1 MESNTHLEKVT
12 DVKNEEFYTHRTFW
26 TIIEDIRKQS
36 YTERDKGNRFER
48 LIRNYLKTSK
58 KYNILLKEVWLWNE
72 FPYRK
77 EFGGSDTGIDLVA
90 LTNDG
95 QYWAIQCKCYAD
107 DTVINKAAVDT
118 FLSTS
123 SRQFVD
129 DDMEKQ
135 GFSSRLWFATNNKW
149 GKNAKETF
157 ENQNP
162 PAYIINPWEVAEDQT
177 VDWNQLDIGMH
188 GVAAINKRDI
198 SPKPHQERA
207 LENAAKYYKD
217 HDRGK
222 FIMACGTGKTYT
234 SLCLVE
240 QETNHKGLILVL
252 VPSIALINQTLN
264 EWQSCAKHD
273 IYPICVCS
281 DSTASRLK
289 DNDDVDNP
297 VDLAMPA
304 STNYRSV
311 AQQLV
316 NAKKQMEGKEGL
328 IVVYSTY
335 QSIDVIGKAQR
346 FLRGEKI
353 EEDKEQALFNE
364 AIPKDYDFTFDFI
377 ICDEAHRTTGT
388 IIGGK
393 DESSFTKVH
402 NNNNV
407 AGKRRLYMTAT
418 PRLYADNAKK
428 KAEEN
433 SVVLCSMDNPDLYG
447 EEIYRIGFGEAVE
460 KDLLSD
466 YKVLILTVRA
476 NTNLPVD
483 LLQAVQDPN
492 QEINADEAVK
502 LVGVIN
508 ALSKRVVP
516 DPDIVKS
523 VDPALM
529 HRAVAFCSKI
539 KVSKTIAKSFTEFG
553 KSIQENY
560 QEDAQEDTVIA
571 TARHIDGGMNANER
585 NELVNWL
592 RNAPTDGNEC
602 RILTNVR
609 CLSEGVDVPSLD
621 AVIFLSKRN
630 SQVDVVQSVGRVMR
644 KAPGK
649 KYGYIII
656 PVVIPD
662 EGDPNEI
669 LDKNDDY
676 AVIWTVLNAL
686 RAHDDRFNAFVNKLE
701 LNDNTPTGGGT
712 AVVGGGDGT
721 YPGGEL
727 PPELPINPTQIL
739 LFDDEV
745 RKAIYAKMVL
755 KVGTK
760 RYWEQWAD
768 DIAKI
773 AQKHISRIQRSIA
786 ENDDY
791 KTGFDMYMDGLH
803 KNINPNITEEAAIE
817 MLAQHFIAKPVFDA
831 LFENYS
837 FVESNPVSKSMKNLL
852 DLMQD
857 DAYDKEQKEVMERFY
872 KSVKERCEGIDNAAG
887 KQKVIVELYDKF
899 FKKALA
905 KTVEKLGIVYTPIE
919 VVDFINQSVADVLRK
934 EFKRSIS
941 DENIHIIDPFT
952 GTGTFI
958 TRLIQSGLID
968 KKDLERKYLKELH
981 ANEIVLLAYYIASI
995 NIENAFHDAV
1005 MQGKGEYTPFEGICL
1020 TDTFQMY
1027 EDRDNDVEKLK
1038 FADVFPK
1045 NSERVIAQ
1053 SKVPMRVIIGNP
1065 PYSIGQK
1072 TQNDDAQNESYPKLE
1087 LKIADTYAAKSMAA
1101 NKKGLYDS
1109 YIKAFRY
1116 ASDILDDMGG
1126 VIGFVT
1132 NAGWLDGN
1140 AMDGLRKCFEEEFS
1154 SIYIYNLK
1162 GNQRTS
1168 GETSRREGGKIFG
1181 SGSRAPI
1188 AITILV
1194 KNPKAKN
1201 EKAIIYYREVED
1213 YLTREEK
1220 LNAITKQKSI
1230 MSKGF
1235 VQKTLQSNIHGDWLT
1250 QRSDVY
1256 SKFINLEPQTKFDEK
1271 SKSFFNVYS
1280 LGVNT
1285 NRDAWTYNY
1294 NQTRCTNN
1302 IHRMIG
1308 IYNEQVKSI
1317 TDEKALEKDAMLI
1330 SWSSSLVA
1338 KWKSKVKINT
1348 EIRKLVA
1355 TYRPFNKINMVWRD
1369 ELIHRKGQ
1377 FKEFFPDVEEENYII
1392 CVSGLGGTKNNTV
1405 TISNSITDLNCL
1417 DAGTQCFP
1425 LYWYKENK
1433 SDTNTMPDLF
1443 EATKEGKPIEYTRH
1457 HGITDYILQE
1467 AKEKY
1472 KTNAIIKEDIFYYV
1486 YGLLHSEDYR
1496 NQFAADLKKMLPR
1509 LPLVD
1514 NAADFKTFMEAGRK
1528 LADLHLNYEKRS
1540 APVDV
1545 VVEGDTSDCTVSK
1558 MKFKS
1563 KQDKSVIIYN
1573 DNITIKNI
1581 PLEAYEYIVNG
1592 RSAIE
1597 WIMERYQ
1604 IKVDKASLIENN
1616 PNDWATEHNDPKYIL
1631 ELLLSIIT
1639 VSLETRKIVNS
1650 LPKIKFE

>member
-1 MESNTHLEKVT
+1 MA
-12 DVKNEEFYTHRTFW
+12 TFW
-26 TIIEDIRKQS
+26 SIIQDIRKKA
-36 YTERDKGNRFER
+36 YTEHDKGTRFER
-48 LIRNYLKTSK
+48 LICNYLKTSK
-58 KYNILLKEVWLWNE
+58 KYQILLKEVWLWNE

-90 LTNDG
+90 LTKDG
-95 QYWAIQCKCYAD
+95 HYWAIQCKCYAD
-107 DTVINKAAVDT
+107 DTVINKAAVDS

-129 DDMEKQ
+129 DNFEQ
-135 GFSSRLWFATNNKW
+135 QSFSSRLWFATNNKW
-149 GKNAKETF
+149 GKNAKEAF

-162 PAYIINPWEVAEDQT
+162 PAYIINSWDVADDET
-177 VDWNQLDIGMH
+177 VDWDELDAGLF
-188 GVAAINKRDI
+188 GSTAVKKRKI
-198 SPKPHQERA
+198 SPKKHQETA
-207 LENAAKYYKD
+207 LANAAKYYKT

-222 FIMACGTGKTYT
+222 LIMACGTGKTYT

-240 QETNHKGLILVL
+240 QETQNKGLILVL

-289 DNDDVDNP
+289 DNDNADNP

-304 STNYRSV
+304 STNYYSV

-346 FLRGEKI
+346 FLRGEKVEDDSQQMLFDDFI
-353 EEDKEQALFNE
+353 PEEH
-364 AIPKDYDFTFDFI
+364 DFTFDYI
-377 ICDEAHRTTGT
+377 VCDEAHRTTGV
-388 IIGGK
+388 IINGK
-393 DESSFTKVH
+393 DESAFTKVH
-402 NNNNV
+402 NNSNV
-407 AGKRRLYMTAT
+407 AGKHRLYMTAT

-433 SVVLCSMDNPDLYG
+433 SVVLCSMDDKNIYG

-466 YKVLILTVRA
+466 YKVLILTVRE
-476 NTNLPVD
+476 NTQLPAD
-483 LLQAVQDPN
+483 LLQAVQDKN
-492 QEINADEAVK
+492 QEINADDAVK

-539 KVSKTIAKSFTEFG
+539 SVSKVISNSFTNFG
-553 KSIQENY
+553 KSIQENF

-571 TARHIDGGMNANER
+571 TAKHIDGSMNANER
-585 NELVNWL
+585 NELVSWL

-656 PVVIPD
+656 PVIIPD
-662 EGDPNEI
+662 EGDPNTI
-669 LDKNDDY
+669 LDNNDNY

-701 LNDNTPTGGGT
+701 LNEKPPTGGGT
-712 AVVGGGDGT
+712 AIVGGGDGT
-721 YPGGEL
+721 YPGGENTSGV
-727 PPELPINPTQIL
+727 PVNPTQL
-739 LFDDEV
+739 PLFDDEV

-773 AQKHISRIQRSIA
+773 AQKHINRIQAAIK
-786 ENDDY
+786 ENEDY
-791 KTGFDMYMDGLH
+791 KTGFDMYMEGLH
-803 KNINPNITEEAAIE
+803 KNINPNITEQAAIE

-857 DAYDKEQKEVMERFY
+857 DAFDKEQQDVMERFY

-905 KTVEKLGIVYTPIE
+905 KTVEKLGIVYTPVE

-934 EFKRSIS
+934 EFNRSIS
-941 DENIHIIDPFT
+941 DENIHVIDPFT

-958 TRLIQSGLID
+958 TRLLQSGLIKPQD
-968 KKDLERKYLKELH
+968 IERKYKHELH

-995 NIENAFHDAV
+995 NIENAFHDVAK
-1005 MQGKGEYTPFEGICL
+1005 QENGTYTPFDGICL

-1027 EDRDNDVEKLK
+1027 EDKDNDVERLK
-1038 FADVFPK
+1038 FADVFPQ
-1045 NSERVIAQ
+1045 NSQRVIAQ

-1065 PYSIGQK
+1065 PYSVGQK
-1072 TQNDDAQNESYPKLE
+1072 TANDNAQNESYPRLE
-1087 LKIADTYAAKSMAA
+1087 KRIAETYAAEAKVN
-1101 NKKGLYDS
+1101 NKNALYDS

-1116 ASDILDDMGG
+1116 AGDILDDMGG

-1140 AMDGLRKCFEEEFS
+1140 AMDGLRKCFEKEFS
-1154 SIYIYNLK
+1154 SIYVYNLR
-1162 GNQRTS
+1162 GNARTS
-1168 GETSRREGGKIFG
+1168 GELRRKEKDNVFG
-1181 SGSRAPI
+1181 QGTRTPV
-1188 AITILV
+1188 AILILV
-1194 KNPKAKN
+1194 KNPKAKQ
-1201 EKAIIYYREVED
+1201 EKATIYYREVDD
-1213 YLTREEK
+1213 YLTREQK
-1220 LNAITKQKSI
+1220 LDAIIKQKSVTA
-1230 MSKGF
+1230 KGF
-1235 VQKTLQSNIHGDWLT
+1235 VQKVLQPNEAGDWLNL
-1250 QRSDVY
+1250 RSDVFSKYIIIGDKDNKISENNFFTRWY
-1256 SKFINLEPQTKFDEK
+1256 SR
-1271 SKSFFNVYS
+1271 
-1280 LGVNT
+1280 GVAT
-1285 NRDAWTYNY
+1285 ARDAWCWNYSKLMLRAKLTKTMNYYN
-1294 NQTRCTNN
+1294 
-1302 IHRMIG
+1302 
-1308 IYNEQVKSI
+1308 NEMKKSLGKNYDFI
-1317 TDEKALEKDAMLI
+1317 NDPRDI
-1330 SWSSSLVA
+1330 SWSDVMKSDFKKGVA
-1338 KWKSKVKINT
+1338 YSIEENGF
-1348 EIRKLVA
+1348 RMGL
-1355 TYRPFNKINMVWRD
+1355 YRPFSKSNLYFARGMNERQYQLTKSFPLNTYENK
-1369 ELIHRKGQ
+1369 L
-1377 FKEFFPDVEEENYII
+1377 I
-1392 CVSGLGGTKNNTV
+1392 CVPGIGNTKDYSV
-1405 TISNSITDLNCL
+1405 IITDCIPDLGLNGAC
-1417 DAGTQCFP
+1417 QCFP
-1425 LYWYKENK
+1425 LYWYEEKKEEVMADIFAMADEPK
-1433 SDTNTMPDLF
+1433 
-1443 EATKEGKPIEYTRH
+1443 AKQYIRH
-1457 HGITDYILQE
+1457 DGVTDYILHE
-1467 AKEKY
+1467 ARDKY
-1472 KTNAIIKEDIFYYV
+1472 RTNAITKEDIFYYV
-1486 YGLLHSEDYR
+1486 YGFLHSEEYR
-1496 NQFAADLKKMLPR
+1496 KQFAADLKKMLPR
-1509 LPLVD
+1509 LPLVE
-1514 NAADFKTFMEAGRK
+1514 NAVDFKAFSEAGRK
-1528 LADLHLNYEKRS
+1528 LADLHLNYEKR
-1540 APVDV
+1540 PKPEQVI
-1545 VVEGDTSDCTVSK
+1545 VERKADDYIVEK

-1573 DNITIKNI
+1573 NHITIKNI
-1581 PLEAYEYIVNG
+1581 PLEAYDYVVNG

-1604 IKVDKASLIENN
+1604 VKIDKASQIKND
-1616 PNDWATEHNDPKYIL
+1616 PNDWAKEHNDPTYIL
-1631 ELLLSIIT
+1631 DLLLSVIT
-1639 VSLETRKIVNS
+1639 VSLETMKIVKG
-1650 LPKIKFE
+1650 LPKVEFDK

>member
-1 MESNTHLEKVT
+1 MA
-12 DVKNEEFYTHRTFW
+12 TFW
-26 TIIEDIRKQS
+26 TIIQDIRKNS
-36 YTERDKGNRFER
+36 YTERDKGTRFER

-58 KYNILLKEVWLWNE
+58 KYEILLEEVWLWNE
-72 FPYRK
+72 FPYRRA
-77 EFGGSDTGIDLVA
+77 FGGSDTGIDLVA
-90 LTNDG
+90 LTKDG
-95 QYWAIQCKCYAD
+95 QYWAIQCKCYAEN
-107 DTVINKAAVDT
+107 TVIDKAAVDS

-123 SRQFVD
+123 SRQFTD
-129 DDMEKQ
+129 DNMEKQ

-149 GKNAKETF
+149 GKNAKEAF

-162 PAYIINPWEVAEDQT
+162 PAYIINPWEVAEDET
-177 VDWNQLDIGMH
+177 VDWDELDAGLY
-188 GVAAINKRDI
+188 GAKAVKKRKI
-198 SPKPHQERA
+198 ASKPHQQEA
-207 LENAAKYYKD
+207 LKKAAEYYKK

-222 FIMACGTGKTYT
+222 LIMACGTGKTYT

-240 QETNHKGLILVL
+240 QETDSRGLVLVL

-289 DNDDVDNP
+289 DNDDVNNP

-311 AQQLV
+311 AEQLL
-316 NAKKQMEGKEGL
+316 NAKKQMEGKQGL

-346 FLRGEKI
+346 YLRGEF
-353 EEDKEQALFNE
+353 EDTQVELLKDFTPNE
-364 AIPKDYDFTFDFI
+364 YDFTFDYI

-388 IIGGK
+388 IIGGH
-393 DESSFTKVH
+393 DESAFTKVH
-402 NNNNV
+402 SNNNV
-407 AGKRRLYMTAT
+407 AGKHRLYMTAT
-418 PRLYADNAKK
+418 PRLYGDNAKK

-433 SVVLCSMDNPDLYG
+433 SVVLCSMDNPDIYG
-447 EEIYRIGFGEAVE
+447 EEIYRIGFGEAVK

-466 YKVLILTVRA
+466 YKVLILTVRES
-476 NTNLPVD
+476 TQLPAD
-483 LLQAVQDPN
+483 LLQAVQDKN
-492 QEINADEAVK
+492 QEINADDAVK

-539 KVSKTIAKSFTEFG
+539 KTSKVVANSFTDFG
-553 KSIQENY
+553 KSIQENF
-560 QEDAQEDTVIA
+560 QEDAQEETVIA
-571 TARHIDGGMNANER
+571 TAKHIDGSMNANER
-585 NELVNWL
+585 NELINWL

-644 KAPGK
+644 KAEGK

-656 PVVIPD
+656 PVIIPD
-662 EGDPNEI
+662 EGDPNTI
-669 LDKNDDY
+669 LDNNDNY

-701 LNDNTPTGGGT
+701 LNENPPTGGGT
-712 AVVGGGDGT
+712 AIIGGGDGT
-721 YPGGEL
+721 YGDDGTQVDGGVPFDPMQL
-727 PPELPINPTQIL
+727 I

-773 AQKHISRIQRSIA
+773 AQKHINRIQAAIK
-786 ENDDY
+786 ENEDY
-791 KTGFDMYMDGLH
+791 KTGFEMYIEGLH
-803 KNINPNITEEAAIE
+803 KNINPNITEQAAIE

-852 DLMQD
+852 DMMQD
-857 DAYDKEQKEVMERFY
+857 DAFDKEQQEVMERFY

-905 KTVEKLGIVYTPIE
+905 KTVEKLGIVYTPVE
-919 VVDFINQSVADVLRK
+919 VVDFINKSVADVLKK
-934 EFKRSIS
+934 EFNRSIS
-941 DENIHIIDPFT
+941 DENIHVIDPFT

-958 TRLIQSGLID
+958 TRLLQSGLIKPQD
-968 KKDLERKYLKELH
+968 MERKYKQELH

-995 NIENAFHDAV
+995 NIENAFHDVAK
-1005 MQGKGEYTPFEGICL
+1005 QEAGSYTPFDGICL
-1020 TDTFQMY
+1020 TDTFQLY
-1027 EDRDNDVEKLK
+1027 EDKDDDVERLK
-1038 FADVFPK
+1038 FAEVFPN

-1065 PYSIGQK
+1065 PYSIGQNSA
-1072 TQNDDAQNESYPKLE
+1072 NDDAQNEHYPKLE
-1087 LKIADTYAAKSMAA
+1087 NRITETYGKESNATLQ
-1101 NKKGLYDS
+1101 KGLYDS

-1116 ASDILDDMGG
+1116 ASDRLDDMGG
-1126 VIGFVT
+1126 IIGFVT

-1140 AMDGLRKCFEEEFS
+1140 AMDGLRKCFEKEFS
-1154 SIYIYNLK
+1154 SIYVYNLK

-1194 KNPKAKN
+1194 KNPKAEQ
-1201 EKAIIYYREVED
+1201 EKATIYYREVDD

-1220 LNAITKQKSI
+1220 LAALVKQKSVLGK
-1230 MSKGF
+1230 SF
-1235 VQKTLQSNIHGDWLT
+1235 TQKILQPNEEADWLN
-1250 QRSDVY
+1250 QRSDIFSDYTALYEKNSNLNRKIFNKCVPGIVTSRDSWVY
-1256 SKFINLEPQTKFDEK
+1256 NFSKEQCKTNINNMLF
-1271 SKSFFNVYS
+1271 
-1280 LGVNT
+1280 
-1285 NRDAWTYNY
+1285 NY
-1294 NQTRCTNN
+1294 NL
-1302 IHRMIG
+1302 ML
-1308 IYNEQVKSI
+1308 
-1317 TDEKALEKDAMLI
+1317 TDSSNLLLLDNKQNI
-1330 SWSSSLVA
+1330 SWS
-1338 KWKSKVKINT
+1338 VKLKERLKKKIKLLYNCTDIINGN
-1348 EIRKLVA
+1348 
-1355 TYRPFNKINMVWRD
+1355 YRPFCKCYCYYNKD
-1369 ELIHRKGQ
+1369 LIERPSRFSSLICKENRLIQVSGTGNN
-1377 FKEFFPDVEEENYII
+1377 KEFSVLITNMLPDFQCQFN
-1392 CVSGLGGTKNNTV
+1392 
-1405 TISNSITDLNCL
+1405 
-1417 DAGTQCFP
+1417 TQCLS
-1425 LYWYKENK
+1425 LYWYEENIQQNVFATTDKEQQ
-1433 SDTNTMPDLF
+1433 
-1443 EATKEGKPIEYTRH
+1443 KEYIRH
-1457 HGITDYILQE
+1457 DGITDYILQE
-1467 AKEKY
+1467 AREKY
-1472 KTNAIIKEDIFYYV
+1472 RTNAITKEDIFYYV
-1486 YGLLHSEDYR
+1486 YGFLHSEDYR
-1496 NQFAADLKKMLPR
+1496 KQFAADLKKMLPR
-1509 LPLVD
+1509 LPLVE
-1514 NAADFKTFMEAGRK
+1514 NAVDFKAFSEAGRK
-1528 LADLHLNYEKRS
+1528 LSDLHLNYEKR
-1540 APVDV
+1540 PKPEQVI
-1545 VVEGDTSDCTVSK
+1545 VERNADDYIVEK

-1563 KQDKSVIIYN
+1563 KQDKSVIVYN
-1573 DNITIKNI
+1573 KHITIKNI
-1581 PLEAYEYIVNG
+1581 PLEAYEYVVNG
-1592 RSAIE
+1592 KSAIE
-1597 WIMERYQ
+1597 WIIDRYQ
-1604 IKVDKASLIENN
+1604 VRIDKASQIKND
-1616 PNDWATEHNDPKYIL
+1616 PNDWAIEHNDPTYIL
-1631 ELLLSIIT
+1631 DLLLSIIT
-1639 VSLETRKIVNS
+1639 VSIETMKIVKE
-1650 LPKIKFE
+1650 LPKLKFE

>member
-1 MESNTHLEKVT
+1 MSS
-12 DVKNEEFYTHRTFW
+12 FW
-26 TIIEDIRKQS
+26 SIIQDIRKQA
-36 YTERDKGNRFER
+36 YTEHDKGTRFER
-48 LIRNYLKTSK
+48 LICNYLKTSK
-58 KYNILLKEVWLWNE
+58 KYEILLKEVWLWNE

-90 LTNDG
+90 LTKDG
-95 QYWAIQCKCYAD
+95 HYWAIQCKCYAD
-107 DTVINKAAVDT
+107 DTVINKAAVDS

-129 DDMEKQ
+129 DNFEQ
-135 GFSSRLWFATNNKW
+135 QSFSSRLWFATNNKW
-149 GKNAKETF
+149 GKNAKEAF

-162 PAYIINPWEVAEDQT
+162 PAYIINSWDVADDET
-177 VDWNQLDIGMH
+177 IDWDELDAGLF
-188 GVAAINKRDI
+188 GATAVKKRKI
-198 SPKPHQERA
+198 SPKKHQETA
-207 LENAAKYYKD
+207 LANAAKYYKT
-217 HDRGK
+217 HNRGK
-222 FIMACGTGKTYT
+222 LIMACGTGKTYT

-240 QETNHKGLILVL
+240 QETQNKGLILVL

-289 DNDDVDNP
+289 DNDNADNP

-304 STNYRSV
+304 STNYYSV

-346 FLRGEKI
+346 FLRGEKV
-353 EEDKEQALFNE
+353 EDDTQQMLFDDF
-364 AIPKDYDFTFDFI
+364 IPGEHDFTFDYI
-377 ICDEAHRTTGT
+377 VCDEAHRTTGV

-393 DESSFTKVH
+393 DESAFTKVH
-402 NNNNV
+402 NNSNV
-407 AGKRRLYMTAT
+407 AGKHRLYMTAT

-428 KAEEN
+428 RAEEN
-433 SVVLCSMDNPDLYG
+433 SVVLCSMDDKNIYG

-466 YKVLILTVRA
+466 YKVLILTVRE
-476 NTNLPVD
+476 NTQLPAD
-483 LLQAVQDPN
+483 LLQAVQDKN
-492 QEINADEAVK
+492 QEINADDAVK

-539 KVSKTIAKSFTEFG
+539 SVSKVISNSFTNFG
-553 KSIQENY
+553 KSIQENF

-571 TARHIDGGMNANER
+571 TAKHIDGSMNANER

-592 RNAPTDGNEC
+592 RNAPTDSNEC

-656 PVVIPD
+656 PVIIPD
-662 EGDPNEI
+662 EGDPNTI
-669 LDKNDDY
+669 LDNNDNY

-701 LNDNTPTGGGT
+701 LNEKPPTGGGT
-712 AVVGGGDGT
+712 AIVGGGDGT
-721 YPGGEL
+721 YPSGENPTGGTV
-727 PPELPINPTQIL
+727 NPTQLL
-739 LFDDEV
+739 LFNDEV

-773 AQKHISRIQRSIA
+773 AQKHINRIQAAIK
-786 ENDDY
+786 ENEDY
-791 KTGFDMYMDGLH
+791 KTGFEMYMEGLH
-803 KNINPNITEEAAIE
+803 KNINPNITEQAAIE

-857 DAYDKEQKEVMERFY
+857 DAFDKEQQDVMERFY
-872 KSVKERCEGIDNAAG
+872 KSVKERCEGIDNVAG

-905 KTVEKLGIVYTPIE
+905 KTVEKLGIVYTPVE
-919 VVDFINQSVADVLRK
+919 VVDFINRSVADVLKK
-934 EFKRSIS
+934 EFNRSIS
-941 DENIHIIDPFT
+941 DENIHVIDPFT

-958 TRLIQSGLID
+958 TRLLQSGLIKPQD
-968 KKDLERKYLKELH
+968 IERKYKHELH

-995 NIENAFHDAV
+995 NIENAFHDVAK
-1005 MQGKGEYTPFEGICL
+1005 QENGSYTPFDGICL

-1027 EDRDNDVEKLK
+1027 EDKDNDVERLK
-1038 FADVFPK
+1038 FADVFPQ
-1045 NSERVIAQ
+1045 NSQRVIAQ

-1065 PYSIGQK
+1065 PYSVGQ
-1072 TQNDDAQNESYPKLE
+1072 TSANDNAQNEHYEKLE
-1087 LKIADTYAAKSMAA
+1087 KRIAETYALNSTASLQ
-1101 NKKGLYDS
+1101 KGLYDS
-1109 YIKAFRY
+1109 YVKAFRY

-1140 AMDGLRKCFEEEFS
+1140 AMDGLRKCFEKEFS
-1154 SIYIYNLK
+1154 SIYVYNLR
-1162 GNQRTS
+1162 GNARTS
-1168 GETSRREGGKIFG
+1168 GELRKKEKDNVFG
-1181 SGSRAPI
+1181 QGTRTPV
-1188 AITILV
+1188 AILILV
-1194 KNPKAKN
+1194 KNPKAKQ
-1201 EKAIIYYREVED
+1201 EKATIYYREVDD
-1213 YLTREEK
+1213 YLTREQK
-1220 LNAITKQKSI
+1220 LETIVKQKSV
-1230 MSKGF
+1230 MAKGF
-1235 VQKTLQSNIHGDWLT
+1235 VQKVLQPNDVGDWLN
-1250 QRSDVY
+1250 QRSTSFADY
-1256 SKFINLEPQTKFDEK
+1256 INTEPKDNFNNK
-1271 SKSFFNVYS
+1271 NHSFFN
-1280 LGVNT
+1280 LIAIGVST
-1285 NRDAWTYNY
+1285 NRDAWVCNYSFENLKNNMGFLCKSYNKERVNY
-1294 NQTRCTNN
+1294 VNGKQLT
-1302 IHRMIG
+1302 
-1308 IYNEQVKSI
+1308 EDK
-1317 TDEKALEKDAMLI
+1317 KLI
-1330 SWSSSLVA
+1330 SWTVNLKKDAVNNKEHRIDIDNIDKYS
-1338 KWKSKVKINT
+1338 
-1348 EIRKLVA
+1348 
-1355 TYRPFNKINMVWRD
+1355 YRPFVKQLIYYDRAFVERPGKWNKLYPVLGKNNLV
-1369 ELIHRKGQ
+1369 
-1377 FKEFFPDVEEENYII
+1377 I
-1392 CVSGLGGTKNNTV
+1392 CVSGVGSSKDFSVL
-1405 TISNSITDLNCL
+1405 ISDKLVSL
-1417 DAGTQCFP
+1417 DYNEKTQCFP
-1425 LYWYKENK
+1425 LYWYEEKTEEVMANIFATVDEPKE
-1433 SDTNTMPDLF
+1433 
-1443 EATKEGKPIEYTRH
+1443 KEYIRH
-1457 HGITDYILQE
+1457 DGVTDYILHE
-1467 AKEKY
+1467 AREKY
-1472 KTNAIIKEDIFYYV
+1472 RTNAITKEDIFYYV
-1486 YGLLHSEDYR
+1486 YGFLHSEEYR
-1496 NQFAADLKKMLPR
+1496 KQFAADLKKMLPR
-1509 LPLVD
+1509 LPLVE
-1514 NAADFKTFMEAGRK
+1514 NAVDFKAFSEAGRK
-1528 LADLHLNYEKRS
+1528 LADLHLNYEKR
-1540 APVDV
+1540 PKPEQVI
-1545 VVEGDTSDCTVSK
+1545 VERKADDYIVEK

-1573 DNITIKNI
+1573 NHITIKNI
-1581 PLEAYEYIVNG
+1581 PLEAYDYVVNG

-1604 IKVDKASLIENN
+1604 VKIDKASQIKND
-1616 PNDWATEHNDPKYIL
+1616 PNDWAKEHNDPTYIL
-1631 ELLLSIIT
+1631 DLLLSVIT
-1639 VSLETRKIVNS
+1639 VSLETMKIVKG
-1650 LPKIKFE
+1650 LPKVEFDK

>member
-1 MESNTHLEKVT
+1 MA
-12 DVKNEEFYTHRTFW
+12 TFW
-26 TIIEDIRKQS
+26 SIIQDIRKKA
-36 YTERDKGNRFER
+36 YTEHDKGTRFER
-48 LIRNYLKTSK
+48 LICNYLKTSK
-58 KYNILLKEVWLWNE
+58 KYEILLKEVWLWNE

-90 LTNDG
+90 LTKDG
-95 QYWAIQCKCYAD
+95 HYWAIQCKCYAD
-107 DTVINKAAVDT
+107 DTVINKAAVDS

-129 DDMEKQ
+129 DNFEQ
-135 GFSSRLWFATNNKW
+135 QSFSSRLWFATNNKW
-149 GKNAKETF
+149 GKNAKEAF

-162 PAYIINPWEVAEDQT
+162 PAYIINSWDVADDET
-177 VDWNQLDIGMH
+177 VDWDELDAGLF
-188 GVAAINKRDI
+188 GATAVKKRKI
-198 SPKPHQERA
+198 SPKKHQETA
-207 LENAAKYYKD
+207 LANAAKYYKT

-222 FIMACGTGKTYT
+222 LIMACGTGKTYT

-240 QETNHKGLILVL
+240 QETQNKGLILVL

-289 DNDDVDNP
+289 DNDNADNP

-304 STNYRSV
+304 STNYYSV

-346 FLRGEKI
+346 FLRGEKV
-353 EEDKEQALFNE
+353 EEDKQEKLFDDF
-364 AIPKDYDFTFDFI
+364 IPEEHDFTFDYI
-377 ICDEAHRTTGT
+377 ICDEAHRTTGV
-388 IIGGK
+388 IINGK

-402 NNNNV
+402 DNSNV
-407 AGKRRLYMTAT
+407 AGKHRLYMTAT

-428 KAEEN
+428 RAEEN
-433 SVVLCSMDNPDLYG
+433 SVVLCSMDNTDIYG

-466 YKVLILTVRA
+466 YKVLILTVRES
-476 NTNLPVD
+476 TQLPAD
-483 LLQAVQDPN
+483 LLQAVQDKN
-492 QEINADEAVK
+492 QEINADDAVK

-539 KVSKTIAKSFTEFG
+539 SVSKVIANSFTNFG
-553 KSIQENY
+553 KSIQENF

-571 TARHIDGGMNANER
+571 TAKHIDGSMNANER

-592 RNAPTDGNEC
+592 RNAPTDSNEC

-656 PVVIPD
+656 PVIIPD
-662 EGDPNEI
+662 EGDPNMI
-669 LDKNDDY
+669 LDNNDNY

-701 LNDNTPTGGGT
+701 LNEKPPTGGGT

-721 YPGGEL
+721 YPGGENT
-727 PPELPINPTQIL
+727 PGVPVNPTQLL
-739 LFDDEV
+739 LFDDEL

-773 AQKHISRIQRSIA
+773 AQKHINRIQAAIK
-786 ENDDY
+786 ENEDY
-791 KTGFDMYMDGLH
+791 KTGFEMYMEGLH
-803 KNINPNITEEAAIE
+803 KNINPNITEQAAIE

-857 DAYDKEQKEVMERFY
+857 DAFDKEQQDVMERFY

-905 KTVEKLGIVYTPIE
+905 KTVEKLGIVYTPVE

-934 EFKRSIS
+934 EFNRSIS
-941 DENIHIIDPFT
+941 DENIHVIDPFT

-958 TRLIQSGLID
+958 TRLLQSGLIKPQD
-968 KKDLERKYLKELH
+968 IERKYKHELH

-995 NIENAFHDAV
+995 NIENAFHDVAK
-1005 MQGKGEYTPFEGICL
+1005 QENGSYTPFDGICL

-1027 EDRDNDVEKLK
+1027 EDKDNDVERLK
-1038 FADVFPK
+1038 FADVFPQ
-1045 NSERVIAQ
+1045 NSQRVIAQ

-1065 PYSIGQK
+1065 PYSIGQ
-1072 TQNDDAQNESYPKLE
+1072 TSANDNAQNEHYEKLE
-1087 LKIADTYAAKSMAA
+1087 KRIAETYALNSTASLQ
-1101 NKKGLYDS
+1101 KGLYDS
-1109 YIKAFRY
+1109 YVKAFRY

-1140 AMDGLRKCFEEEFS
+1140 AMDGLRKCFEKEFS
-1154 SIYIYNLK
+1154 SIYVYNLK

-1194 KNPKAKN
+1194 KNPKAKQ
-1201 EKAIIYYREVED
+1201 EKATIYYREVDD
-1213 YLTREEK
+1213 YLTREQK
-1220 LNAITKQKSI
+1220 LETIVKQKSV
-1230 MSKGF
+1230 MAKGF
-1235 VQKTLQSNIHGDWLT
+1235 VQKVLQPNDVGDWLN
-1250 QRSDVY
+1250 QRSTSFADY
-1256 SKFINLEPQTKFDEK
+1256 INTEPKDNFNNK
-1271 SKSFFNVYS
+1271 NHSFFN
-1280 LGVNT
+1280 LIAIGVST
-1285 NRDAWTYNY
+1285 NRDAWVCNYSFENLKNNMGFLCKSYNKERVNY
-1294 NQTRCTNN
+1294 
-1302 IHRMIG
+1302 
-1308 IYNEQVKSI
+1308 VKSKQL
-1317 TDEKALEKDAMLI
+1317 TEDKKLI
-1330 SWSSSLVA
+1330 SWTVNLKKDAVNNKEHRIDIDNIDRYS
-1338 KWKSKVKINT
+1338 
-1348 EIRKLVA
+1348 
-1355 TYRPFNKINMVWRD
+1355 YRPFVKQLIYYDRAFVERPGKWNKLYPVLGKNNLV
-1369 ELIHRKGQ
+1369 
-1377 FKEFFPDVEEENYII
+1377 I
-1392 CVSGLGGTKNNTV
+1392 CVSGVGSSKDFSVLVSDKLV
-1405 TISNSITDLNCL
+1405 SL
-1417 DAGTQCFP
+1417 DYNEKTQCFP
-1425 LYWYKENK
+1425 LYWYEEKTEEVMANIFATVDEPKE
-1433 SDTNTMPDLF
+1433 
-1443 EATKEGKPIEYTRH
+1443 KEYIRH
-1457 HGITDYILQE
+1457 DGVTDYILQE
-1467 AKEKY
+1467 AREKY
-1472 KTNAIIKEDIFYYV
+1472 RTNAITKEDIFYYV
-1486 YGLLHSEDYR
+1486 YGFLHSEEYR
-1496 NQFAADLKKMLPR
+1496 KQFSADLKKMLPR
-1509 LPLVD
+1509 LPLVE
-1514 NAADFKTFMEAGRK
+1514 NAVDFKAFSEAGRR
-1528 LADLHLNYEKRS
+1528 LADLHLNYEKR
-1540 APVDV
+1540 PKPEQVI
-1545 VVEGDTSDCTVSK
+1545 VERKADDYIVEK

-1573 DNITIKNI
+1573 NHITIKNI
-1581 PLEAYEYIVNG
+1581 PLEAYDYVVNG

-1604 IKVDKASLIENN
+1604 VKIDKASQIKND
-1616 PNDWATEHNDPKYIL
+1616 PNDWAKEHNDPTYIL
-1631 ELLLSIIT
+1631 DLLLSVIT
-1639 VSLETRKIVNS
+1639 VSLETMKIVKG
-1650 LPKIKFE
+1650 LPKVEFDK

>member
-1 MESNTHLEKVT
+1 MA
-12 DVKNEEFYTHRTFW
+12 TFW
-26 TIIEDIRKQS
+26 SIIQDIRKKA
-36 YTERDKGNRFER
+36 YTEHDKGTRFER
-48 LIRNYLKTSK
+48 LICNYLKTSK
-58 KYNILLKEVWLWNE
+58 KYEILLKEVWLWNE

-90 LTNDG
+90 LTKDG
-95 QYWAIQCKCYAD
+95 HYWAIQCKCYAD
-107 DTVINKAAVDT
+107 DTVINKAAVDS

-129 DDMEKQ
+129 DNFEQ
-135 GFSSRLWFATNNKW
+135 QSFSSRLWFATNNKW
-149 GKNAKETF
+149 GKNAKEAF

-162 PAYIINPWEVAEDQT
+162 PAYIINSWDVADDET
-177 VDWNQLDIGMH
+177 VDWDELDAGLF
-188 GVAAINKRDI
+188 GSTAVKKRKI
-198 SPKPHQERA
+198 SPKKHQETA
-207 LENAAKYYKD
+207 LANAAKYYKT

-222 FIMACGTGKTYT
+222 LIMACGTGKTYT

-240 QETNHKGLILVL
+240 QETQNKGLILVL

-289 DNDDVDNP
+289 DNDNADNP

-304 STNYRSV
+304 STNYYSV

-346 FLRGEKI
+346 FLRGEKV
-353 EEDKEQALFNE
+353 EEDKQEKLFD
-364 AIPKDYDFTFDFI
+364 AFIPEEHDFTFDYI
-377 ICDEAHRTTGT
+377 ICDEAHRTTGV
-388 IIGGK
+388 IINGK

-402 NNNNV
+402 DNSNV
-407 AGKRRLYMTAT
+407 AGKHRLYMTAT

-428 KAEEN
+428 RAEEN
-433 SVVLCSMDNPDLYG
+433 SVVLCSMDNTDIFG

-466 YKVLILTVRA
+466 YKVLILTVRES
-476 NTNLPVD
+476 TQLPAD
-483 LLQAVQDPN
+483 LLQAVQDKN
-492 QEINADEAVK
+492 QEINADDAVK

-539 KVSKTIAKSFTEFG
+539 SVSKVISNSFTNFG
-553 KSIQENY
+553 KSIQENF

-571 TARHIDGGMNANER
+571 TAKHIDGSMNANER

-592 RNAPTDGNEC
+592 RNAPTDSNEC

-644 KAPGK
+644 KAEGK

-656 PVVIPD
+656 PVIIPD
-662 EGDPNEI
+662 EGDPNTI
-669 LDKNDDY
+669 LDNNDNY

-701 LNDNTPTGGGT
+701 LNEKPPTGGGT

-721 YPGGEL
+721 YPGGENT
-727 PPELPINPTQIL
+727 PGVPVNPTQLL

-773 AQKHISRIQRSIA
+773 AQKHINRIQAAIK
-786 ENDDY
+786 ENEDY
-791 KTGFDMYMDGLH
+791 KTGFGMYMEGLH
-803 KNINPNITEEAAIE
+803 KNINPNITEQAAIE

-857 DAYDKEQKEVMERFY
+857 DAFDKEQQDVMERFY

-905 KTVEKLGIVYTPIE
+905 KTVEKLGIVYTPVE
-919 VVDFINQSVADVLRK
+919 VVDFINQSVADVLKK
-934 EFKRSIS
+934 EFNRSIS

-958 TRLIQSGLID
+958 TRLLQSGLIKPQD
-968 KKDLERKYLKELH
+968 MERKYKHELH

-995 NIENAFHDAV
+995 NIENAFHDVAK
-1005 MQGKGEYTPFEGICL
+1005 QENGSYTPFDGICL

-1027 EDRDNDVEKLK
+1027 EDKDNDVERLK
-1038 FADVFPK
+1038 FADVFEQ
-1045 NSERVIAQ
+1045 NSQRVIAQ

-1065 PYSIGQK
+1065 PYSVGQK
-1072 TQNDDAQNESYPKLE
+1072 TANDNAQNESYPRLE
-1087 LKIADTYAAKSMAA
+1087 KRIAETYAAEAKVN
-1101 NKKGLYDS
+1101 NKNALYDS

-1116 ASDILDDMGG
+1116 AGDILDDMGG

-1140 AMDGLRKCFEEEFS
+1140 AMDGLRKCFEKEFS
-1154 SIYIYNLK
+1154 SIYVYNLR
-1162 GNQRTS
+1162 GNARTS
-1168 GETSRREGGKIFG
+1168 GELRRKEKDNVFG
-1181 SGSRAPI
+1181 QGTRTPV
-1188 AITILV
+1188 AILILV
-1194 KNPKAKN
+1194 KNPKAKQ
-1201 EKAIIYYREVED
+1201 EKATIYYREVDD
-1213 YLTREEK
+1213 YLTREQK
-1220 LNAITKQKSI
+1220 LDAIIKQKSVTA
-1230 MSKGF
+1230 KGF
-1235 VQKTLQSNIHGDWLT
+1235 VQKVLQPNEAGDWLNL
-1250 QRSDVY
+1250 RSDVFSSY
-1256 SKFINLEPQTKFDEK
+1256 IILGDKNDKHNKAT
-1271 SKSFFNVYS
+1271 FFESIYTSGLKTQRDAWCYNYS
-1280 LGVNT
+1280 LGVLKNNIFLST
-1285 NRDAWTYNY
+1285 QFYNY
-1294 NQTRCTNN
+1294 QKEQLKLRKQTE
-1302 IHRMIG
+1302 
-1308 IYNEQVKSI
+1308 IYYDSK
-1317 TDEKALEKDAMLI
+1317 KI
-1330 SWSSSLVA
+1330 SWSTNVISSVLR
-1338 KWKSKVKINT
+1338 SKNIDENENYYIKCM
-1348 EIRKLVA
+1348 
-1355 TYRPFNKINMVWRD
+1355 YRPFSKTNVAYSRFWNERVYQMPKLFPLSLRQSKNL
-1369 ELIHRKGQ
+1369 LICIKGIGDKD
-1377 FKEFFPDVEEENYII
+1377 FSCLITD
-1392 CVSGLGGTKNNTV
+1392 CVS
-1405 TISNSITDLNCL
+1405 DLQLLFN
-1417 DAGTQCFP
+1417 DQCFP
-1425 LYWYKENK
+1425 LYWYEEKE
-1433 SDTNTMPDLF
+1433 
-1443 EATKEGKPIEYTRH
+1443 EAVMADIFAMADEPKAKQYIRH
-1457 HGITDYILQE
+1457 DGVTDYILHE
-1467 AKEKY
+1467 AREKY
-1472 KTNAIIKEDIFYYV
+1472 RTNAITKEDIFYYV
-1486 YGLLHSEDYR
+1486 YGFLHSEEYR
-1496 NQFAADLKKMLPR
+1496 KQFAADLKKMLPR
-1509 LPLVD
+1509 LPLVE
-1514 NAADFKTFMEAGRK
+1514 NAVDFKAFSEAGRK
-1528 LADLHLNYEKRS
+1528 LADLHLNYEKR
-1540 APVDV
+1540 PKPEQVI
-1545 VVEGDTSDCTVSK
+1545 VERKADDYIVEK

-1573 DNITIKNI
+1573 NHITIKNI
-1581 PLEAYEYIVNG
+1581 PLEAYDYVVNG

-1604 IKVDKASLIENN
+1604 VKIDKASQIKND
-1616 PNDWATEHNDPKYIL
+1616 PNDWAKEHNDPTYIL
-1631 ELLLSIIT
+1631 DLLLSVIT
-1639 VSLETRKIVNS
+1639 VSLETMKIVKG
-1650 LPKIKFE
+1650 LPKVEFDK

>member
-1 MESNTHLEKVT
+1 MA
-12 DVKNEEFYTHRTFW
+12 TFW
-26 TIIEDIRKQS
+26 SIIQDIRKKA
-36 YTERDKGNRFER
+36 YTEHDKGTRFER
-48 LIRNYLKTSK
+48 LICNYLKTSK
-58 KYNILLKEVWLWNE
+58 KYEILLKEVWLWNE

-90 LTNDG
+90 LTKDG
-95 QYWAIQCKCYAD
+95 HYWAIQCKCYAD
-107 DTVINKAAVDT
+107 DTVINKAAVDS

-129 DDMEKQ
+129 DNFEQ
-135 GFSSRLWFATNNKW
+135 QSFSSRLWFATNNKW
-149 GKNAKETF
+149 GKNAKEAF

-162 PAYIINPWEVAEDQT
+162 PAYIINSWDVADDET
-177 VDWNQLDIGMH
+177 VDWDELDAGLF
-188 GVAAINKRDI
+188 GSTAVKRRKI
-198 SPKPHQERA
+198 SPKKHQETA
-207 LENAAKYYKD
+207 LANAAKYYKT

-222 FIMACGTGKTYT
+222 LIMACGTGKTYT

-240 QETNHKGLILVL
+240 QETQNKGLILVL

-289 DNDDVDNP
+289 DNDNADNP

-304 STNYRSV
+304 STNYYSV

-346 FLRGEKI
+346 FLRGEKV
-353 EEDKEQALFNE
+353 EEDKQEKLFD
-364 AIPKDYDFTFDFI
+364 AFIPEEHDFTFDYI
-377 ICDEAHRTTGT
+377 ICDEAHRTTGV
-388 IIGGK
+388 IINGK

-402 NNNNV
+402 DNSNV
-407 AGKRRLYMTAT
+407 AGKHRLYMTAT

-428 KAEEN
+428 RAEEN
-433 SVVLCSMDNPDLYG
+433 SVVLCSMDNTDIYG

-466 YKVLILTVRA
+466 YKVLILTVRES
-476 NTNLPVD
+476 TQLPAD
-483 LLQAVQDPN
+483 LLQAVQDKN
-492 QEINADEAVK
+492 QEINADDAVK

-539 KVSKTIAKSFTEFG
+539 SVSKVISNSFTNFG
-553 KSIQENY
+553 KSIQENF

-571 TARHIDGGMNANER
+571 TAKHIDGSMNANER

-592 RNAPTDGNEC
+592 RNAPTDSNEC

-656 PVVIPD
+656 PVIIPD
-662 EGDPNEI
+662 EGDPNTI
-669 LDKNDDY
+669 LDNNDNY

-701 LNDNTPTGGGT
+701 LNEKPPTGGGT

-721 YPGGEL
+721 YPGGENT
-727 PPELPINPTQIL
+727 PGVPVNPTQLL

-773 AQKHISRIQRSIA
+773 AQKHINRIQAAIK
-786 ENDDY
+786 ENEDY
-791 KTGFDMYMDGLH
+791 KTGFEMYMEGLH
-803 KNINPNITEEAAIE
+803 KNINPNITEQAAIE

-857 DAYDKEQKEVMERFY
+857 DAFDKEQQDVMERFY

-905 KTVEKLGIVYTPIE
+905 KTVEKLGIVYTPVE
-919 VVDFINQSVADVLRK
+919 VVDFINQSVAAVLRK
-934 EFKRSIS
+934 EFNRSIS
-941 DENIHIIDPFT
+941 DENIHVIDPFT

-958 TRLIQSGLID
+958 TRLLQSGLIKPQD
-968 KKDLERKYLKELH
+968 IERKYKHELH

-995 NIENAFHDAV
+995 NIENAFHDVAK
-1005 MQGKGEYTPFEGICL
+1005 QENGSYTPFDGICL

-1027 EDRDNDVEKLK
+1027 EDKDNDVERLK
-1038 FADVFPK
+1038 FADVFPQ
-1045 NSERVIAQ
+1045 NSQRVIAQ

-1065 PYSIGQK
+1065 PYSIGQ
-1072 TQNDDAQNESYPKLE
+1072 TSANDNAQNEHYEKLE
-1087 LKIADTYAAKSMAA
+1087 KRIAETYALNSTASLQ
-1101 NKKGLYDS
+1101 KGLYDS
-1109 YIKAFRY
+1109 YVKAFRY

-1140 AMDGLRKCFEEEFS
+1140 AMDGLRKCFEKEFS
-1154 SIYIYNLK
+1154 SIYVYNLK

-1194 KNPKAKN
+1194 KNPKAKQ
-1201 EKAIIYYREVED
+1201 EKATIYYREVDD
-1213 YLTREEK
+1213 YLTREQK
-1220 LNAITKQKSI
+1220 LETIVKQKSV
-1230 MSKGF
+1230 MAKGF
-1235 VQKTLQSNIHGDWLT
+1235 VQKVLQPNDVGDWLN
-1250 QRSDVY
+1250 QRSTSFADY
-1256 SKFINLEPQTKFDEK
+1256 INTEPKDNFNNK
-1271 SKSFFNVYS
+1271 NNSFFN
-1280 LGVNT
+1280 LIAIGVST
-1285 NRDAWTYNY
+1285 NRDAWVCNYSFENLKNNMGFLCKSYNKERVNY
-1294 NQTRCTNN
+1294 VNGKQLT
-1302 IHRMIG
+1302 
-1308 IYNEQVKSI
+1308 EDK
-1317 TDEKALEKDAMLI
+1317 KLI
-1330 SWSSSLVA
+1330 SWTVNLKKDAVNNKEHRIDIDNIDKYS
-1338 KWKSKVKINT
+1338 
-1348 EIRKLVA
+1348 
-1355 TYRPFNKINMVWRD
+1355 YRPFVKQLIYYDRAFVERPGKWNKLYPVLGKNNLV
-1369 ELIHRKGQ
+1369 
-1377 FKEFFPDVEEENYII
+1377 I
-1392 CVSGLGGTKNNTV
+1392 CVSGVGSSKDFSVL
-1405 TISNSITDLNCL
+1405 ISDKLVSL
-1417 DAGTQCFP
+1417 DYNEKTQCFP
-1425 LYWYKENK
+1425 LYWYEEKQSSTEQNIFAMSTEPQEKEY
-1433 SDTNTMPDLF
+1433 
-1443 EATKEGKPIEYTRH
+1443 IRH
-1457 HGITDYILQE
+1457 DGVTDYILHE
-1467 AKEKY
+1467 ARDKY
-1472 KTNAIIKEDIFYYV
+1472 RTNAITKEDIFYYV
-1486 YGLLHSEDYR
+1486 YGFLHSEEYR
-1496 NQFAADLKKMLPR
+1496 KQFAADLKKMLPR
-1509 LPLVD
+1509 LPLVE
-1514 NAADFKTFMEAGRK
+1514 NAVDFKAFSEAGRK
-1528 LADLHLNYEKRS
+1528 LADLHLNYEKR
-1540 APVDV
+1540 PKPEQVI
-1545 VVEGDTSDCTVSK
+1545 VERKADDYIVEK

-1573 DNITIKNI
+1573 NHITIKNI
-1581 PLEAYEYIVNG
+1581 PLEAYDYVVNG

-1604 IKVDKASLIENN
+1604 VKIDKASQIKND
-1616 PNDWATEHNDPKYIL
+1616 PNDWAKEHNDPTYIL
-1631 ELLLSIIT
+1631 DLLLSVIT
-1639 VSLETRKIVNS
+1639 VSLETMKIVKG
-1650 LPKIKFE
+1650 LPKVEFDK

>member
-1 MESNTHLEKVT
+1 MA
-12 DVKNEEFYTHRTFW
+12 TFW
-26 TIIEDIRKQS
+26 TIIEDIRKNA
-36 YTERDKGNRFER
+36 YTERDKGTRFER

-58 KYNILLKEVWLWNE
+58 KYEILLKEVWLWSE
-72 FPYRK
+72 FPYRR
-77 EFGGSDTGIDLVA
+77 EFGGTDTGIDLVA

-95 QYWAIQCKCYAD
+95 QYWAIQCKCYAENTTID
-107 DTVINKAAVDT
+107 KAAVDS

-123 SRQFVD
+123 SRRFKD
-129 DDMEKQ
+129 DNMEIQ
-135 GFSSRLWFATNNKW
+135 SFSSRIWFATNNKW
-149 GKNAKETF
+149 GKNAKEAF

-162 PAYIINPWEVAEDQT
+162 PAYIVNPWEVADDQT
-177 VDWNQLDIGMH
+177 VDWEQLDAGMH
-188 GVAAINKRDI
+188 GATAFKKRDM
-198 SPKPHQERA
+198 SPKQHQKEA
-207 LENAAKYYKD
+207 LAKAAEYYKT

-222 FIMACGTGKTYT
+222 LIMACGTGKTYT

-240 QETNHKGLILVL
+240 QETQNKGLILVL

-264 EWQSCAKHD
+264 EWQSCAQND

-289 DNDDVDNP
+289 DNDNADNP

-346 FLRGEKI
+346 FLRGE
-353 EEDKEQALFNE
+353 EVDDDKQQMLFDDFKPE
-364 AIPKDYDFTFDFI
+364 DYDFTFDYI
-377 ICDEAHRTTGT
+377 VCDEAHRTTGAKAL
-388 IIGGK
+388 G
-393 DESSFTKVH
+393 EEASSFTKVH
-402 NNNNV
+402 DNDNV
-407 AGKRRLYMTAT
+407 ASKHRLYMTAT
-418 PRLYADNAKK
+418 PRLYSESAKK

-433 SVVLCSMDNPDLYG
+433 NATVWSMDNRDIYG
-447 EEIYRIGFGEAVE
+447 DEIYRIGFGEAVE

-466 YKVLILTVRA
+466 YKVLILTVRES
-476 NTNLPVD
+476 TQLPAD
-483 LLQAVQDPN
+483 LLQAVQDKN
-492 QEINADEAVK
+492 QEINADDAVK

-539 KVSKTIAKSFTEFG
+539 KTSKVIASSFTEFG
-553 KSIQENY
+553 KSIQENF
-560 QEDAQEDTVIA
+560 QEEAQDETVIA
-571 TARHIDGGMNANER
+571 TAKHIDGSMNANER
-585 NELVNWL
+585 NELVSWL

-656 PVVIPD
+656 PVIIPD
-662 EGDPNEI
+662 EGDPNTI
-669 LDKNDDY
+669 LDNNDNY

-701 LNDNTPTGGGT
+701 LNDNPPNGGGT

-721 YPGGEL
+721 YPGSGV
-727 PPELPINPTQIL
+727 PINPTQLL
-739 LFDDEV
+739 LFDDGI

-773 AQKHISRIQRSIA
+773 AQKHIARIQRAIV
-786 ENDDY
+786 ENEDY
-791 KTGFDMYMDGLH
+791 KTGFDMYMEGLH
-803 KNINPNITEEAAIE
+803 KNINPNIDEQSAIE

-857 DAYDKEQKEVMERFY
+857 DAYDKEQQEVMERFY

-905 KTVEKLGIVYTPIE
+905 KTVEKLGIVYTPVE
-919 VVDFINQSVADVLRK
+919 VVDFINQSVADVLKK

-958 TRLIQSGLID
+958 TRLIQSGLIE
-968 KKDLERKYLKELH
+968 KKDLERKYKSELH

-995 NIENAFHDAV
+995 NIENAFHDATK
-1005 MQGKGEYTPFEGICL
+1005 QENGQYTPFEGICL

-1027 EDRDNDVEKLK
+1027 EDRDNDVTRLK
-1038 FADVFPK
+1038 YADVFPQ

-1072 TQNDDAQNESYPKLE
+1072 SANDNAQNEFYPNLE
-1087 LKIADTYAAKSMAA
+1087 KRIAKTYGSNSKASLQR
-1101 NKKGLYDS
+1101 GLYDS

-1132 NAGWLDGN
+1132 NAGWLDSHS
-1140 AMDGLRKCFEEEFS
+1140 MDGLRKCFEKEFS
-1154 SIYIYNLK
+1154 SVYVYNLR

-1194 KNPKAKN
+1194 KNPKAKTD
-1201 EKAIIYYREVED
+1201 KANIYYRELED
-1213 YLTREEK
+1213 YLTREQK
-1220 LNAITKQKSI
+1220 LAGIVKQKSVLA
-1230 MSKGF
+1230 KGF
-1235 VQKTLQSNIHGDWLT
+1235 VQKVLQPNDKGDWLN
-1250 QRSDVY
+1250 QRSDVFEKFLPIVPKEKFNDKSESFFSTIIAGVVSGRDGWMYNYSRYNLENNIKNMVCFYNDNLEKNITDQDALNVSSKISWTRSLKKKY
-1256 SKFINLEPQTKFDEK
+1256 SKGEKLNFNTSNSRNAVYRPYQYTPFFYYKELLESPGQ
-1271 SKSFFNVYS
+1271 
-1280 LGVNT
+1280 
-1285 NRDAWTYNY
+1285 W
-1294 NQTRCTNN
+1294 
-1302 IHRMIG
+1302 
-1308 IYNEQVKSI
+1308 
-1317 TDEKALEKDAMLI
+1317 
-1330 SWSSSLVA
+1330 
-1338 KWKSKVKINT
+1338 SKV
-1348 EIRKLVA
+1348 
-1355 TYRPFNKINMVWRD
+1355 
-1369 ELIHRKGQ
+1369 
-1377 FKEFFPDVEEENYII
+1377 FPETNSTNLLI
-1392 CVSGLGGTKNNTV
+1392 CVSGLGGNKDKSSIIVNT
-1405 TISNSITDLNCL
+1405 IIDFNSFE
-1417 DAGTQCFP
+1417 AGTQCFP
-1425 LYWYKENK
+1425 LYW
-1433 SDTNTMPDLF
+1433 F
-1443 EATKEGKPIEYTRH
+1443 EEKKDDDQQQNMFAMLSEEKTPQYIRH
-1457 HGITDYILQE
+1457 DGITDYILKE
-1467 AKEKY
+1467 ACAKY
-1472 KTNAIIKEDIFYYV
+1472 KTNAITKEDIFYYV
-1486 YGLLHSEDYR
+1486 YGLLHSQEYR
-1496 NQFAADLKKMLPR
+1496 TQFAADLKKMLPR

-1514 NAADFKTFMEAGRK
+1514 TAADFKAFMEAGRK
-1528 LADLHLNYEKRS
+1528 LADLHLNYEKR
-1540 APVDV
+1540 PKPQEV
-1545 VVEGDTSDCTVSK
+1545 VVECKSNDCTVEK

-1563 KQDKSVIIYN
+1563 KDDKSVIIYN
-1573 DNITIKNI
+1573 NHITIRNI
-1581 PLEAYEYIVNG
+1581 PLEAYEYVVNG

-1604 IKVDKASLIENN
+1604 VKVDKASQIKND
-1616 PNDWATEHNDPKYIL
+1616 PNDWAKEHNDPTYIL
-1631 ELLLSIIT
+1631 DLLLSIIT
-1639 VSLETRKIVNS
+1639 VSLETMKIVKG
-1650 LPKIKFE
+1650 LPHIKFE

>member
-1 MESNTHLEKVT
+1 MA
-12 DVKNEEFYTHRTFW
+12 TFW
-26 TIIEDIRKQS
+26 TIIEDIRKNA
-36 YTERDKGNRFER
+36 YTERDKGTRFER

-58 KYNILLKEVWLWNE
+58 KYEILLKEVWLWSE
-72 FPYRK
+72 FPYRR
-77 EFGGSDTGIDLVA
+77 EFGGTDTGIDLVA

-95 QYWAIQCKCYAD
+95 QYWAIQCKCYAENTTID
-107 DTVINKAAVDT
+107 KAAVDS

-123 SRQFVD
+123 SRRFKD
-129 DDMEKQ
+129 DNMEIQ
-135 GFSSRLWFATNNKW
+135 SFSSRIWFATNNKW
-149 GKNAKETF
+149 GKNAKEAF

-162 PAYIINPWEVAEDQT
+162 PAYIVNPWEVADDQT
-177 VDWNQLDIGMH
+177 VDWEQLDAGMH
-188 GVAAINKRDI
+188 GATAFKKRDM
-198 SPKPHQERA
+198 SPKQHQKEA
-207 LENAAKYYKD
+207 LAKAAEYYKT

-222 FIMACGTGKTYT
+222 LIMACGTGKTYT

-240 QETNHKGLILVL
+240 QETQNKGLILVL

-264 EWQSCAKHD
+264 EWQSCAQHD

-289 DNDDVDNP
+289 DNDNADNP

-316 NAKKQMEGKEGL
+316 NAKKQMEGKDGL

-346 FLRGEKI
+346 FLRGEKVDD
-353 EEDKEQALFNE
+353 DKQQMLFDDFKPE
-364 AIPKDYDFTFDFI
+364 DYDFTFDYI
-377 ICDEAHRTTGT
+377 VCDEAHRTTGAKAL
-388 IIGGK
+388 G
-393 DESSFTKVH
+393 EEASSFTKVH
-402 NNNNV
+402 DNDKV
-407 AGKRRLYMTAT
+407 AGKHRLYMTAT
-418 PRLYADNAKK
+418 PRLYSESAKK

-433 SVVLCSMDNPDLYG
+433 NATVWSMDNRDIYG
-447 EEIYRIGFGEAVE
+447 DEIYRIGFGEAVE

-466 YKVLILTVRA
+466 YKVLILTVRES
-476 NTNLPVD
+476 TQLPAD
-483 LLQAVQDPN
+483 LLQAVQDKN

-539 KVSKTIAKSFTEFG
+539 KASKVIANSFTEFG
-553 KSIQENY
+553 KSIQENF
-560 QEDAQEDTVIA
+560 QEDAQDETVIA
-571 TARHIDGGMNANER
+571 TAKHIDGSMNANER
-585 NELVNWL
+585 NELVSWL

-656 PVVIPD
+656 PVIIPD
-662 EGDPNEI
+662 EGDPNTI
-669 LDKNDDY
+669 LDNNDEY

-701 LNDNTPTGGGT
+701 LNDNPPNGGGT

-721 YPGGEL
+721 YPGGDN
-727 PPELPINPTQIL
+727 PPEVPINPTQLL
-739 LFDDEV
+739 LFDDGI

-773 AQKHISRIQRSIA
+773 AQKHIARIQKAIA
-786 ENDDY
+786 ENEDY
-791 KTGFDMYMDGLH
+791 KTGFDMYMEGLH
-803 KNINPNITEEAAIE
+803 KNINPNIDEQSAIE

-857 DAYDKEQKEVMERFY
+857 DAYDKEQQEVMERFY

-905 KTVEKLGIVYTPIE
+905 KTVEKLGIVYTPVE
-919 VVDFINQSVADVLRK
+919 VVDFINQSVADVLKK

-958 TRLIQSGLID
+958 TRLIQSGLIE
-968 KKDLERKYLKELH
+968 KKDLERKYKSELH

-995 NIENAFHDAV
+995 NIENAFHDAAK
-1005 MQGKGEYTPFEGICL
+1005 QENGQYTPFEGICL

-1027 EDRDNDVEKLK
+1027 EDRDNDVTRLK
-1038 FADVFPK
+1038 YADVFPQ

-1072 TQNDDAQNESYPKLE
+1072 SANDDAQNEFYPNLE
-1087 LKIADTYAAKSMAA
+1087 SRIAKTYGSNSKAALQR
-1101 NKKGLYDS
+1101 GLYDS

-1116 ASDILDDMGG
+1116 AGDILDDMGG

-1132 NAGWLDGN
+1132 NAGWLDSK
-1140 AMDGLRKCFEEEFS
+1140 AMDGLRKCFEKEFS
-1154 SIYIYNLK
+1154 SIYVYNLR
-1162 GNQRTS
+1162 GNARTS
-1168 GETSRREGGKIFG
+1168 GELRRKEKDNVFG
-1181 SGSRAPI
+1181 QGSRAPI

-1194 KNPKAKN
+1194 KNPKSKQ
-1201 EKAIIYYREVED
+1201 EKANIYYREIGD
-1213 YLTREEK
+1213 YLTKEQK
-1220 LNAITKQKSI
+1220 LSEIIKQKSV
-1230 MSKGF
+1230 MSKNF
-1235 VQKTLQSNIHGDWLT
+1235 VQKVLQPNTEGDWLN
-1250 QRSDVY
+1250 QRSDVFGKFLPIAPQDKFNDKSESFFSTIIAGVVSGRDGWMYNYSRYNLANNINNMVKFYNDSLEKNITDQDTLNISSKISWTRSLKKKY
-1256 SKFINLEPQTKFDEK
+1256 SKGEKLNFNIANSRKAIYRPYQYTPFFYYKELLESPGQ
-1271 SKSFFNVYS
+1271 
-1280 LGVNT
+1280 
-1285 NRDAWTYNY
+1285 W
-1294 NQTRCTNN
+1294 
-1302 IHRMIG
+1302 
-1308 IYNEQVKSI
+1308 
-1317 TDEKALEKDAMLI
+1317 
-1330 SWSSSLVA
+1330 
-1338 KWKSKVKINT
+1338 SKV
-1348 EIRKLVA
+1348 
-1355 TYRPFNKINMVWRD
+1355 
-1369 ELIHRKGQ
+1369 
-1377 FKEFFPDVEEENYII
+1377 FPEANSTNLLI
-1392 CVSGLGGTKNNTV
+1392 CVSGLGGNKDKSSIIANT
-1405 TISNSITDLNCL
+1405 IIDFNSFE
-1417 DAGTQCFP
+1417 AGTQCFP
-1425 LYWYKENK
+1425 LYW
-1433 SDTNTMPDLF
+1433 F
-1443 EATKEGKPIEYTRH
+1443 EEKKDDDKQQDMFAMLAEEKPVEYIRH
-1457 HGITDYILQE
+1457 DGITDYILKE
-1467 AKEKY
+1467 ACTKY
-1472 KTNAIIKEDIFYYV
+1472 KTNAITKEDIFYYV
-1486 YGLLHSEDYR
+1486 YGLLHSQEYR
-1496 NQFAADLKKMLPR
+1496 TQFAADLKKMLPR

-1514 NAADFKTFMEAGRK
+1514 TAADFKAFMEAGRK
-1528 LADLHLNYEKRS
+1528 LADLHLNYEKR
-1540 APVDV
+1540 PKPQEV
-1545 VVEGDTSDCTVSK
+1545 VIECNSNDCTVEK

-1563 KQDKSVIIYN
+1563 KDDKSVIIYN
-1573 DNITIKNI
+1573 NHITIRNI
-1581 PLEAYEYIVNG
+1581 PQEAYEYVVNG
-1592 RSAIE
+1592 KSAIE

-1604 IKVDKASLIENN
+1604 VKVDKASQIKND
-1616 PNDWATEHNDPKYIL
+1616 PNDWAKEHNDPTYIL
-1631 ELLLSIIT
+1631 DLLLSIIT
-1639 VSLETRKIVNS
+1639 VSLETMKIVKG
-1650 LPKIKFE
+1650 LPHIKFE

>member
-1 MESNTHLEKVT
+1 MA
-12 DVKNEEFYTHRTFW
+12 TFW
-26 TIIEDIRKQS
+26 SIIQDIRKKA
-36 YTERDKGNRFER
+36 YTEHDKGTRFER
-48 LIRNYLKTSK
+48 LICNYLKTSK
-58 KYNILLKEVWLWNE
+58 KYQILLKEVWLWNE

-90 LTNDG
+90 LTKDG
-95 QYWAIQCKCYAD
+95 HYWAIQCKCYAD
-107 DTVINKAAVDT
+107 DTVINKAAVDS

-129 DDMEKQ
+129 DNFEQ
-135 GFSSRLWFATNNKW
+135 QSFSSRLWFATNNKW
-149 GKNAKETF
+149 GKNAKEAF

-162 PAYIINPWEVAEDQT
+162 PAYIINSWDVADDET
-177 VDWNQLDIGMH
+177 VDWDELDAGLF
-188 GVAAINKRDI
+188 GSTAVKKRKI
-198 SPKPHQERA
+198 SPKKHQETA
-207 LENAAKYYKD
+207 LANAAKYYKT

-222 FIMACGTGKTYT
+222 LIMACGTGKTYT

-240 QETNHKGLILVL
+240 QETQNKGLILVL

-289 DNDDVDNP
+289 DNDNADNP

-304 STNYRSV
+304 STNYYSV

-346 FLRGEKI
+346 FLRGEKVEDDSQQMLFDDFI
-353 EEDKEQALFNE
+353 PEEH
-364 AIPKDYDFTFDFI
+364 DFTFDYI
-377 ICDEAHRTTGT
+377 VCDEAHRTTGV
-388 IIGGK
+388 IINGK
-393 DESSFTKVH
+393 DESAFTKVH
-402 NNNNV
+402 NNSNV
-407 AGKRRLYMTAT
+407 AGKHRLYMTAT

-433 SVVLCSMDNPDLYG
+433 SVVLCSMDDKNIYG

-466 YKVLILTVRA
+466 YKVLILTVRE
-476 NTNLPVD
+476 NTQLPAD
-483 LLQAVQDPN
+483 LLQAVQDKN
-492 QEINADEAVK
+492 QEINADDAVK

-539 KVSKTIAKSFTEFG
+539 SVSKVISNSFTNFG
-553 KSIQENY
+553 KSIQENF

-571 TARHIDGGMNANER
+571 TAKHIDGSMNANER
-585 NELVNWL
+585 NELVSWL

-656 PVVIPD
+656 PVIIPD
-662 EGDPNEI
+662 EGDPNTI
-669 LDKNDDY
+669 LDNNDNY

-701 LNDNTPTGGGT
+701 LNEKPPTGGGT
-712 AVVGGGDGT
+712 AIVGGGDGT
-721 YPGGEL
+721 YPGGENTSGV
-727 PPELPINPTQIL
+727 PVNPTQL
-739 LFDDEV
+739 PLFDDEV

-773 AQKHISRIQRSIA
+773 AQKHINRIQAAIK
-786 ENDDY
+786 ENEDY
-791 KTGFDMYMDGLH
+791 KTGFDMYMEGLH
-803 KNINPNITEEAAIE
+803 KNINPNITEQAAIE

-857 DAYDKEQKEVMERFY
+857 DAFDKEQQDVMERFY

-905 KTVEKLGIVYTPIE
+905 KTVEKLGIVYTPVE

-934 EFKRSIS
+934 EFNRSIS
-941 DENIHIIDPFT
+941 DENIHVIDPFT

-958 TRLIQSGLID
+958 TRLLQSGLIKPQD
-968 KKDLERKYLKELH
+968 IERKYKHELH

-995 NIENAFHDAV
+995 NIENAFHDVAK
-1005 MQGKGEYTPFEGICL
+1005 QENGSYTPFDGICL

-1027 EDRDNDVEKLK
+1027 EDKDNDVERLK
-1038 FADVFPK
+1038 FADVFPQ
-1045 NSERVIAQ
+1045 NSQRVIAQ

-1065 PYSIGQK
+1065 PYSRTQK
-1072 TQNDDAQNESYPKLE
+1072 STNNNNKNENYPKLE
-1087 LKIADTYAAKSMAA
+1087 ERIALTYGKNVTVKNTIAI
-1101 NKKGLYDS
+1101 YDS
-1109 YIKAFRY
+1109 YVKAFRY

-1126 VIGFVT
+1126 VIGFIT
-1132 NAGWLDGN
+1132 NAGWIDGN
-1140 AMDGLRKCFEEEFS
+1140 AMNILRKCFEKDFS
-1154 SIYIYNLK
+1154 SIYIYNLR
-1162 GNQRTS
+1162 GNALSS
-1168 GETSRREGGKIFG
+1168 GELRRKEKDNVFG
-1181 SGSRAPI
+1181 QGTKTPV

-1194 KNPKAKN
+1194 KNPKAVNKN
-1201 EKAIIYYREVED
+1201 AIIYYREVDD
-1213 YLTREEK
+1213 YLTREQK
-1220 LNAITKQKSI
+1220 LEAIVKQKSV
-1230 MSKGF
+1230 MAKGF
-1235 VQKTLQSNIHGDWLT
+1235 VQKILQPNEAGDWLT
-1250 QRSDVY
+1250 QRSAVFAE
-1256 SKFINLEPQTKFDEK
+1256 FIPLITAKKFDDE
-1271 SKSFFNVYS
+1271 SKAFFLFSS
-1280 LGVNT
+1280 LGVQSGRDPWACNFSKSILSSNT
-1285 NRDAWTYNY
+1285 ERFVNNYNY
-1294 NQTRCTNN
+1294 
-1302 IHRMIG
+1302 MIDSG
-1308 IYNEQVKSI
+1308 IIQNDKKI
-1317 TDEKALEKDAMLI
+1317 IM
-1330 SWSSSLVA
+1330 WNSSLQSMY
-1338 KWKSKVKINT
+1338 KRHEKIILDKEGNR
-1348 EIRKLVA
+1348 EHI
-1355 TYRPFNKINMVWRD
+1355 YRPFNKTN
-1369 ELIHRKGQ
+1369 LYYTKQTIHRRGQ
-1377 FKEFFPDVEEENYII
+1377 MDLLFPMKCSIENLIIELSAIGGNKPFSVYI
-1392 CVSGLGGTKNNTV
+1392 TKD
-1405 TISNSITDLNCL
+1405 STDFQCMFN
-1417 DAGTQCFP
+1417 GQCFP
-1425 LYWYKENK
+1425 LYWYEEKE
-1433 SDTNTMPDLF
+1433 
-1443 EATKEGKPIEYTRH
+1443 EAVMADIFAMTDEPKAKQYIRH
-1457 HGITDYILQE
+1457 DGVTDYILHE
-1467 AKEKY
+1467 AREKY
-1472 KTNAIIKEDIFYYV
+1472 RTNAITKEDIFYYV
-1486 YGLLHSEDYR
+1486 YGFLHSEEYR
-1496 NQFAADLKKMLPR
+1496 KQFAADLKKMLPR
-1509 LPLVD
+1509 LPLVE
-1514 NAADFKTFMEAGRK
+1514 NAVDFKAFSEAGRK
-1528 LADLHLNYEKRS
+1528 LADLHLNYEKR
-1540 APVDV
+1540 PKPEQVI
-1545 VVEGDTSDCTVSK
+1545 VERKADDYIVEK

-1573 DNITIKNI
+1573 NHITIKNI
-1581 PLEAYEYIVNG
+1581 PLEAYDYVVNG

-1604 IKVDKASLIENN
+1604 VKIDKASQIKND
-1616 PNDWATEHNDPKYIL
+1616 PNDWAKEHNDSTYIL
-1631 ELLLSIIT
+1631 DLLLSIIT
-1639 VSLETRKIVNS
+1639 VSLETMKIVKG
-1650 LPKIKFE
+1650 LPKVEFDK

>member
-1 MESNTHLEKVT
+1 MA
-12 DVKNEEFYTHRTFW
+12 TFW
-26 TIIEDIRKQS
+26 SIIQDIRKKA
-36 YTERDKGNRFER
+36 YTEHDKGTRFER
-48 LIRNYLKTSK
+48 LICNYLKTSK
-58 KYNILLKEVWLWNE
+58 KYEILLKEVWLWNE

-90 LTNDG
+90 LTKDG
-95 QYWAIQCKCYAD
+95 HYWAIQCKCYAD
-107 DTVINKAAVDT
+107 DTVINKAAVDS

-129 DDMEKQ
+129 DNFEQ
-135 GFSSRLWFATNNKW
+135 QSFSSRLWFATNNKW
-149 GKNAKETF
+149 GKNAKEAF

-162 PAYIINPWEVAEDQT
+162 PAYIINSWDVADDET
-177 VDWNQLDIGMH
+177 VDWDELDAGLF
-188 GVAAINKRDI
+188 GSTAVKRRKI
-198 SPKPHQERA
+198 SPKKHQETA
-207 LENAAKYYKD
+207 LANAAKYYKT

-222 FIMACGTGKTYT
+222 LIMACGTGKTYT

-240 QETNHKGLILVL
+240 QETQNKGLILVL

-289 DNDDVDNP
+289 DNDNADNP

-304 STNYRSV
+304 STNYYSV

-335 QSIDVIGKAQR
+335 QSIEVIGKAQR
-346 FLRGEKI
+346 FLRGEKVEDDKQQMLFDDFI
-353 EEDKEQALFNE
+353 PEEH
-364 AIPKDYDFTFDFI
+364 DFTFDYI
-377 ICDEAHRTTGT
+377 VCDEAHRTTGA
-388 IIGGK
+388 IINGK
-393 DESSFTKVH
+393 DESAFTKVH
-402 NNNNV
+402 NNSNV
-407 AGKRRLYMTAT
+407 AGKHRLYMTAT

-433 SVVLCSMDNPDLYG
+433 SVVLCSMDDKNLYG

-466 YKVLILTVRA
+466 YKVLILTVRE
-476 NTNLPVD
+476 NTQLPAD
-483 LLQAVQDPN
+483 LLQAVQDKN
-492 QEINADEAVK
+492 QEINADDAVK

-539 KVSKTIAKSFTEFG
+539 SVSKVIANSFTNFG
-553 KSIQENY
+553 KSIQENF
-560 QEDAQEDTVIA
+560 QENAQEDTVIA
-571 TARHIDGGMNANER
+571 TAKHIDGSMNANER
-585 NELVNWL
+585 NELVSWL
-592 RNAPTDGNEC
+592 RNAPTDSNEC

-644 KAPGK
+644 KAEGK

-656 PVVIPD
+656 PVIIPD
-662 EGDPNEI
+662 EGDPNTI
-669 LDKNDDY
+669 LDNNDNY

-701 LNDNTPTGGGT
+701 LNEKPPIGGGT

-721 YPGGEL
+721 YPGGEN
-727 PPELPINPTQIL
+727 PSGVPVNPTQLL

-768 DIAKI
+768 DIANI
-773 AQKHISRIQRSIA
+773 AQKHINRIQAAIK
-786 ENDDY
+786 ENEDY
-791 KTGFDMYMDGLH
+791 KTGFGMYMEGLH
-803 KNINPNITEEAAIE
+803 KNINPNITEQAAIE

-857 DAYDKEQKEVMERFY
+857 DAFDKEQQDVMERFY

-905 KTVEKLGIVYTPIE
+905 KTVEKLGIVYTPVE
-919 VVDFINQSVADVLRK
+919 VVDFINQSVADVLKK
-934 EFKRSIS
+934 EFNRSIS
-941 DENIHIIDPFT
+941 DENIHVIDPFT

-958 TRLIQSGLID
+958 TRLLQSGLIKPQD
-968 KKDLERKYLKELH
+968 IERKYKHELH

-995 NIENAFHDAV
+995 NIENAFHDVAK
-1005 MQGKGEYTPFEGICL
+1005 QENGSYTPFDGICL

-1027 EDRDNDVEKLK
+1027 EDKDNDVERLK
-1038 FADVFPK
+1038 FADVFPQ
-1045 NSERVIAQ
+1045 NSQRVIAQ

-1065 PYSIGQK
+1065 PYSIGQ
-1072 TQNDDAQNESYPKLE
+1072 TSANDNAQNEIYEKLE
-1087 LKIADTYAAKSMAA
+1087 KRIADTYGNESNAILQ
-1101 NKKGLYDS
+1101 KGLHDS
-1109 YIKAFRY
+1109 YVKAFRY

-1140 AMDGLRKCFEEEFS
+1140 AMDGLRKCFEKEFS
-1154 SIYIYNLK
+1154 SIYVYNLK

-1194 KNPKAKN
+1194 KNPKAKQ
-1201 EKAIIYYREVED
+1201 EKATIYYREVDD
-1213 YLTREEK
+1213 YLTREQK
-1220 LNAITKQKSI
+1220 LDAVIKQKSV
-1230 MSKGF
+1230 MTKGF
-1235 VQKTLQSNIHGDWLT
+1235 VQKILQPNNVGDWLN
-1250 QRSDVY
+1250 QRSDVFNNFY
-1256 SKFINLEPQTKFDEK
+1256 QIFPNEKFDENAL
-1271 SKSFFNVYS
+1271 SFFSTVAI
-1280 LGVNT
+1280 GVAS
-1285 NRDAWTYNY
+1285 NRDAWVTNFSAIQLAKNINETISFYNK
-1294 NQTRCTNN
+1294 N
-1302 IHRMIG
+1302 
-1308 IYNEQVKSI
+1308 
-1317 TDEKALEKDAMLI
+1317 LI
-1330 SWSSSLVA
+1330 SNITNESELNVSSKISWTRSLR
-1338 KWKSKVKINT
+1338 KRYSKNIPLDYNNQY
-1348 EIRKLVA
+1348 IMPFS
-1355 TYRPFNKINMVWRD
+1355 YRPYNKINIYYDKPLIESPGVWGK
-1369 ELIHRKGQ
+1369 LFPALRK
-1377 FKEFFPDVEEENYII
+1377 DNLVI
-1392 CVSGLGGTKNNTV
+1392 CVSGVGSSKNFSV
-1405 TISNSITDLNCL
+1405 LLSDKLVSL
-1417 DAGTQCFP
+1417 DYNEKTQCFP
-1425 LYWYKENK
+1425 LYWYEEKEEDVMADIFAMADEPK
-1433 SDTNTMPDLF
+1433 
-1443 EATKEGKPIEYTRH
+1443 AKQYIRH
-1457 HGITDYILQE
+1457 DGITDYILHE
-1467 AKEKY
+1467 AREKY
-1472 KTNAIIKEDIFYYV
+1472 RTNAITKEDIFYYV
-1486 YGLLHSEDYR
+1486 YGFLHSEEYR
-1496 NQFAADLKKMLPR
+1496 KQFAADLKKMLPR
-1509 LPLVD
+1509 LPLVE
-1514 NAADFKTFMEAGRK
+1514 NAVDFKAFSEAGRK
-1528 LADLHLNYEKRS
+1528 LADLHLNYEKR
-1540 APVDV
+1540 PKPEQVI
-1545 VVEGDTSDCTVSK
+1545 VERKADDYIVEK

-1573 DNITIKNI
+1573 NHITIKNI
-1581 PLEAYEYIVNG
+1581 PLEAYDYVVNG

-1604 IKVDKASLIENN
+1604 VKIDKASQIKND
-1616 PNDWATEHNDPKYIL
+1616 PNDWAKEHNDPTYIL
-1631 ELLLSIIT
+1631 DLLLSVIT
-1639 VSLETRKIVNS
+1639 VSLETMKIVKG
-1650 LPKIKFE
+1650 LPKVEFDK

>member
-1 MESNTHLEKVT
+1 MSS
-12 DVKNEEFYTHRTFW
+12 FW
-26 TIIEDIRKQS
+26 SIIQDIRKQA
-36 YTERDKGNRFER
+36 YTEHDKGTRFER
-48 LIRNYLKTSK
+48 LICNYLKTSK
-58 KYNILLKEVWLWNE
+58 KYQILLKEVWLWNE

-90 LTNDG
+90 LTKDG
-95 QYWAIQCKCYAD
+95 HYWAIQCKCYAD
-107 DTVINKAAVDT
+107 DTVINKAAVDS

-129 DDMEKQ
+129 DNFEQ
-135 GFSSRLWFATNNKW
+135 QSFSSRLWFATNNKW
-149 GKNAKETF
+149 GKNAKEAF

-162 PAYIINPWEVAEDQT
+162 PAYIINSWDVADDET
-177 VDWNQLDIGMH
+177 VDWDELDAGLF
-188 GVAAINKRDI
+188 GSTAVKKRKI
-198 SPKPHQERA
+198 SPKKHQETA
-207 LENAAKYYKD
+207 LANAAKYYKT

-222 FIMACGTGKTYT
+222 LIMACGTGKTYT

-240 QETNHKGLILVL
+240 QETQNKGLILVL

-289 DNDDVDNP
+289 DNDNADNP

-304 STNYRSV
+304 STNYYSV

-346 FLRGEKI
+346 FLRGEKVEDDKQQMLFDDFI
-353 EEDKEQALFNE
+353 PEEH
-364 AIPKDYDFTFDFI
+364 DFTFDYI
-377 ICDEAHRTTGT
+377 VCDEAHRTTGV
-388 IIGGK
+388 IINGK
-393 DESSFTKVH
+393 DESAFTKVH
-402 NNNNV
+402 NNSNV
-407 AGKRRLYMTAT
+407 AGKHRLYMTAT

-428 KAEEN
+428 RAEEN
-433 SVVLCSMDNPDLYG
+433 SVVLCSMDDKNLYG

-466 YKVLILTVRA
+466 YKVLILTVRE
-476 NTNLPVD
+476 NTQLPAD
-483 LLQAVQDPN
+483 LLQAVQDKN
-492 QEINADEAVK
+492 QEINADDAVK

-539 KVSKTIAKSFTEFG
+539 SVSKVIANSFTNFG
-553 KSIQENY
+553 KSIQENF

-571 TARHIDGGMNANER
+571 TAKHIDGSMNANER
-585 NELVNWL
+585 NELVSWL
-592 RNAPTDGNEC
+592 RNAPTDSNEC

-656 PVVIPD
+656 PVIIPD
-662 EGDPNEI
+662 EGDPNTI
-669 LDKNDDY
+669 LDNNDNY

-701 LNDNTPTGGGT
+701 LNEKPPTGGGT

-721 YPGGEL
+721 YPGGENT
-727 PPELPINPTQIL
+727 PGVPVNPTQLL

-773 AQKHISRIQRSIA
+773 AQKHINRIQAAIK
-786 ENDDY
+786 ENEDY
-791 KTGFDMYMDGLH
+791 KTGFEMYMEGLH
-803 KNINPNITEEAAIE
+803 KNINPNITEQAAIE

-857 DAYDKEQKEVMERFY
+857 DAFDKEQQDVMERFY

-905 KTVEKLGIVYTPIE
+905 KTVEKLGIVYTPVE
-919 VVDFINQSVADVLRK
+919 VVDFINQSVAAVLRK
-934 EFKRSIS
+934 EFNRSIS
-941 DENIHIIDPFT
+941 DENIHVIDPFT

-958 TRLIQSGLID
+958 TRLLQSGLIKPQD
-968 KKDLERKYLKELH
+968 IERKYKHELH

-995 NIENAFHDAV
+995 NIENAFHDVAK
-1005 MQGKGEYTPFEGICL
+1005 QENGSYTPFDGICL

-1027 EDRDNDVEKLK
+1027 EDKDNDVERLK
-1038 FADVFPK
+1038 FADVFPQ
-1045 NSERVIAQ
+1045 NSQRVIAQ

-1065 PYSIGQK
+1065 PYSIGQ
-1072 TQNDDAQNESYPKLE
+1072 TSANDNAQNEHYEKLE
-1087 LKIADTYAAKSMAA
+1087 KRIAETYALNSTASLQ
-1101 NKKGLYDS
+1101 KGLYDS
-1109 YIKAFRY
+1109 YVKAFRY

-1140 AMDGLRKCFEEEFS
+1140 AMDGLRKCFEKEFS
-1154 SIYIYNLK
+1154 SIYVYNLK

-1194 KNPKAKN
+1194 KNPKAKQ
-1201 EKAIIYYREVED
+1201 EKATIYYREVDD
-1213 YLTREEK
+1213 YLTREQK
-1220 LNAITKQKSI
+1220 LETIVKQKSV
-1230 MSKGF
+1230 MAKGF
-1235 VQKTLQSNIHGDWLT
+1235 VQKVLQPNDVGDWLN
-1250 QRSDVY
+1250 QRSTSFADY
-1256 SKFINLEPQTKFDEK
+1256 INTEPKDNFNNK
-1271 SKSFFNVYS
+1271 NHSFFN
-1280 LGVNT
+1280 LIAIGVST
-1285 NRDAWTYNY
+1285 NRDAWVCNYSFENLKNNMGFLCKSYNKERVNY
-1294 NQTRCTNN
+1294 VNGKQLT
-1302 IHRMIG
+1302 
-1308 IYNEQVKSI
+1308 EDK
-1317 TDEKALEKDAMLI
+1317 KLI
-1330 SWSSSLVA
+1330 SWTVNLKKDAVNNKEHRIDIDNIDKYS
-1338 KWKSKVKINT
+1338 
-1348 EIRKLVA
+1348 
-1355 TYRPFNKINMVWRD
+1355 YRPFVKQLIYYDRAFVERPGKWNKLYPVLGKNNLV
-1369 ELIHRKGQ
+1369 
-1377 FKEFFPDVEEENYII
+1377 I
-1392 CVSGLGGTKNNTV
+1392 CVSGVGSSKDFSVL
-1405 TISNSITDLNCL
+1405 ISDKLVSL
-1417 DAGTQCFP
+1417 DYNEKTQCFP
-1425 LYWYKENK
+1425 LYWYEEKQSSTEQNIFAMSTEPQEKEY
-1433 SDTNTMPDLF
+1433 
-1443 EATKEGKPIEYTRH
+1443 IRH
-1457 HGITDYILQE
+1457 DGVTDYILHE
-1467 AKEKY
+1467 ARDKY
-1472 KTNAIIKEDIFYYV
+1472 RTNAITKEDIFYYV
-1486 YGLLHSEDYR
+1486 YGFLHSEEYR
-1496 NQFAADLKKMLPR
+1496 KQFAADLKKMLPR
-1509 LPLVD
+1509 LPLVE
-1514 NAADFKTFMEAGRK
+1514 NAVDFKAFSEAGRK
-1528 LADLHLNYEKRS
+1528 LADLHLNYEKR
-1540 APVDV
+1540 PKPEQVI
-1545 VVEGDTSDCTVSK
+1545 VERKADDYIVEK

-1573 DNITIKNI
+1573 NHITIKNI
-1581 PLEAYEYIVNG
+1581 PLEAYDYVVNG

-1604 IKVDKASLIENN
+1604 VKIDKASQIKND
-1616 PNDWATEHNDPKYIL
+1616 PNDWAKEHNDPTYIL
-1631 ELLLSIIT
+1631 DLLLSVIT
-1639 VSLETRKIVNS
+1639 VSLETMKIVKG
-1650 LPKIKFE
+1650 LPKVEFDK

>member
-1 MESNTHLEKVT
+1 MA
-12 DVKNEEFYTHRTFW
+12 TFW
-26 TIIEDIRKQS
+26 SIIQDIRKKA
-36 YTERDKGNRFER
+36 YTEHDKGTRFER
-48 LIRNYLKTSK
+48 LICNYLKTSK
-58 KYNILLKEVWLWNE
+58 KYEIILKEVWLWNE

-90 LTNDG
+90 LTKDG
-95 QYWAIQCKCYAD
+95 HYWAIQCKCYAD
-107 DTVINKAAVDT
+107 DTVINKAAVDS

-129 DDMEKQ
+129 DNFEQ
-135 GFSSRLWFATNNKW
+135 QSFSSRLWFATNNKW
-149 GKNAKETF
+149 GKNAKEAF

-162 PAYIINPWEVAEDQT
+162 PAYIINSWDVADDET
-177 VDWNQLDIGMH
+177 VDWDELDAGLF
-188 GVAAINKRDI
+188 GSTAVKKRKI
-198 SPKPHQERA
+198 SPKKHQETA
-207 LENAAKYYKD
+207 LANAAKYYKT

-222 FIMACGTGKTYT
+222 LIMACGTGKTYT

-240 QETNHKGLILVL
+240 QETQNKGLILVL

-264 EWQSCAKHD
+264 EWQSCAEHD

-289 DNDDVDNP
+289 DNDNADNP

-304 STNYRSV
+304 STNYYSV

-346 FLRGEKI
+346 FLRGEKVEDDKQQMLFDDFI
-353 EEDKEQALFNE
+353 PEEH
-364 AIPKDYDFTFDFI
+364 DFTFDYI
-377 ICDEAHRTTGT
+377 VCDEAHRTTGA
-388 IIGGK
+388 IINGK
-393 DESSFTKVH
+393 DESAFTKVH
-402 NNNNV
+402 NNSNV
-407 AGKRRLYMTAT
+407 AGKHRLYMTAT

-433 SVVLCSMDNPDLYG
+433 SVVLCSMDDKNLYG

-466 YKVLILTVRA
+466 YKVLILTVRES
-476 NTNLPVD
+476 TQLPAD
-483 LLQAVQDPN
+483 LLQAVQDKN
-492 QEINADEAVK
+492 QEINADDAVK

-539 KVSKTIAKSFTEFG
+539 SVSKVIANSFTNFG
-553 KSIQENY
+553 KSIQKNF

-571 TARHIDGGMNANER
+571 TAKHIDGSMNANER
-585 NELVNWL
+585 NELVSWL
-592 RNAPTDGNEC
+592 RNAPTDSNEC

-644 KAPGK
+644 KAEGK

-656 PVVIPD
+656 PVIIPD
-662 EGDPNEI
+662 EGDPNTI
-669 LDKNDDY
+669 LDNNDNY

-701 LNDNTPTGGGT
+701 LNEKPPTGGGT

-721 YPGGEL
+721 YPGGEN
-727 PPELPINPTQIL
+727 PSGVPVNPTQLL
-739 LFDDEV
+739 LFDDDV

-773 AQKHISRIQRSIA
+773 AQKHINRIQAAIK
-786 ENDDY
+786 ENEDY
-791 KTGFDMYMDGLH
+791 KTGFEMYMEGLH
-803 KNINPNITEEAAIE
+803 KNINPNITEQAAIE

-857 DAYDKEQKEVMERFY
+857 DAFDKEQQDVMERFY

-905 KTVEKLGIVYTPIE
+905 KTVEKLGIVYTPVE
-919 VVDFINQSVADVLRK
+919 VVDFINQSVADVLKK
-934 EFKRSIS
+934 EFNRSIS
-941 DENIHIIDPFT
+941 DENIHVIDPFT

-958 TRLIQSGLID
+958 TRLLQSGLIKPQD
-968 KKDLERKYLKELH
+968 IERKYKHELH

-995 NIENAFHDAV
+995 NIENAFHDVAK
-1005 MQGKGEYTPFEGICL
+1005 QANGSYTPFDGICL

-1027 EDRDNDVEKLK
+1027 EDKDNDVERLK
-1038 FADVFPK
+1038 FADVFEQ
-1045 NSERVIAQ
+1045 NSQRVIAQ

-1065 PYSIGQK
+1065 PYSVGQ
-1072 TQNDDAQNESYPKLE
+1072 TSANDDAQNESYPKLE
-1087 LKIADTYAAKSMAA
+1087 KRIAETYGQSEATSI
-1101 NKKGLYDS
+1101 KGLYDS
-1109 YIKAFRY
+1109 YVKAFRY
-1116 ASDILDDMGG
+1116 AGDILDDMGG

-1140 AMDGLRKCFEEEFS
+1140 GMDGLRKCFEKEFS
-1154 SIYIYNLK
+1154 SIYVYNLR
-1162 GNQRTS
+1162 GNARTS
-1168 GETSRREGGKIFG
+1168 GELRRKEKDNVFG
-1181 SGSRAPI
+1181 QGTRTPV
-1188 AITILV
+1188 AILILV
-1194 KNPKAKN
+1194 KNPKAKQ
-1201 EKAIIYYREVED
+1201 EKATIYYREVDD
-1213 YLTREEK
+1213 YLTREQK
-1220 LNAITKQKSI
+1220 LEAIVKQKSVTD
-1230 MSKGF
+1230 KNF
-1235 VQKTLQSNIHGDWLT
+1235 VQKILQPNDVGDWLN
-1250 QRSDVY
+1250 QRSDIF
-1256 SKFINLEPQTKFDEK
+1256 SGFAHIEPLKKFDELA
-1271 SKSFFNVYS
+1271 KSFFNVHS
-1280 LGVNT
+1280 LGLNT
-1285 NRDAWTYNY
+1285 NRDAWIYNF
-1294 NQTRCTNN
+1294 NRNTCKNN
-1302 IHRMIG
+1302 ISRMIKV
-1308 IYNEQVKSI
+1308 YNNQVDLANEESK
-1317 TDEKALEKDAMLI
+1317 LEKNPLLI
-1330 SWSSSLVA
+1330 SWSSSLMS
-1338 KWKSKVKINT
+1338 KWKSKVKIIN
-1348 EIRKLVA
+1348 EIKVVEA
-1355 TYRPFNKINMVWRD
+1355 AYRPFNKVNIAWCD

-1377 FKEFFPDVEEENYII
+1377 FKELFSSGNENLLI
-1392 CVSGLGGTKNNTV
+1392 CLKGVGDKDFSCLITNT
-1405 TISNSITDLNCL
+1405 ITDLQVIFN
-1417 DAGTQCFP
+1417 DQCFP
-1425 LYWYKENK
+1425 LYWYEEKE
-1433 SDTNTMPDLF
+1433 
-1443 EATKEGKPIEYTRH
+1443 EAVMADIFAMADEPKAKQYIRH
-1457 HGITDYILQE
+1457 DGVTDYILHE
-1467 AKEKY
+1467 AREKY
-1472 KTNAIIKEDIFYYV
+1472 RTNAITKEDIFYYV
-1486 YGLLHSEDYR
+1486 YGFLHSEEYR
-1496 NQFAADLKKMLPR
+1496 KQFAADLKKMLPR
-1509 LPLVD
+1509 LPLVE
-1514 NAADFKTFMEAGRK
+1514 NAVDFKAFSEAGRK
-1528 LADLHLNYEKRS
+1528 LADLHLNYEKR
-1540 APVDV
+1540 PKPEQVI
-1545 VVEGDTSDCTVSK
+1545 VERKADDYIVEK

-1573 DNITIKNI
+1573 NHITIKNI
-1581 PLEAYEYIVNG
+1581 PLEAYDYVVNG

-1604 IKVDKASLIENN
+1604 VKIDKASQIKND
-1616 PNDWATEHNDPKYIL
+1616 PNDWAKEHNDPTYIL
-1631 ELLLSIIT
+1631 DLLLSVIT
-1639 VSLETRKIVNS
+1639 VSLETMKIVKG
-1650 LPKIKFE
+1650 LPKVEFDK

>member
-1 MESNTHLEKVT
+1 MA
-12 DVKNEEFYTHRTFW
+12 TFW
-26 TIIEDIRKQS
+26 SIIQDIRKKA
-36 YTERDKGNRFER
+36 YTEHDKGTRFER
-48 LIRNYLKTSK
+48 LICNYLKTSK
-58 KYNILLKEVWLWNE
+58 KYEILLKEVWLWNE

-90 LTNDG
+90 LTKDG
-95 QYWAIQCKCYAD
+95 HYWAIQCKCYAD
-107 DTVINKAAVDT
+107 DTVINKAAVDS

-129 DDMEKQ
+129 DNFEQ
-135 GFSSRLWFATNNKW
+135 QSFSSRLWFATNNKW
-149 GKNAKETF
+149 GKNAKEAF

-162 PAYIINPWEVAEDQT
+162 PAYIINSWDVADDET
-177 VDWNQLDIGMH
+177 VDWDELDAGLF
-188 GVAAINKRDI
+188 GSTAVKKRKI
-198 SPKPHQERA
+198 SPKKHQETA
-207 LENAAKYYKD
+207 LANAAKYYKT

-222 FIMACGTGKTYT
+222 LIMACGTGKTYT

-240 QETNHKGLILVL
+240 QETQNKGLILVL

-289 DNDDVDNP
+289 DNDNADNP

-304 STNYRSV
+304 STNYYSV

-346 FLRGEKI
+346 FLRGEKVEDDKQQMLFDDFI
-353 EEDKEQALFNE
+353 PEEH
-364 AIPKDYDFTFDFI
+364 DFTFDYI
-377 ICDEAHRTTGT
+377 VCDEAHRTTGV
-388 IIGGK
+388 IINGN
-393 DESSFTKVH
+393 DESAFTKVH
-402 NNNNV
+402 NNSNV
-407 AGKRRLYMTAT
+407 AGKHRLYMTAT

-428 KAEEN
+428 RAEEN
-433 SVVLCSMDNPDLYG
+433 SVVLCSMDDKNLYG

-466 YKVLILTVRA
+466 YKVLILTVRE
-476 NTNLPVD
+476 NTQLPAD
-483 LLQAVQDPN
+483 LLQAVQDKN
-492 QEINADEAVK
+492 QEINADDAVK

-539 KVSKTIAKSFTEFG
+539 SVSKVIANSFTNFG
-553 KSIQENY
+553 KSIQENF

-571 TARHIDGGMNANER
+571 TAKHIDGSMNANER

-592 RNAPTDGNEC
+592 RNAPTDSNEC

-644 KAPGK
+644 KAEGK

-656 PVVIPD
+656 PVIIPD
-662 EGDPNEI
+662 EGDPNTI
-669 LDKNDDY
+669 LDNNDNY

-701 LNDNTPTGGGT
+701 LNEKPPTGGGT

-721 YPGGEL
+721 YPGGENT
-727 PPELPINPTQIL
+727 PGVPVNPTQLL
-739 LFDDEV
+739 LFNDEV

-773 AQKHISRIQRSIA
+773 AQKHINRIQAAIK
-786 ENDDY
+786 ENEDY
-791 KTGFDMYMDGLH
+791 KTGFEMYMEGLH
-803 KNINPNITEEAAIE
+803 KNINPNITEQAAIE

-857 DAYDKEQKEVMERFY
+857 DAFDKEQQDVMERFY

-905 KTVEKLGIVYTPIE
+905 KTVEKLGIVYTPVE
-919 VVDFINQSVADVLRK
+919 VVDFINRSVADVLRK
-934 EFKRSIS
+934 EFNRSIS

-958 TRLIQSGLID
+958 TRLLQSGLIKPQD
-968 KKDLERKYLKELH
+968 IERKYKHELH

-995 NIENAFHDAV
+995 NIENAFHDVAK
-1005 MQGKGEYTPFEGICL
+1005 QENGSYTPFDGICL

-1027 EDRDNDVEKLK
+1027 EDKDNDVERLK
-1038 FADVFPK
+1038 FADVFEQ
-1045 NSERVIAQ
+1045 NSQRVIAQ

-1065 PYSIGQK
+1065 PYSIGQ
-1072 TQNDDAQNESYPKLE
+1072 TSANDNAQNEHYEKLE
-1087 LKIADTYAAKSMAA
+1087 KRIAETYALNSTASLQ
-1101 NKKGLYDS
+1101 KGLYDS
-1109 YIKAFRY
+1109 YVKAFRY

-1140 AMDGLRKCFEEEFS
+1140 AMDGLRKCFEKEFS
-1154 SIYIYNLK
+1154 SIYVYNLK

-1194 KNPKAKN
+1194 KNPKAKQ
-1201 EKAIIYYREVED
+1201 EKATIYYREVDD
-1213 YLTREEK
+1213 YLTREQK
-1220 LNAITKQKSI
+1220 LETIVKQKSV
-1230 MSKGF
+1230 MAKGF
-1235 VQKTLQSNIHGDWLT
+1235 VQKVLQPNDVGDWLN
-1250 QRSDVY
+1250 QRSTSFADY
-1256 SKFINLEPQTKFDEK
+1256 INTEPKDNFNNK
-1271 SKSFFNVYS
+1271 NHSFFN
-1280 LGVNT
+1280 LIAIGVST
-1285 NRDAWTYNY
+1285 NRDAWVCNY
-1294 NQTRCTNN
+1294 SFENLQNN
-1302 IHRMIG
+1302 IG
-1308 IYNEQVKSI
+1308 FLCKSYNKERVNYVKGKQL
-1317 TDEKALEKDAMLI
+1317 TEDKKLI
-1330 SWSSSLVA
+1330 SWTVNLKKDAVNN
-1338 KWKSKVKINT
+1338 KEHRIDINN
-1348 EIRKLVA
+1348 IDKYS
-1355 TYRPFNKINMVWRD
+1355 YRPFVKQLIYYDRAFVERPGKWNKLYPVLGKNNLV
-1369 ELIHRKGQ
+1369 
-1377 FKEFFPDVEEENYII
+1377 I
-1392 CVSGLGGTKNNTV
+1392 CVSGVGSSKDFSVLVSDKLV
-1405 TISNSITDLNCL
+1405 SL
-1417 DAGTQCFP
+1417 DYNEKTQCFP
-1425 LYWYKENK
+1425 LYWYEEKEE
-1433 SDTNTMPDLF
+1433 DVMADIFAMADEP
-1443 EATKEGKPIEYTRH
+1443 KEKEYIRH
-1457 HGITDYILQE
+1457 DGVTDYILHE
-1467 AKEKY
+1467 AREKY
-1472 KTNAIIKEDIFYYV
+1472 RTNAITKEDIFYYV
-1486 YGLLHSEDYR
+1486 YGFLHSEEYR
-1496 NQFAADLKKMLPR
+1496 KQFAADLKKMLPR
-1509 LPLVD
+1509 LPLVE
-1514 NAADFKTFMEAGRK
+1514 NAVDFKAFSEAGRK
-1528 LADLHLNYEKRS
+1528 LADLHLNYEKR
-1540 APVDV
+1540 PKPEQVI
-1545 VVEGDTSDCTVSK
+1545 VERKADDYIVEK

-1563 KQDKSVIIYN
+1563 KQDKSIIIYN
-1573 DNITIKNI
+1573 NHITIKNI
-1581 PLEAYEYIVNG
+1581 PLEAYDYVVNG

-1604 IKVDKASLIENN
+1604 VKIDKASQIKND
-1616 PNDWATEHNDPKYIL
+1616 PNDWAKEHNDPTYIL
-1631 ELLLSIIT
+1631 DLLLSVIT
-1639 VSLETRKIVNS
+1639 VSLETMKIVKG
-1650 LPKIKFE
+1650 LPKVEFDK

>member
-1 MESNTHLEKVT
+1 MA
-12 DVKNEEFYTHRTFW
+12 TFW
-26 TIIEDIRKQS
+26 SIIQDIRKKA
-36 YTERDKGNRFER
+36 YTEHDKGTRFER
-48 LIRNYLKTSK
+48 LICNYLKTSK
-58 KYNILLKEVWLWNE
+58 KYEILLKEVWLWNE

-90 LTNDG
+90 LTKDG
-95 QYWAIQCKCYAD
+95 HYWAIQCKCYAD
-107 DTVINKAAVDT
+107 DAVINKAAVDS

-129 DDMEKQ
+129 DNFEQ
-135 GFSSRLWFATNNKW
+135 RSFSSRLWFATNNKW
-149 GKNAKETF
+149 GKNAKEAF

-162 PAYIINPWEVAEDQT
+162 PAYIINSWDVADDET
-177 VDWNQLDIGMH
+177 VDWDELDAGLF
-188 GVAAINKRDI
+188 GATAVKKRKI
-198 SPKPHQERA
+198 SPKKHQETA
-207 LENAAKYYKD
+207 LANAAKYYKT

-222 FIMACGTGKTYT
+222 LIMACGTGKTYT

-240 QETNHKGLILVL
+240 QETQNKGLILVL

-289 DNDDVDNP
+289 DNDNADNP

-304 STNYRSV
+304 STNYYSV

-346 FLRGEKI
+346 FLRGEKV
-353 EEDKEQALFNE
+353 EEDKQEKLFD
-364 AIPKDYDFTFDFI
+364 AFIPEEHDFTFDYI
-377 ICDEAHRTTGT
+377 ICDEAHRTTGV
-388 IIGGK
+388 IINGK

-402 NNNNV
+402 DNSNV
-407 AGKRRLYMTAT
+407 AGKHRLYMTAT

-428 KAEEN
+428 RAEEN
-433 SVVLCSMDNPDLYG
+433 SVVLCSMDNTDIYG

-466 YKVLILTVRA
+466 YKVLILTVRES
-476 NTNLPVD
+476 TQLPAD
-483 LLQAVQDPN
+483 LLQAVQDKN
-492 QEINADEAVK
+492 QEINADDAVK

-539 KVSKTIAKSFTEFG
+539 SVSKVISNSFTNFG
-553 KSIQENY
+553 KSIQENF

-571 TARHIDGGMNANER
+571 TAKHIDGSMNANER

-592 RNAPTDGNEC
+592 RNAPTDSNEC

-656 PVVIPD
+656 PVIIPD
-662 EGDPNEI
+662 EGDPNTI
-669 LDKNDDY
+669 LDNNDNY

-701 LNDNTPTGGGT
+701 LNEKPPTGGGT
-712 AVVGGGDGT
+712 AIVGGGDGT
-721 YPGGEL
+721 YPGGEN
-727 PPELPINPTQIL
+727 PSGGPVNPTQLL
-739 LFDDEV
+739 LFNDEV

-773 AQKHISRIQRSIA
+773 AQKHINRIQA
-786 ENDDY
+786 AVKENEDY
-791 KTGFDMYMDGLH
+791 KTGFEMYMEGLH
-803 KNINPNITEEAAIE
+803 KNINPNITEQAAIE

-857 DAYDKEQKEVMERFY
+857 DAFDKEQQDVMERFY

-887 KQKVIVELYDKF
+887 KQRVIIELYDKF
-899 FKKALA
+899 FKKALE
-905 KTVEKLGIVYTPIE
+905 KLVSKLGIAYTPVE
-919 VVDFINQSVADVLRK
+919 VVDFINQSVADVLKK
-934 EFKRSIS
+934 EFDRSIS
-941 DENIHIIDPFT
+941 DENIHVIDPFT

-958 TRLIQSGLID
+958 TRLLQSGLIKPQD
-968 KKDLERKYLKELH
+968 IERKYKHELH

-995 NIENAFHDAV
+995 NIENAFHDVAK
-1005 MQGKGEYTPFEGICL
+1005 QENGSYTPFEGICL

-1027 EDRDNDVEKLK
+1027 EDKDNDVELLK
-1038 FADVFPK
+1038 FTDVFPQ
-1045 NSERVIAQ
+1045 NSQRVIAQ

-1065 PYSIGQK
+1065 PYSVGQ
-1072 TQNDDAQNESYPKLE
+1072 TSANDNAQNERYPKLE
-1087 LKIADTYAAKSMAA
+1087 KRITETYAINSKASLQ
-1101 NKKGLYDS
+1101 KGLYDS
-1109 YIKAFRY
+1109 YVKAFRY

-1140 AMDGLRKCFEEEFS
+1140 TMDGLRKCFEKEFS
-1154 SIYIYNLK
+1154 SIYVYNLK
-1162 GNQRTS
+1162 GNQRTL
-1168 GETSRREGGKIFG
+1168 GERSRQEGGKIFG
-1181 SGSRAPI
+1181 SDSRAPI

-1194 KNPKAKN
+1194 KNPKRKQD
-1201 EKAIIYYREVED
+1201 KSIIYYREVDD
-1213 YLTREEK
+1213 YLTREQK
-1220 LNAITKQKSI
+1220 LEAITKQKSVI
-1230 MSKGF
+1230 IKGF
-1235 VQKTLQSNIHGDWLT
+1235 VQKILQPNEAGDWLNK
-1250 QRSDVY
+1250 RS
-1256 SKFINLEPQTKFDEK
+1256 NLFGNYILLQPDENFK
-1271 SKSFFNVYS
+1271 KGNRSMFNAVAI
-1280 LGVNT
+1280 GIAT
-1285 NRDAWTYNY
+1285 NRDSWVYNY
-1294 NQTRCTNN
+1294 CKGKLVTIMKKMCDNYNKERETYKINQ
-1302 IHRMIG
+1302 HL
-1308 IYNEQVKSI
+1308 
-1317 TDEKALEKDAMLI
+1317 TDDKKLISWTVNLKKDAMKDKKHI
-1330 SWSSSLVA
+1330 IDT
-1338 KWKSKVKINT
+1338 KYNT
-1348 EIRKLVA
+1348 ECL
-1355 TYRPFNKINMVWRD
+1355 YRPFCKQYLYYDKAFVERPGRWKKLYPLSESENKTIC
-1369 ELIHRKGQ
+1369 IKGIGD
-1377 FKEFFPDVEEENYII
+1377 KEFSAF
-1392 CVSGLGGTKNNTV
+1392 
-1405 TISNSITDLNCL
+1405 ISDKITDLQMLFN
-1417 DAGTQCFP
+1417 GQCFP
-1425 LYWYKENK
+1425 LYWYEKREEDVMADIFAMADEPK
-1433 SDTNTMPDLF
+1433 
-1443 EATKEGKPIEYTRH
+1443 AKQYIRH
-1457 HGITDYILQE
+1457 DGVTDYILNE
-1467 AKEKY
+1467 AREKY
-1472 KTNAIIKEDIFYYV
+1472 RTNAITKEDIFYYV
-1486 YGLLHSEDYR
+1486 YGFLHSEEYR
-1496 NQFAADLKKMLPR
+1496 KQFAADLKKMLPR
-1509 LPLVD
+1509 LPLVE
-1514 NAADFKTFMEAGRK
+1514 NAVDFKAFSEAGRK
-1528 LADLHLNYEKRS
+1528 LADLHLNYEKR
-1540 APVDV
+1540 PKPEQVI
-1545 VVEGDTSDCTVSK
+1545 VERNADDYIVEK

-1563 KQDKSVIIYN
+1563 KQDKSVIVYN
-1573 DNITIKNI
+1573 NHITIKNI
-1581 PLEAYEYIVNG
+1581 PLEAYDYVVNG

-1604 IKVDKASLIENN
+1604 VKIDKASQIKND
-1616 PNDWATEHNDPKYIL
+1616 PNDWAKEHNDPTYIL
-1631 ELLLSIIT
+1631 DLLLSVIT
-1639 VSLETRKIVNS
+1639 VSLETMKIVKG
-1650 LPKIKFE
+1650 LPKVEFDK

>member
-1 MESNTHLEKVT
+1 MA
-12 DVKNEEFYTHRTFW
+12 TFW
-26 TIIEDIRKQS
+26 SIIQDIRKKA
-36 YTERDKGNRFER
+36 YTEHDKGTRFER
-48 LIRNYLKTSK
+48 LICNYLKTSK
-58 KYNILLKEVWLWNE
+58 KYEIILKEVWLWNE

-90 LTNDG
+90 LTKDG
-95 QYWAIQCKCYAD
+95 HYWAIQCKCYAD
-107 DTVINKAAVDT
+107 DTVINKAAVDS

-129 DDMEKQ
+129 DNFEQ
-135 GFSSRLWFATNNKW
+135 QSFSSRLWFATNNKW
-149 GKNAKETF
+149 GKNAKEAF

-162 PAYIINPWEVAEDQT
+162 PAYIINSWDVADDET
-177 VDWNQLDIGMH
+177 VDWDELDAGLF
-188 GVAAINKRDI
+188 GSTAVKRRKI
-198 SPKPHQERA
+198 SPKKHQETA
-207 LENAAKYYKD
+207 LANAAKYYKT

-222 FIMACGTGKTYT
+222 LIMACGTGKTYT

-240 QETNHKGLILVL
+240 QETQNKGLILVL

-289 DNDDVDNP
+289 DNDNADNP

-304 STNYRSV
+304 STNYYSV

-346 FLRGEKI
+346 FLRGEKVEDDKQQMLFDDFI
-353 EEDKEQALFNE
+353 PEEH
-364 AIPKDYDFTFDFI
+364 DFTFDYI
-377 ICDEAHRTTGT
+377 VCDEAHRTTGA
-388 IIGGK
+388 IINGK
-393 DESSFTKVH
+393 DESAFTKVH
-402 NNNNV
+402 NNSNV
-407 AGKRRLYMTAT
+407 AGKHRLYMTAT

-433 SVVLCSMDNPDLYG
+433 SVVLCSMDDKNLYG

-466 YKVLILTVRA
+466 YKVLILTVRE
-476 NTNLPVD
+476 NTQLPAD
-483 LLQAVQDPN
+483 LLQAVQDKN
-492 QEINADEAVK
+492 QEINADDAVK

-539 KVSKTIAKSFTEFG
+539 SVSKVIANSFTNFG
-553 KSIQENY
+553 KSIQENF

-571 TARHIDGGMNANER
+571 TAKHIDGSMNANER
-585 NELVNWL
+585 NELVSWL
-592 RNAPTDGNEC
+592 RNAPTDSNEC

-644 KAPGK
+644 KAEGK

-656 PVVIPD
+656 PVIIPD
-662 EGDPNEI
+662 EGDPNTI
-669 LDKNDDY
+669 LDNNDNY

-701 LNDNTPTGGGT
+701 LNEKPPTGGGT

-721 YPGGEL
+721 YPGGEN
-727 PPELPINPTQIL
+727 PSGVPVNPTQLL

-773 AQKHISRIQRSIA
+773 AQKHINRIQAAIK
-786 ENDDY
+786 ENEDY
-791 KTGFDMYMDGLH
+791 KTGFGMYMEGLH
-803 KNINPNITEEAAIE
+803 KNINPNITEQAAIE

-857 DAYDKEQKEVMERFY
+857 DAFDKEQQDVMERFY

-905 KTVEKLGIVYTPIE
+905 KTVEKLGIVYTPVE
-919 VVDFINQSVADVLRK
+919 VVDFINQSVADVLKK
-934 EFKRSIS
+934 EFNRSIS

-958 TRLIQSGLID
+958 TRLLQSGLIKPQD
-968 KKDLERKYLKELH
+968 IERKYKHELH

-995 NIENAFHDAV
+995 NIENTFHDVAK
-1005 MQGKGEYTPFEGICL
+1005 QENGSYTPFDGICL

-1027 EDRDNDVEKLK
+1027 EDKDNDVERLK
-1038 FADVFPK
+1038 FADVFPQ
-1045 NSERVIAQ
+1045 NSQRVIAQ

-1065 PYSIGQK
+1065 PYSVGQ
-1072 TQNDDAQNESYPKLE
+1072 TSANDDAQNESYPKLE
-1087 LKIADTYAAKSMAA
+1087 KRIAETYGQSEATSI
-1101 NKKGLYDS
+1101 KGLYDS
-1109 YIKAFRY
+1109 YVKAFRY
-1116 ASDILDDMGG
+1116 AGDILDDMGG

-1140 AMDGLRKCFEEEFS
+1140 GMDGLRKCFEKEFS
-1154 SIYIYNLK
+1154 SIYVYNLR
-1162 GNQRTS
+1162 GNARTS
-1168 GETSRREGGKIFG
+1168 GELRRKEKDNVFG
-1181 SGSRAPI
+1181 QGTRTPV
-1188 AITILV
+1188 AILILV
-1194 KNPKAKN
+1194 KNPKAKQ
-1201 EKAIIYYREVED
+1201 EKATIYYREVDD
-1213 YLTREEK
+1213 YLTREQK
-1220 LNAITKQKSI
+1220 LEAIVKQKSVTD
-1230 MSKGF
+1230 KNF
-1235 VQKTLQSNIHGDWLT
+1235 VQKILQPNDVGDWLN
-1250 QRSDVY
+1250 QRSDIF
-1256 SKFINLEPQTKFDEK
+1256 SGFAHIEPLKKFDELA
-1271 SKSFFNVYS
+1271 KSFFNVHS
-1280 LGVNT
+1280 LGLNT
-1285 NRDAWTYNY
+1285 NRDAWIYNF
-1294 NQTRCTNN
+1294 NRNTCKNN
-1302 IHRMIG
+1302 ISRMIKV
-1308 IYNEQVKSI
+1308 YNNQVDLANEESK
-1317 TDEKALEKDAMLI
+1317 LEKNPLLI
-1330 SWSSSLVA
+1330 SWSSSLMS
-1338 KWKSKVKINT
+1338 KWKSKVKIIN
-1348 EIRKLVA
+1348 EVKVVEA
-1355 TYRPFNKINMVWRD
+1355 AYRPFNKVNIAWCD

-1377 FKEFFPDVEEENYII
+1377 FKELFSSGNENLLI
-1392 CVSGLGGTKNNTV
+1392 CLKGVGDKDFSCLITNT
-1405 TISNSITDLNCL
+1405 ITDLQVIFN
-1417 DAGTQCFP
+1417 DQCFP
-1425 LYWYKENK
+1425 LYWYEEKEEDVMADIFAMADEPK
-1433 SDTNTMPDLF
+1433 
-1443 EATKEGKPIEYTRH
+1443 AKQYIRH
-1457 HGITDYILQE
+1457 DGVTDYILHE
-1467 AKEKY
+1467 AREKY
-1472 KTNAIIKEDIFYYV
+1472 RTNAITKEDIFYYV
-1486 YGLLHSEDYR
+1486 YGFLHSEEYR
-1496 NQFAADLKKMLPR
+1496 KQFAADLKKMLPR
-1509 LPLVD
+1509 LPLVE
-1514 NAADFKTFMEAGRK
+1514 NAVDFKAFSEAGRK
-1528 LADLHLNYEKRS
+1528 LADLHLNYEKR
-1540 APVDV
+1540 PKPEQVI
-1545 VVEGDTSDCTVSK
+1545 VERKADDYIVEK

-1573 DNITIKNI
+1573 NHITIKNI
-1581 PLEAYEYIVNG
+1581 PLEAYDYVVNG

-1604 IKVDKASLIENN
+1604 VKIDKASQIKND
-1616 PNDWATEHNDPKYIL
+1616 PNDWAKEHNDPTYIL
-1631 ELLLSIIT
+1631 DLLLSVIT
-1639 VSLETRKIVNS
+1639 VSLETMKIVKG
-1650 LPKIKFE
+1650 LPKVEFDK

>member
-1 MESNTHLEKVT
+1 MSL
-12 DVKNEEFYTHRTFW
+12 FW
-26 TIIEDIRKQS
+26 SIIQDIRKQA
-36 YTERDKGNRFER
+36 YTEHDKGTRFER
-48 LIRNYLKTSK
+48 LICNYLKTSK
-58 KYNILLKEVWLWNE
+58 KYQILLKEVWLWNE

-90 LTNDG
+90 LTKDG
-95 QYWAIQCKCYAD
+95 HYWAIQCKCYAD
-107 DTVINKAAVDT
+107 DTVINKAAVDS

-129 DDMEKQ
+129 DNFEQ
-135 GFSSRLWFATNNKW
+135 QSFSSRLWFATNNKW
-149 GKNAKETF
+149 GKNAKEAF

-162 PAYIINPWEVAEDQT
+162 PAYIINSWDVADDET
-177 VDWNQLDIGMH
+177 VDWDELDAGIFGSTA
-188 GVAAINKRDI
+188 VKKRKI
-198 SPKPHQERA
+198 SPKKHQETA
-207 LENAAKYYKD
+207 LANATKYYKT

-222 FIMACGTGKTYT
+222 LIMACGTGKTYT

-240 QETNHKGLILVL
+240 QETQNKGLILVL

-289 DNDDVDNP
+289 DNDNADNP

-304 STNYRSV
+304 STNYYSV

-346 FLRGEKI
+346 FLRGEKV
-353 EEDKEQALFNE
+353 ENDTQQMLF
-364 AIPKDYDFTFDFI
+364 ADFIPGEHDFTFDYI
-377 ICDEAHRTTGT
+377 VCDEAHRTTGV

-393 DESSFTKVH
+393 DESAFTKVH
-402 NNNNV
+402 NNSNV
-407 AGKRRLYMTAT
+407 AGKHRLYMTAT

-428 KAEEN
+428 RAEEN
-433 SVVLCSMDNPDLYG
+433 SVVLCSMDDKNIYG

-466 YKVLILTVRA
+466 YKVLILTVRE
-476 NTNLPVD
+476 NTQLPAD
-483 LLQAVQDPN
+483 LLQAVQDKN
-492 QEINADEAVK
+492 QEINADDAVK

-516 DPDIVKS
+516 NPDIVKS

-539 KVSKTIAKSFTEFG
+539 SVSKVIANSFTNFG
-553 KSIQENY
+553 KSIQENFH
-560 QEDAQEDTVIA
+560 EDAQEDTVIA
-571 TARHIDGGMNANER
+571 TAKHIDGSMNANER

-592 RNAPTDGNEC
+592 RNAPTDSNEC

-644 KAPGK
+644 KAEGK

-656 PVVIPD
+656 PVIIPD
-662 EGDPNEI
+662 EGDPNTI
-669 LDKNDDY
+669 LDNNDNY

-701 LNDNTPTGGGT
+701 LNEKPPTGGGT
-712 AVVGGGDGT
+712 AIVGGGDGT
-721 YPGGEL
+721 YPGGENT
-727 PPELPINPTQIL
+727 PGVPVNPTQLL

-773 AQKHISRIQRSIA
+773 AKKHINRIQAAIK
-786 ENDDY
+786 ENEDY
-791 KTGFDMYMDGLH
+791 KTGFEMYMEGLH
-803 KNINPNITEEAAIE
+803 KNINPNITEHVAIE

-857 DAYDKEQKEVMERFY
+857 DAFDKEQQDVMERFY

-905 KTVEKLGIVYTPIE
+905 KTVEKLGIVYTPVE
-919 VVDFINQSVADVLRK
+919 VVDFINQSVADVLKK
-934 EFKRSIS
+934 EFNRSIS
-941 DENIHIIDPFT
+941 DENIHVIDPFT

-958 TRLIQSGLID
+958 TRLLQSGLIKPQD
-968 KKDLERKYLKELH
+968 IERKYKHELH

-995 NIENAFHDAV
+995 NIENAFHDVAK
-1005 MQGKGEYTPFEGICL
+1005 QENGSYTPFDGICL

-1027 EDRDNDVEKLK
+1027 EDKDNDVERLK
-1038 FADVFPK
+1038 FADVFPQ
-1045 NSERVIAQ
+1045 NSQRVIAQ

-1065 PYSIGQK
+1065 PYSVGQ
-1072 TQNDDAQNESYPKLE
+1072 TSANDNAQNEHYEKLE
-1087 LKIADTYAAKSMAA
+1087 KRIAETYALNSTASLQ
-1101 NKKGLYDS
+1101 KGLYDS
-1109 YIKAFRY
+1109 YVKAFRY
-1116 ASDILDDMGG
+1116 ASDMLDDMGG

-1140 AMDGLRKCFEEEFS
+1140 AMDGLRKCFEKEFS
-1154 SIYIYNLK
+1154 SIYVYNLR
-1162 GNQRTS
+1162 GNARTS
-1168 GETSRREGGKIFG
+1168 GELRKKEKDNVFG
-1181 SGSRAPI
+1181 QGTRTPV
-1188 AITILV
+1188 AILILV
-1194 KNPKAKN
+1194 KNPKAKQ
-1201 EKAIIYYREVED
+1201 EEATIYYREVDD
-1213 YLTREEK
+1213 YLTREQK
-1220 LNAITKQKSI
+1220 LETIVKQKSV
-1230 MSKGF
+1230 MAKGF
-1235 VQKTLQSNIHGDWLT
+1235 VQKVLQPNDVGDWLN
-1250 QRSDVY
+1250 QRSTSFADY
-1256 SKFINLEPQTKFDEK
+1256 INTEPKDNFNNK
-1271 SKSFFNVYS
+1271 NHSFFN
-1280 LGVNT
+1280 LIAIGVST
-1285 NRDAWTYNY
+1285 NRDAWVCNYSFENLKNNMGFLCKSYNKERVNY
-1294 NQTRCTNN
+1294 VNGKQLT
-1302 IHRMIG
+1302 
-1308 IYNEQVKSI
+1308 EDK
-1317 TDEKALEKDAMLI
+1317 KLI
-1330 SWSSSLVA
+1330 SWTVNLKKDAVNNKEHRIDIDNIDKYS
-1338 KWKSKVKINT
+1338 
-1348 EIRKLVA
+1348 
-1355 TYRPFNKINMVWRD
+1355 YRPFVKQLIYYDRAFVERPGKWNKLYPVLGKNNLV
-1369 ELIHRKGQ
+1369 
-1377 FKEFFPDVEEENYII
+1377 I
-1392 CVSGLGGTKNNTV
+1392 CVSGVGSSKDFSVL
-1405 TISNSITDLNCL
+1405 ISDKLVSL
-1417 DAGTQCFP
+1417 DYNEKTQCFP
-1425 LYWYKENK
+1425 LYWYEEKTEEVMANIFATVDEPKE
-1433 SDTNTMPDLF
+1433 
-1443 EATKEGKPIEYTRH
+1443 KEYIRH
-1457 HGITDYILQE
+1457 DGVTDYILHE
-1467 AKEKY
+1467 AREKY
-1472 KTNAIIKEDIFYYV
+1472 RTNAITKEDIFYYV
-1486 YGLLHSEDYR
+1486 YCFLHSEEYR
-1496 NQFAADLKKMLPR
+1496 KQFAADLKKMLPR
-1509 LPLVD
+1509 LPLVE
-1514 NAADFKTFMEAGRK
+1514 NAVDFKAFSEAGRK
-1528 LADLHLNYEKRS
+1528 LADLHLNYEKR
-1540 APVDV
+1540 PKPEQVI
-1545 VVEGDTSDCTVSK
+1545 VERKADDYIVEK

-1573 DNITIKNI
+1573 NHITIKNI
-1581 PLEAYEYIVNG
+1581 PLEAYDYVVNG

-1604 IKVDKASLIENN
+1604 VKIDKASQIKND
-1616 PNDWATEHNDPKYIL
+1616 PNDWAKEHNDPTYIL
-1631 ELLLSIIT
+1631 DLLLSVIT
-1639 VSLETRKIVNS
+1639 VSLETMKILKG
-1650 LPKIKFE
+1650 LPKVEFDK

>member
-1 MESNTHLEKVT
+1 MA
-12 DVKNEEFYTHRTFW
+12 TFW
-26 TIIEDIRKQS
+26 SIIQDIRKKA
-36 YTERDKGNRFER
+36 YTEHDKGTRFER
-48 LIRNYLKTSK
+48 LICNYLKTSK
-58 KYNILLKEVWLWNE
+58 KYEILLKEVWLWNE

-90 LTNDG
+90 LTKDG
-95 QYWAIQCKCYAD
+95 HYWAIQCKCYAD
-107 DTVINKAAVDT
+107 DTVINKAAVDS

-129 DDMEKQ
+129 DNFEQ
-135 GFSSRLWFATNNKW
+135 QSFSSRLWFATNNKW
-149 GKNAKETF
+149 GKNAKEAF

-162 PAYIINPWEVAEDQT
+162 PAYIINSWDVADDET
-177 VDWNQLDIGMH
+177 VDWDELDAGLF
-188 GVAAINKRDI
+188 GATAVKKRKI
-198 SPKPHQERA
+198 SPKKHQETA
-207 LENAAKYYKD
+207 LANAAKYYKT

-222 FIMACGTGKTYT
+222 LIMACGTGKTYT

-240 QETNHKGLILVL
+240 QETQNKGLILVL

-289 DNDDVDNP
+289 DNDNADNP

-304 STNYRSV
+304 STNYYSV

-346 FLRGEKI
+346 FLRGEKV
-353 EEDKEQALFNE
+353 EEDKQEKLFDDF
-364 AIPKDYDFTFDFI
+364 IPEEHDFTFDYI
-377 ICDEAHRTTGT
+377 ICDEAHRTTGV
-388 IIGGK
+388 IINGK

-402 NNNNV
+402 DNSNV
-407 AGKRRLYMTAT
+407 AGKHRLYMTAT

-428 KAEEN
+428 RAEEN
-433 SVVLCSMDNPDLYG
+433 SVVLCSMDNTDIYG

-466 YKVLILTVRA
+466 YKVLILTVRES
-476 NTNLPVD
+476 TQLPAD
-483 LLQAVQDPN
+483 LLQAVQDKN
-492 QEINADEAVK
+492 QEINADDAVK

-539 KVSKTIAKSFTEFG
+539 SVSKVISNSFTNFG
-553 KSIQENY
+553 KSIQENF

-571 TARHIDGGMNANER
+571 TAKHIDGSMNANER

-592 RNAPTDGNEC
+592 RNAPTDSNEC

-656 PVVIPD
+656 PVIIPD
-662 EGDPNEI
+662 EGDPNTI
-669 LDKNDDY
+669 LDNNDNY

-701 LNDNTPTGGGT
+701 LNEKPPTGGGT
-712 AVVGGGDGT
+712 AIVGGGDGT
-721 YPGGEL
+721 YPGGEN
-727 PPELPINPTQIL
+727 PPGGTVNPTQLL
-739 LFDDEV
+739 LFNDEV

-773 AQKHISRIQRSIA
+773 AQKHINRIQAAIK
-786 ENDDY
+786 ENEDY
-791 KTGFDMYMDGLH
+791 KTGFEMYMEGLH
-803 KNINPNITEEAAIE
+803 KNINPNITEQEAIE

-857 DAYDKEQKEVMERFY
+857 DAFDKEQQDVMERFY

-905 KTVEKLGIVYTPIE
+905 KTVEKLGIVYTPVE
-919 VVDFINQSVADVLRK
+919 VVDFINQSVADVLKK
-934 EFKRSIS
+934 EFNRSIS
-941 DENIHIIDPFT
+941 DENIHVIDPFT

-958 TRLIQSGLID
+958 TRLLQSGLIKPQD
-968 KKDLERKYLKELH
+968 IERKYKHELH

-995 NIENAFHDAV
+995 NIENAFHDVAK
-1005 MQGKGEYTPFEGICL
+1005 QENGSYTPFDGICL

-1027 EDRDNDVEKLK
+1027 EDKDNDVERLK
-1038 FADVFPK
+1038 FADVFPQ
-1045 NSERVIAQ
+1045 NSQRVIAQ

-1065 PYSIGQK
+1065 PYSVGQ
-1072 TQNDDAQNESYPKLE
+1072 TSANDDAQNDSYPKLE
-1087 LKIADTYAAKSMAA
+1087 KRIAETYGQSEATSI
-1101 NKKGLYDS
+1101 KGLYDS
-1109 YIKAFRY
+1109 YVKAFRY
-1116 ASDILDDMGG
+1116 AGDILDDMGG

-1132 NAGWLDGN
+1132 NAGWLGGN
-1140 AMDGLRKCFEEEFS
+1140 GMDGLRKCFEKEFS
-1154 SIYIYNLK
+1154 SIYVYNLK

-1194 KNPKAKN
+1194 KNPKAKQN
-1201 EKAIIYYREVED
+1201 KATIYYREVDD
-1213 YLTREEK
+1213 YLTREQK
-1220 LNAITKQKSI
+1220 LEAIVKQKSVTA
-1230 MSKGF
+1230 KGF
-1235 VQKTLQSNIHGDWLT
+1235 VQKVLQPNDVGDWLN
-1250 QRSDVY
+1250 QRSDIF
-1256 SKFINLEPQTKFDEK
+1256 SGFTHIEPLKKFDELA
-1271 SKSFFNVYS
+1271 KSFFNVHS
-1280 LGVNT
+1280 LGLNT
-1285 NRDAWTYNY
+1285 NRDSWIYNF
-1294 NQTRCTNN
+1294 NRNTCKNN
-1302 IHRMIG
+1302 ISRMIKV
-1308 IYNEQVKSI
+1308 YNNQVDLANEESK
-1317 TDEKALEKDAMLI
+1317 LEKNPLLI
-1330 SWSSSLVA
+1330 SWSSSLMS
-1338 KWKSKVKINT
+1338 KWKSKVKIIN
-1348 EIRKLVA
+1348 EIKVVEA
-1355 TYRPFNKINMVWRD
+1355 AYRPFNKVNIAWCD

-1377 FKEFFPDVEEENYII
+1377 FKKLFSSGNENLLI
-1392 CVSGLGGTKNNTV
+1392 CLKGVGDKDFSCLITNT
-1405 TISNSITDLNCL
+1405 ITDLQVIFN
-1417 DAGTQCFP
+1417 DQCFP
-1425 LYWYKENK
+1425 LYWYEEKE
-1433 SDTNTMPDLF
+1433 
-1443 EATKEGKPIEYTRH
+1443 EAVMADIFAMAKEPKAKQYIRH
-1457 HGITDYILQE
+1457 DGVTDYILNE
-1467 AKEKY
+1467 AREKY
-1472 KTNAIIKEDIFYYV
+1472 RTNAITKEDIFYYV
-1486 YGLLHSEDYR
+1486 YGFLHSEEYR
-1496 NQFAADLKKMLPR
+1496 KQFAADLKKMLPR
-1509 LPLVD
+1509 LPLVE
-1514 NAADFKTFMEAGRK
+1514 NAVDFKAFSEAGRR
-1528 LADLHLNYEKRS
+1528 LAELHLNYEKR
-1540 APVDV
+1540 PKPEQVI
-1545 VVEGDTSDCTVSK
+1545 VERNADDYIVEK

-1573 DNITIKNI
+1573 NHITIKNI
-1581 PLEAYEYIVNG
+1581 PLEAYDYVVNG

-1604 IKVDKASLIENN
+1604 VKIDKASQIKND
-1616 PNDWATEHNDPKYIL
+1616 PNDWAKEHNDPTYIL
-1631 ELLLSIIT
+1631 DLLLSVIT
-1639 VSLETRKIVNS
+1639 VSLETMKIVKG
-1650 LPKIKFE
+1650 LPKVEFDK

>member
-1 MESNTHLEKVT
+1 MA
-12 DVKNEEFYTHRTFW
+12 TFW
-26 TIIEDIRKQS
+26 SIIQDIRKKA
-36 YTERDKGNRFER
+36 YTEHDKGTRFER
-48 LIRNYLKTSK
+48 LICNYLKTSK
-58 KYNILLKEVWLWNE
+58 KYEILLKEVWLWNE

-90 LTNDG
+90 LTKDG
-95 QYWAIQCKCYAD
+95 HYWAIQCKCYAD
-107 DTVINKAAVDT
+107 DTVINKAAVDS

-129 DDMEKQ
+129 DNFEQ
-135 GFSSRLWFATNNKW
+135 QSFSSRLWFATNNKW
-149 GKNAKETF
+149 GKNAKEAF

-162 PAYIINPWEVAEDQT
+162 PAYIINSWDVADDET
-177 VDWNQLDIGMH
+177 VDWDELDAGLF
-188 GVAAINKRDI
+188 GSTAVKKRKI
-198 SPKPHQERA
+198 SPKKHQETA
-207 LENAAKYYKD
+207 LANAAKYYKT

-222 FIMACGTGKTYT
+222 LIMACGTGKTYT

-240 QETNHKGLILVL
+240 QETQNKGLILVL

-289 DNDDVDNP
+289 DNDNADNP

-304 STNYRSV
+304 STNYYSV

-346 FLRGEKI
+346 FLRGEKVEDDKQQMLFDDFI
-353 EEDKEQALFNE
+353 PEEH
-364 AIPKDYDFTFDFI
+364 DFTFDYI
-377 ICDEAHRTTGT
+377 VCDEAHRTTGA
-388 IIGGK
+388 IINGK
-393 DESSFTKVH
+393 DESAFTKVH
-402 NNNNV
+402 NNSNV
-407 AGKRRLYMTAT
+407 AGKHRLYMTAT

-433 SVVLCSMDNPDLYG
+433 SVVLCSMDDKNLYG

-466 YKVLILTVRA
+466 YKVLILTVRE
-476 NTNLPVD
+476 NTQLPAD
-483 LLQAVQDPN
+483 LLQAVQDKN
-492 QEINADEAVK
+492 QEINADDAVK

-539 KVSKTIAKSFTEFG
+539 SVSKVIANSFTNFG
-553 KSIQENY
+553 KSIQENF
-560 QEDAQEDTVIA
+560 QEDAQDDTVIA
-571 TARHIDGGMNANER
+571 TAKHIDGSMNANER
-585 NELVNWL
+585 NELVSWL
-592 RNAPTDGNEC
+592 RNAPTDSNEC

-644 KAPGK
+644 KAEGK

-656 PVVIPD
+656 PVIIPD
-662 EGDPNEI
+662 EGDPNTI
-669 LDKNDDY
+669 LDNNDNY

-701 LNDNTPTGGGT
+701 LNEKPPTGGGT

-721 YPGGEL
+721 YPGGEN
-727 PPELPINPTQIL
+727 PPGVPVNPTQLL

-773 AQKHISRIQRSIA
+773 AQKHINRIQAAIK
-786 ENDDY
+786 ENEDY
-791 KTGFDMYMDGLH
+791 KTGFGMYMEGLH
-803 KNINPNITEEAAIE
+803 KNINPNITEQAAIE

-857 DAYDKEQKEVMERFY
+857 DAFDKEQQDVMERFY

-905 KTVEKLGIVYTPIE
+905 KTVEKLGIVYTPVE
-919 VVDFINQSVADVLRK
+919 VVDFINQSVADVLKK
-934 EFKRSIS
+934 EFNRSIS

-958 TRLIQSGLID
+958 TRLLQSGLIKPQD
-968 KKDLERKYLKELH
+968 IERKYKHELH

-995 NIENAFHDAV
+995 NIENAFHDVAK
-1005 MQGKGEYTPFEGICL
+1005 QENGSYTPFDGICL
-1020 TDTFQMY
+1020 TDTFQLY
-1027 EDRDNDVEKLK
+1027 EDKDNDVERLK
-1038 FADVFPK
+1038 FADVFPN

-1053 SKVPMRVIIGNP
+1053 SKVPMRVIVGNP
-1065 PYSIGQK
+1065 PYSVGQ
-1072 TQNDDAQNESYPKLE
+1072 TSANDDAQNESYPKLE
-1087 LKIADTYAAKSMAA
+1087 KRIAETYGQSEATSI
-1101 NKKGLYDS
+1101 KGLYDS
-1109 YIKAFRY
+1109 YVKAFRY
-1116 ASDILDDMGG
+1116 AGDILDDMGG

-1140 AMDGLRKCFEEEFS
+1140 GMDGLRKCFEKEFS
-1154 SIYIYNLK
+1154 SIYVYNLR
-1162 GNQRTS
+1162 GNARTS
-1168 GETSRREGGKIFG
+1168 GELRRKEKDNVFG
-1181 SGSRAPI
+1181 QGTRTPV
-1188 AITILV
+1188 AILILV
-1194 KNPKAKN
+1194 KNPKAKQ
-1201 EKAIIYYREVED
+1201 EKATIYYREVDD
-1213 YLTREEK
+1213 YLTREQK
-1220 LNAITKQKSI
+1220 LEAIVKQKSVTD
-1230 MSKGF
+1230 KNF
-1235 VQKTLQSNIHGDWLT
+1235 VQKILQPNDVGDWLN
-1250 QRSDVY
+1250 QRSDIF
-1256 SKFINLEPQTKFDEK
+1256 SGFAHIEPLKKFDELA
-1271 SKSFFNVYS
+1271 KSFFNVHS
-1280 LGVNT
+1280 LGLNT
-1285 NRDAWTYNY
+1285 NRDAWIYNF
-1294 NQTRCTNN
+1294 NRNTCKNN
-1302 IHRMIG
+1302 ISRMIKV
-1308 IYNEQVKSI
+1308 YNNQVDLANEESK
-1317 TDEKALEKDAMLI
+1317 LEKNPLLI
-1330 SWSSSLVA
+1330 SWSSSLMS
-1338 KWKSKVKINT
+1338 KWKSKVKIIN
-1348 EIRKLVA
+1348 EVKVVEA
-1355 TYRPFNKINMVWRD
+1355 AYRPFNKVNIAWCD

-1377 FKEFFPDVEEENYII
+1377 FKELFSSGNENLLI
-1392 CVSGLGGTKNNTV
+1392 CLKGVGDKDFSCLITNT
-1405 TISNSITDLNCL
+1405 ITDLQVIFN
-1417 DAGTQCFP
+1417 DQCFP
-1425 LYWYKENK
+1425 LYWYEEKE
-1433 SDTNTMPDLF
+1433 
-1443 EATKEGKPIEYTRH
+1443 EAVMADIFAMTDEPKVKQYIRH
-1457 HGITDYILQE
+1457 DGVTDYILHE
-1467 AKEKY
+1467 AREKY
-1472 KTNAIIKEDIFYYV
+1472 RTNAITKEDIFYYV
-1486 YGLLHSEDYR
+1486 YGFLHSEEYR
-1496 NQFAADLKKMLPR
+1496 KQFAADLKKMLPR
-1509 LPLVD
+1509 LPLVE
-1514 NAADFKTFMEAGRK
+1514 NAVDFKAFSEAGRK
-1528 LADLHLNYEKRS
+1528 LADLHLNYEKR
-1540 APVDV
+1540 PKPEQVI
-1545 VVEGDTSDCTVSK
+1545 VERKADDYIVEK

-1573 DNITIKNI
+1573 NHITIKNI
-1581 PLEAYEYIVNG
+1581 PLEAYDYVVNG

-1604 IKVDKASLIENN
+1604 IKIDKASQIKND
-1616 PNDWATEHNDPKYIL
+1616 PNDWAKEHNDPTYIL
-1631 ELLLSIIT
+1631 DLLLSVIT
-1639 VSLETRKIVNS
+1639 VSLETMKIVKG
-1650 LPKIKFE
+1650 LPKVEFDK

>member
-1 MESNTHLEKVT
+1 MA
-12 DVKNEEFYTHRTFW
+12 TFW
-26 TIIEDIRKQS
+26 SIIQDIRKKA
-36 YTERDKGNRFER
+36 YTEHDKGTRFER
-48 LIRNYLKTSK
+48 LICNYLKTSK
-58 KYNILLKEVWLWNE
+58 KYEILLKEVWLWNE

-90 LTNDG
+90 LTKDG
-95 QYWAIQCKCYAD
+95 HYWAIQCKCYAD
-107 DTVINKAAVDT
+107 DTVINKAAVDS

-129 DDMEKQ
+129 DNFEQ
-135 GFSSRLWFATNNKW
+135 QSFSSRLWFATNNKW
-149 GKNAKETF
+149 GKNAKEAF

-162 PAYIINPWEVAEDQT
+162 PAYIINSWDVADDET
-177 VDWNQLDIGMH
+177 VDWDELDAGLF
-188 GVAAINKRDI
+188 GATAVKKRKI
-198 SPKPHQERA
+198 SPKKHQETA
-207 LENAAKYYKD
+207 LANAAKYYKT

-222 FIMACGTGKTYT
+222 LIMACGTGKTYT

-240 QETNHKGLILVL
+240 QETQNKGLILVL

-289 DNDDVDNP
+289 DNDNADNP

-304 STNYRSV
+304 STNYYSV

-346 FLRGEKI
+346 FLRGEKV
-353 EEDKEQALFNE
+353 EEDKQEMLFD
-364 AIPKDYDFTFDFI
+364 AFIPEEHDFTFDYI
-377 ICDEAHRTTGT
+377 ICDEAHRTTGV
-388 IIGGK
+388 IINGK

-402 NNNNV
+402 DNSNV
-407 AGKRRLYMTAT
+407 AGKHRLYMTAT

-428 KAEEN
+428 RAEEN
-433 SVVLCSMDNPDLYG
+433 SVVLCSMDNTDIYG

-466 YKVLILTVRA
+466 YKVLILTVRES
-476 NTNLPVD
+476 TQLPAD
-483 LLQAVQDPN
+483 LLQAVQDKN
-492 QEINADEAVK
+492 QEINADDAVK

-539 KVSKTIAKSFTEFG
+539 SVSKVISNSFTNFG
-553 KSIQENY
+553 KSIQENF

-571 TARHIDGGMNANER
+571 TAKHIDGSMNANER

-592 RNAPTDGNEC
+592 RNAPTDSNEC

-656 PVVIPD
+656 PVIIPD
-662 EGDPNEI
+662 EGDPNTI
-669 LDKNDDY
+669 LDNNDNY

-701 LNDNTPTGGGT
+701 LNEKPPTGGGT
-712 AVVGGGDGT
+712 AIVGGGDGT
-721 YPGGEL
+721 YPGGEN
-727 PPELPINPTQIL
+727 PPGVPVNPTQLL
-739 LFDDEV
+739 LFDNEI

-773 AQKHISRIQRSIA
+773 AQKHINRIQAAIK
-786 ENDDY
+786 ENEDY
-791 KTGFDMYMDGLH
+791 KTGFEMYMEGLH
-803 KNINPNITEEAAIE
+803 KNINPNITEQAAIE

-857 DAYDKEQKEVMERFY
+857 DAFDKEQQDVMERFY

-905 KTVEKLGIVYTPIE
+905 KTVEKLGIVYTPVE

-934 EFKRSIS
+934 EFNRSIS
-941 DENIHIIDPFT
+941 DENIHVIDPFT

-958 TRLIQSGLID
+958 TRLLQSGLIKPQD
-968 KKDLERKYLKELH
+968 IERKYKHELH

-995 NIENAFHDAV
+995 NIENAFHDVAK
-1005 MQGKGEYTPFEGICL
+1005 QEKGSYTPFDGICL

-1027 EDRDNDVEKLK
+1027 EDKDNDVERLK
-1038 FADVFPK
+1038 FADVFPQ
-1045 NSERVIAQ
+1045 NSQRVIAQ

-1065 PYSIGQK
+1065 PYSVGQ
-1072 TQNDDAQNESYPKLE
+1072 TSANDDAQNESYPKLE
-1087 LKIADTYAAKSMAA
+1087 KRIAETYGKSEATSI
-1101 NKKGLYDS
+1101 KGLYDS
-1109 YIKAFRY
+1109 YVKAFRY
-1116 ASDILDDMGG
+1116 AGDILDDMGG
-1126 VIGFVT
+1126 VIAFVT
-1132 NAGWLDGN
+1132 NAGWLGGN
-1140 AMDGLRKCFEEEFS
+1140 GMDGLRKCFEQEFS
-1154 SIYIYNLK
+1154 SIYVYNLR
-1162 GNQRTS
+1162 GNARTS
-1168 GETSRREGGKIFG
+1168 GELRKKEKDNVFG
-1181 SGSRAPI
+1181 QGTRTPV
-1188 AITILV
+1188 AILILV
-1194 KNPKAKN
+1194 KNPKAKQ
-1201 EKAIIYYREVED
+1201 EKATIYYREVDD
-1213 YLTREEK
+1213 YLTREQK
-1220 LNAITKQKSI
+1220 LKAIVEQKSV
-1230 MSKGF
+1230 MAKGF
-1235 VQKTLQSNIHGDWLT
+1235 VQKILQPNDVGDWLN
-1250 QRSDVY
+1250 QRSDIFSEFVH
-1256 SKFINLEPQTKFDEK
+1256 IEPLKKFDELA
-1271 SKSFFNVYS
+1271 KSFFNVYS
-1280 LGVNT
+1280 LGLNT
-1285 NRDAWTYNY
+1285 NRDAWIYNF
-1294 NQTRCTNN
+1294 NRNTCKDN
-1302 IHRMIG
+1302 ISRMINV
-1308 IYNEQVKSI
+1308 YNLQVDLVNEGSK
-1317 TDEKALEKDAMLI
+1317 LEKNPLLI
-1330 SWSSSLVA
+1330 SWSSSLMS
-1338 KWKSKVKINT
+1338 KWKSKVKIIN
-1348 EIRKLVA
+1348 EIKVLEA
-1355 TYRPFNKINMVWRD
+1355 AYRPFNKVNIAWCD

-1377 FKEFFPDVEEENYII
+1377 FKELFSSGNENLLI
-1392 CVSGLGGTKNNTV
+1392 CLKGVGDKDFSCLITNT
-1405 TISNSITDLNCL
+1405 ITDLQVIFN
-1417 DAGTQCFP
+1417 DQCFP
-1425 LYWYKENK
+1425 LYWYEEKKSSTQQDIFAMSTEPQKKEY
-1433 SDTNTMPDLF
+1433 
-1443 EATKEGKPIEYTRH
+1443 IRH
-1457 HGITDYILQE
+1457 DGVTDYILHE
-1467 AKEKY
+1467 AREKY
-1472 KTNAIIKEDIFYYV
+1472 RTNAITKEDIFYYV
-1486 YGLLHSEDYR
+1486 YGFLHSEEYR
-1496 NQFAADLKKMLPR
+1496 KQFAADLKKMLPR
-1509 LPLVD
+1509 LPLVE
-1514 NAADFKTFMEAGRK
+1514 NAVDFKAFSEAGRK
-1528 LADLHLNYEKRS
+1528 LADLHLNYEKR
-1540 APVDV
+1540 PKPEQVI
-1545 VVEGDTSDCTVSK
+1545 VERNANDYIVEK

-1563 KQDKSVIIYN
+1563 KQDKSVIVYN
-1573 DNITIKNI
+1573 NHITIKNI
-1581 PLEAYEYIVNG
+1581 PLEAYDYVVNG

-1604 IKVDKASLIENN
+1604 VKIDKASQIKND
-1616 PNDWATEHNDPKYIL
+1616 PNDWAKEHNDPTYIL
-1631 ELLLSIIT
+1631 DLLLSVIT
-1639 VSLETRKIVNS
+1639 VSLETMKIVKG
-1650 LPKIKFE
+1650 LPKVEFDK

>member
-1 MESNTHLEKVT
+1 MA
-12 DVKNEEFYTHRTFW
+12 TFW
-26 TIIEDIRKQS
+26 SIIQDIRKKA
-36 YTERDKGNRFER
+36 YTEHDKGTRFER
-48 LIRNYLKTSK
+48 LICNYLKTSK
-58 KYNILLKEVWLWNE
+58 KYEILLKEVWLWNE

-90 LTNDG
+90 LTKDG
-95 QYWAIQCKCYAD
+95 HYWAIQCKCYAD
-107 DTVINKAAVDT
+107 DTVINKAAVDS

-129 DDMEKQ
+129 DNFEQ
-135 GFSSRLWFATNNKW
+135 QSFSSRLWFATNNKW
-149 GKNAKETF
+149 GKNAKEAF

-162 PAYIINPWEVAEDQT
+162 PAYIINSWDVADDET
-177 VDWNQLDIGMH
+177 VDWDELDAGLF
-188 GVAAINKRDI
+188 GATAVKKRKI
-198 SPKPHQERA
+198 SPKKHQETA
-207 LENAAKYYKD
+207 LANAAKYYKT

-222 FIMACGTGKTYT
+222 LIMACGTGKTYT

-240 QETNHKGLILVL
+240 QETQNKGLILVL

-289 DNDDVDNP
+289 DNDNADNP

-304 STNYRSV
+304 STNYYSV

-346 FLRGEKI
+346 FLRGEKV
-353 EEDKEQALFNE
+353 EEDKQEKLFD
-364 AIPKDYDFTFDFI
+364 AFIPEEHDFTFDYI
-377 ICDEAHRTTGT
+377 ICDEAHRTTGV
-388 IIGGK
+388 IINGK

-402 NNNNV
+402 DNSNV
-407 AGKRRLYMTAT
+407 AGKHRLYMTAT

-428 KAEEN
+428 RAEEN
-433 SVVLCSMDNPDLYG
+433 SVVLCSMDNTDIYG

-466 YKVLILTVRA
+466 YKVLILTVRES
-476 NTNLPVD
+476 TQLPAD
-483 LLQAVQDPN
+483 LLQAVQDKN
-492 QEINADEAVK
+492 QEINADDAVK

-539 KVSKTIAKSFTEFG
+539 SVSKVISNSFTNFG
-553 KSIQENY
+553 KSIQENF

-571 TARHIDGGMNANER
+571 TAKHIDGSMNANER

-592 RNAPTDGNEC
+592 RNAPTDSNEC

-656 PVVIPD
+656 PVIIPD
-662 EGDPNEI
+662 EGDPNTI
-669 LDKNDDY
+669 LDNNDNY

-701 LNDNTPTGGGT
+701 LNEKPPTGGGT

-721 YPGGEL
+721 YPGGEN
-727 PPELPINPTQIL
+727 PPGGTVNPTQLL
-739 LFDDEV
+739 LFNDEV

-773 AQKHISRIQRSIA
+773 AQKHINRIQAAIK
-786 ENDDY
+786 ENEDY
-791 KTGFDMYMDGLH
+791 KTGFGMYMEGLH
-803 KNINPNITEEAAIE
+803 KNINPNITEQAAIE

-857 DAYDKEQKEVMERFY
+857 DAFDKEQQDVMERFY

-905 KTVEKLGIVYTPIE
+905 KTVEKLGIVYTPVE

-934 EFKRSIS
+934 EFNRSIS
-941 DENIHIIDPFT
+941 DENIHVIDPFT

-958 TRLIQSGLID
+958 TRLLQSGLIKPQD
-968 KKDLERKYLKELH
+968 IERKYKHELH

-995 NIENAFHDAV
+995 NIENAFHDVAK
-1005 MQGKGEYTPFEGICL
+1005 QENGSYTPFDGICL

-1027 EDRDNDVEKLK
+1027 EDKDNDVERLK
-1038 FADVFPK
+1038 FADVFPQ
-1045 NSERVIAQ
+1045 NSQRVIAQ

-1065 PYSIGQK
+1065 PYSVGQ
-1072 TQNDDAQNESYPKLE
+1072 TSANDDAQNESYPKLE
-1087 LKIADTYAAKSMAA
+1087 KRIAETYGQSEATSI
-1101 NKKGLYDS
+1101 KGLYDS
-1109 YIKAFRY
+1109 YVKAFRY
-1116 ASDILDDMGG
+1116 AGDILDDMGG

-1140 AMDGLRKCFEEEFS
+1140 GMDGLRKCFEKEFS
-1154 SIYIYNLK
+1154 SIYVYNLR
-1162 GNQRTS
+1162 GNARTS
-1168 GETSRREGGKIFG
+1168 GELRRKEKDNVFG
-1181 SGSRAPI
+1181 QGTRTPV
-1188 AITILV
+1188 AILILV
-1194 KNPKAKN
+1194 KNPKAKQ
-1201 EKAIIYYREVED
+1201 EKATIYYREVDD
-1213 YLTREEK
+1213 YLTREQK
-1220 LNAITKQKSI
+1220 LEAIVKQKSVTD
-1230 MSKGF
+1230 KNF
-1235 VQKTLQSNIHGDWLT
+1235 VQKILQPNDVGDWLN
-1250 QRSDVY
+1250 QRSDIF
-1256 SKFINLEPQTKFDEK
+1256 SGFAHIEPLKKFDELA
-1271 SKSFFNVYS
+1271 KSFFNVHS
-1280 LGVNT
+1280 LGLNT
-1285 NRDAWTYNY
+1285 NRDAWIYNF
-1294 NQTRCTNN
+1294 NRNTCKNN
-1302 IHRMIG
+1302 ISRMIKV
-1308 IYNEQVKSI
+1308 YNNQVDLANEESK
-1317 TDEKALEKDAMLI
+1317 LEKNPLLI
-1330 SWSSSLVA
+1330 SWSSSLMS
-1338 KWKSKVKINT
+1338 KWKSKVKIIN
-1348 EIRKLVA
+1348 EIKVVEA
-1355 TYRPFNKINMVWRD
+1355 AYRPFNKVNIAWCD

-1377 FKEFFPDVEEENYII
+1377 FKELFSSGNENLLI
-1392 CVSGLGGTKNNTV
+1392 CLKGVGDKDFSCLITNT
-1405 TISNSITDLNCL
+1405 ITDLQVIFN
-1417 DAGTQCFP
+1417 DQCFP
-1425 LYWYKENK
+1425 LYWYEEKE
-1433 SDTNTMPDLF
+1433 DDVMADIFTMADEPK
-1443 EATKEGKPIEYTRH
+1443 AKQYIRH
-1457 HGITDYILQE
+1457 DGVTDYILHE
-1467 AKEKY
+1467 ARKKY
-1472 KTNAIIKEDIFYYV
+1472 RTNAITKEDIFYYV
-1486 YGLLHSEDYR
+1486 YGFLHSEEYR
-1496 NQFAADLKKMLPR
+1496 KQFAADLKKMLPR
-1509 LPLVD
+1509 LPLVE
-1514 NAADFKTFMEAGRK
+1514 NAVDFKAFSEAGRK
-1528 LADLHLNYEKRS
+1528 LADLHLNYEKR
-1540 APVDV
+1540 PKPEQVI
-1545 VVEGDTSDCTVSK
+1545 VERKADDYIVEK

-1573 DNITIKNI
+1573 NHITIKNI
-1581 PLEAYEYIVNG
+1581 PLEAYDYVVNG

-1604 IKVDKASLIENN
+1604 VKIDKASQIKND
-1616 PNDWATEHNDPKYIL
+1616 PNDWAKEHNDPTYIL
-1631 ELLLSIIT
+1631 DLLLSVIT
-1639 VSLETRKIVNS
+1639 VSLETMKIVKG
-1650 LPKIKFE
+1650 LPKVEFDK

>member
-1 MESNTHLEKVT
+1 MA
-12 DVKNEEFYTHRTFW
+12 TFW
-26 TIIEDIRKQS
+26 TIIQDIRKNS
-36 YTERDKGNRFER
+36 YTERDKGTRFER

-58 KYNILLKEVWLWNE
+58 KYEILLEEVWLWNE
-72 FPYRK
+72 FPYRRA
-77 EFGGSDTGIDLVA
+77 FGGSDTGIDLVA
-90 LTNDG
+90 LTKDG
-95 QYWAIQCKCYAD
+95 QYWAIQCKCYAEN
-107 DTVINKAAVDT
+107 TVIDKAAVDS

-123 SRQFVD
+123 SRQFTD
-129 DDMEKQ
+129 DNMDKQ

-149 GKNAKETF
+149 GKNAKEAF
-157 ENQNP
+157 ESQNP
-162 PAYIINPWEVAEDQT
+162 PAYIINPWEVAEDET
-177 VDWNQLDIGMH
+177 VDWDELDAGLY
-188 GVAAINKRDI
+188 GAKAVKKRKI
-198 SPKPHQERA
+198 APKPHQQEA
-207 LENAAKYYKD
+207 LKKAAEYYKK

-222 FIMACGTGKTYT
+222 LIMACGTGKTYT

-240 QETNHKGLILVL
+240 QETDSRGLILVL

-289 DNDDVDNP
+289 DNDDVNNP

-311 AQQLV
+311 AEQLL
-316 NAKKQMEGKEGL
+316 NAKKQMEGKQGL

-335 QSIDVIGKAQR
+335 QSIDVIGKAQKY
-346 FLRGEKI
+346 LRGEF
-353 EEDKEQALFNE
+353 EDTQVELLKDFTPNE
-364 AIPKDYDFTFDFI
+364 YDFTFDYI

-388 IIGGK
+388 IIGGH
-393 DESSFTKVH
+393 DESAFTKVH
-402 NNNNV
+402 SNNNV
-407 AGKRRLYMTAT
+407 AGKHRLYMTAT

-433 SVVLCSMDNPDLYG
+433 SVVLCSMDNPDIYG

-460 KDLLSD
+460 KNLLSD
-466 YKVLILTVRA
+466 YKVLILTVRES
-476 NTNLPVD
+476 TQLPAD
-483 LLQAVQDPN
+483 LLQAVQDKN
-492 QEINADEAVK
+492 QEINADDAVK

-539 KVSKTIAKSFTEFG
+539 KTSKVVANSFTDFG
-553 KSIQENY
+553 KSIQENF
-560 QEDAQEDTVIA
+560 QEDAQEETVIA
-571 TARHIDGGMNANER
+571 TAKHIDGSMNANER
-585 NELVNWL
+585 NELINWL

-644 KAPGK
+644 QAEGK

-656 PVVIPD
+656 PVIIPD
-662 EGDPNEI
+662 EGDPNTI
-669 LDKNDDY
+669 LDNNDNY

-701 LNDNTPTGGGT
+701 LNDNPPTDGGT
-712 AVVGGGDGT
+712 AVIGGGDGT
-721 YPGGEL
+721 YGDDGTQVDGGVPFDPMQL
-727 PPELPINPTQIL
+727 V
-739 LFDDEV
+739 LFDDKI

-773 AQKHISRIQRSIA
+773 AQKHINRIQAAIK
-786 ENDDY
+786 ENEDY
-791 KTGFDMYMDGLH
+791 KTGFEMYIEGLH
-803 KNINPNITEEAAIE
+803 KNINPNITEQAAIE

-852 DLMQD
+852 DMMQD
-857 DAYDKEQKEVMERFY
+857 DAFDKEQQEVMERFY

-887 KQKVIVELYDKF
+887 KQKVVVELYDKF

-905 KTVEKLGIVYTPIE
+905 KTVEKLGIVYTPVE
-919 VVDFINQSVADVLRK
+919 VVDFINRSVADVLKK
-934 EFKRSIS
+934 EFNRSIS
-941 DENIHIIDPFT
+941 DENIHVIDPFT

-958 TRLIQSGLID
+958 TRLLQSGLIKPQD
-968 KKDLERKYLKELH
+968 IERKYKYELH

-995 NIENAFHDAV
+995 NIENAFHDVAK
-1005 MQGKGEYTPFEGICL
+1005 QEKGSYTPFDGICL

-1027 EDRDNDVEKLK
+1027 EDKDNDVERLK
-1038 FADVFPK
+1038 FADVFPQ
-1045 NSERVIAQ
+1045 NSQRVIAQ

-1072 TQNDDAQNESYPKLE
+1072 SANDDAQNEHYEKLE
-1087 LKIADTYAAKSMAA
+1087 NRIAETYALYSKASLQ
-1101 NKKGLYDS
+1101 KGLYDS

-1140 AMDGLRKCFEEEFS
+1140 AMDGLRKCFEKEFS
-1154 SIYIYNLK
+1154 SIYVYHLK

-1194 KNPKAKN
+1194 KNPKAKQ
-1201 EKAIIYYREVED
+1201 EKATIYYREVD
-1213 YLTREEK
+1213 NYLTREQK
-1220 LNAITKQKSI
+1220 LEAIVKQKSV
-1230 MSKGF
+1230 MAKGF
-1235 VQKTLQSNIHGDWLT
+1235 VQKILKPNDVGDWLN
-1250 QRSDVY
+1250 QRSACFADY
-1256 SKFINLEPQTKFDEK
+1256 INTEPKDNFNDK
-1271 SKSFFNVYS
+1271 NRSFFNVIVI
-1280 LGVNT
+1280 GVST
-1285 NRDAWTYNY
+1285 NRDAWVCNYSDENLKNNIGFLCKNY
-1294 NQTRCTNN
+1294 NKERVN
-1302 IHRMIG
+1302 
-1308 IYNEQVKSI
+1308 YVKNKQLTEDKKFVSW
-1317 TDEKALEKDAMLI
+1317 TVNLKKDA
-1330 SWSSSLVA
+1330 VNN
-1338 KWKSKVKINT
+1338 KVHRIDIDNIDKYY
-1348 EIRKLVA
+1348 
-1355 TYRPFNKINMVWRD
+1355 YRPFVKQFIYYDRAFIERPGKWNKLYPALGKNNIV
-1369 ELIHRKGQ
+1369 
-1377 FKEFFPDVEEENYII
+1377 I
-1392 CVSGLGGTKNNTV
+1392 CVSGVGSSKNFSV
-1405 TISNSITDLNCL
+1405 LLSDKLVSL
-1417 DAGTQCFP
+1417 DYNEKTQCFP
-1425 LYWYKENK
+1425 LYWYEEKQSSTEQDIFAMSTEPQEKEY
-1433 SDTNTMPDLF
+1433 
-1443 EATKEGKPIEYTRH
+1443 IRH
-1457 HGITDYILQE
+1457 DGITDYILQE
-1467 AKEKY
+1467 AREKY
-1472 KTNAIIKEDIFYYV
+1472 RTNAITKEDIFYYV
-1486 YGLLHSEDYR
+1486 YGFLHSEDYR
-1496 NQFAADLKKMLPR
+1496 KQFAADLKKMLPR

-1514 NAADFKTFMEAGRK
+1514 NAVDFKAFSEAGRK
-1528 LADLHLNYEKRS
+1528 LADLHLNYEKR
-1540 APVDV
+1540 PKPEQVI
-1545 VVEGDTSDCTVSK
+1545 VERNADDYIVEK

-1573 DNITIKNI
+1573 NHITIKNI
-1581 PLEAYEYIVNG
+1581 PLEAYDYVVNG

-1604 IKVDKASLIENN
+1604 VKIDKASEIKND
-1616 PNDWATEHNDPKYIL
+1616 PNDWAKEHNDPTYIL
-1631 ELLLSIIT
+1631 DLLLSVIT
-1639 VSLETRKIVNS
+1639 VSIETMKIVKD
-1650 LPKIKFE
+1650 LPKVKFE

>member
-1 MESNTHLEKVT
+1 MA
-12 DVKNEEFYTHRTFW
+12 TFW
-26 TIIEDIRKQS
+26 SIIQDIRKKA
-36 YTERDKGNRFER
+36 YTEHDKGTRFER
-48 LIRNYLKTSK
+48 LICNYLKTSK
-58 KYNILLKEVWLWNE
+58 KYEILLKEVWLWNE

-90 LTNDG
+90 LTKDG
-95 QYWAIQCKCYAD
+95 HYWAIQCKCYAD
-107 DTVINKAAVDT
+107 DTVINKAAVDS

-129 DDMEKQ
+129 DNFEQ
-135 GFSSRLWFATNNKW
+135 QSFSSRLWFATNNKW
-149 GKNAKETF
+149 GKNAKEAF

-162 PAYIINPWEVAEDQT
+162 PAYIINSWDVADDET
-177 VDWNQLDIGMH
+177 VDWDELDAGLF
-188 GVAAINKRDI
+188 GATAVKKRKI
-198 SPKPHQERA
+198 SPKKHQETA
-207 LENAAKYYKD
+207 LANAAKYYKT

-222 FIMACGTGKTYT
+222 LIMACGTGKTYT

-240 QETNHKGLILVL
+240 QETQNKGLILVL

-289 DNDDVDNP
+289 DNDNADNP

-304 STNYRSV
+304 STNYYSV

-346 FLRGEKI
+346 FLRGEKV
-353 EEDKEQALFNE
+353 EEDKQEKLFD
-364 AIPKDYDFTFDFI
+364 AFIPEEHDFTFDYI
-377 ICDEAHRTTGT
+377 ICDEAHRTTGV
-388 IIGGK
+388 IINGK

-402 NNNNV
+402 DNSNV
-407 AGKRRLYMTAT
+407 AGKHRLYMTAT

-428 KAEEN
+428 RAEEN
-433 SVVLCSMDNPDLYG
+433 SVVLCSMDNTDIYG

-466 YKVLILTVRA
+466 YKVLILTVRES
-476 NTNLPVD
+476 TQLPAD
-483 LLQAVQDPN
+483 LLQAVQDKN
-492 QEINADEAVK
+492 QEINADDAVK

-539 KVSKTIAKSFTEFG
+539 SVSKVISNSFTNFG
-553 KSIQENY
+553 KSIQENF

-571 TARHIDGGMNANER
+571 TAKHIDGSMNANER

-592 RNAPTDGNEC
+592 RNAPTDSNEC

-656 PVVIPD
+656 PVIIPD
-662 EGDPNEI
+662 EGDPNTI
-669 LDKNDDY
+669 LDNNDNY

-701 LNDNTPTGGGT
+701 LNEKPPTGGGT

-721 YPGGEL
+721 YPGGENT
-727 PPELPINPTQIL
+727 PGVPVNPTQLL

-773 AQKHISRIQRSIA
+773 AQKHINRIQAAIK
-786 ENDDY
+786 ENEDY
-791 KTGFDMYMDGLH
+791 KTGFEMYMEGLH
-803 KNINPNITEEAAIE
+803 KNINPNITEQAAIE

-857 DAYDKEQKEVMERFY
+857 DAFDKEQQDVMERFY

-905 KTVEKLGIVYTPIE
+905 KTVEKLGIVYTPVE
-919 VVDFINQSVADVLRK
+919 VVDFINRSVADVLRK
-934 EFKRSIS
+934 EFNRSIS

-958 TRLIQSGLID
+958 TRLLQSGLIKPQD
-968 KKDLERKYLKELH
+968 IERKYKHELH

-995 NIENAFHDAV
+995 NIENAFHDVAK
-1005 MQGKGEYTPFEGICL
+1005 QENGSYTQFDGICL

-1027 EDRDNDVEKLK
+1027 EDKDNDVERLK
-1038 FADVFPK
+1038 FADVFPQ
-1045 NSERVIAQ
+1045 NSQRVIAQ

-1065 PYSIGQK
+1065 PYSIGQ
-1072 TQNDDAQNESYPKLE
+1072 TSANDNAQNEHYEKLE
-1087 LKIADTYAAKSMAA
+1087 KRIAETYALNSTASLQ
-1101 NKKGLYDS
+1101 KGLYDS
-1109 YIKAFRY
+1109 YVKAFRY

-1140 AMDGLRKCFEEEFS
+1140 AMDGLRKCFEKEFS
-1154 SIYIYNLK
+1154 SIYVYNLK

-1194 KNPKAKN
+1194 KNPKAKQK
-1201 EKAIIYYREVED
+1201 KATIYYREVDD
-1213 YLTREEK
+1213 YLTREQK
-1220 LNAITKQKSI
+1220 LETIVKQKSV
-1230 MSKGF
+1230 MAKGF
-1235 VQKTLQSNIHGDWLT
+1235 VQKVLQPNDVGDWLN
-1250 QRSDVY
+1250 QRSTSFADY
-1256 SKFINLEPQTKFDEK
+1256 INTEHKDNFNNK
-1271 SKSFFNVYS
+1271 NHSFFN
-1280 LGVNT
+1280 LIAIGVST
-1285 NRDAWTYNY
+1285 NRDAWVCNYSFENLKNNMGFLCKSYNKERVNY
-1294 NQTRCTNN
+1294 VNGKQLT
-1302 IHRMIG
+1302 
-1308 IYNEQVKSI
+1308 EDK
-1317 TDEKALEKDAMLI
+1317 KLI
-1330 SWSSSLVA
+1330 SWTVNLKKDAVNNKEHRIDIDNIDKYS
-1338 KWKSKVKINT
+1338 
-1348 EIRKLVA
+1348 
-1355 TYRPFNKINMVWRD
+1355 YRPFVKQLIYYDRAFVERPGKWNKLYPVLGKNNLV
-1369 ELIHRKGQ
+1369 
-1377 FKEFFPDVEEENYII
+1377 I
-1392 CVSGLGGTKNNTV
+1392 CVSGVGSSKDFSVL
-1405 TISNSITDLNCL
+1405 ISDKLVSL
-1417 DAGTQCFP
+1417 DYNEKTQCFP
-1425 LYWYKENK
+1425 LYWYEEKSEEVMANIFATVDEPKE
-1433 SDTNTMPDLF
+1433 
-1443 EATKEGKPIEYTRH
+1443 KEYIRH
-1457 HGITDYILQE
+1457 DGVTDYILHE
-1467 AKEKY
+1467 AREKY
-1472 KTNAIIKEDIFYYV
+1472 RTNAITKEDIFYYV
-1486 YGLLHSEDYR
+1486 YGFLHSEEYR
-1496 NQFAADLKKMLPR
+1496 KQFAADLKKMLPR
-1509 LPLVD
+1509 LPLVE
-1514 NAADFKTFMEAGRK
+1514 NAVDFKAFSEAGRK
-1528 LADLHLNYEKRS
+1528 LADLHLNYEKR
-1540 APVDV
+1540 PKPEQVI
-1545 VVEGDTSDCTVSK
+1545 VERNADDYIVEK

-1573 DNITIKNI
+1573 NHITIKNI
-1581 PLEAYEYIVNG
+1581 PLEAYDYVVNG

-1597 WIMERYQ
+1597 WIIERYQ
-1604 IKVDKASLIENN
+1604 VKIDKASHIKND
-1616 PNDWATEHNDPKYIL
+1616 PNDWAKEHNDPTYIL
-1631 ELLLSIIT
+1631 DLLLSVIT
-1639 VSLETRKIVNS
+1639 VSLETMKIVKG
-1650 LPKIKFE
+1650 LPKVEFDK

>member
-1 MESNTHLEKVT
+1 MA
-12 DVKNEEFYTHRTFW
+12 TFW
-26 TIIEDIRKQS
+26 SIIQDIRKKA
-36 YTERDKGNRFER
+36 YTEHDKGTRFER
-48 LIRNYLKTSK
+48 LICNYLKTSK
-58 KYNILLKEVWLWNE
+58 KYQILLKEVWLWNE

-90 LTNDG
+90 LTKDG
-95 QYWAIQCKCYAD
+95 HYWAIQCKCYAD
-107 DTVINKAAVDT
+107 DTVINKAAVDS

-129 DDMEKQ
+129 DNFEQ
-135 GFSSRLWFATNNKW
+135 QSFSSRLWFATNNKW
-149 GKNAKETF
+149 GKNAKEAF

-162 PAYIINPWEVAEDQT
+162 PAYIINSWDVADDET
-177 VDWNQLDIGMH
+177 VDWDELDAGLF
-188 GVAAINKRDI
+188 GSTAVKKRKI
-198 SPKPHQERA
+198 SPKKHQETA
-207 LENAAKYYKD
+207 LANAAKYYKT

-222 FIMACGTGKTYT
+222 LIMACGTGKTYT

-240 QETNHKGLILVL
+240 QETQNKGLILVL

-289 DNDDVDNP
+289 DNDNADNP

-304 STNYRSV
+304 STNYYSV

-346 FLRGEKI
+346 FLRGEKVEDDSQQMLFDDFI
-353 EEDKEQALFNE
+353 PEEH
-364 AIPKDYDFTFDFI
+364 DFTFDYI
-377 ICDEAHRTTGT
+377 VCDEAHRTTGV
-388 IIGGK
+388 IINGK
-393 DESSFTKVH
+393 DESAFTKVH
-402 NNNNV
+402 NNSNV
-407 AGKRRLYMTAT
+407 AGKHRLYMTAT

-433 SVVLCSMDNPDLYG
+433 SVVLCSMDDKNIYG

-466 YKVLILTVRA
+466 YKVLILTVRE
-476 NTNLPVD
+476 NTQLPAD
-483 LLQAVQDPN
+483 LLQAVQDKN
-492 QEINADEAVK
+492 QEINADDAVK

-539 KVSKTIAKSFTEFG
+539 KASKVIANSFTEFG
-553 KSIQENY
+553 KSIQENF
-560 QEDAQEDTVIA
+560 QEDAQDETVIA
-571 TARHIDGGMNANER
+571 TAKHIDGSMNANER
-585 NELVNWL
+585 NELVSWL

-656 PVVIPD
+656 PVIIPD
-662 EGDPNEI
+662 EGDPNTI
-669 LDKNDDY
+669 LDNNDEY

-701 LNDNTPTGGGT
+701 LNDNPPNGGGT

-721 YPGGEL
+721 YPGGDN
-727 PPELPINPTQIL
+727 PPEVPINPTQLL
-739 LFDDEV
+739 LFDDGI

-773 AQKHISRIQRSIA
+773 AQKHIARIQRAIA
-786 ENDDY
+786 ENEDY
-791 KTGFDMYMDGLH
+791 KTGFDMYMEGLH
-803 KNINPNITEEAAIE
+803 KNINPNINEQSAIE

-857 DAYDKEQKEVMERFY
+857 DAYDKEQQEVMERFY
-872 KSVKERCEGIDNAAG
+872 KSVKERCEGIDNAIG
-887 KQKVIVELYDKF
+887 KQRVIVELYDKF
-899 FKKALA
+899 FQKAL
-905 KTVEKLGIVYTPIE
+905 KTTVDKLGIVYTPVE
-919 VVDFINQSVADVLRK
+919 VVDFINQSVADVLKK

-958 TRLIQSGLID
+958 TRLIQSGLIE
-968 KKDLERKYLKELH
+968 KKDLERKYKSELH

-995 NIENAFHDAV
+995 NIENAFHDVAK
-1005 MQGKGEYTPFEGICL
+1005 QETDQYTPFEGICL

-1027 EDRDNDVEKLK
+1027 EDRDNDVTRLK
-1038 FADVFPK
+1038 YADVFPQ

-1053 SKVPMRVIIGNP
+1053 SKVPMRVIVGNP
-1065 PYSIGQK
+1065 PYSIGQ
-1072 TQNDDAQNESYPKLE
+1072 TSANDNAQNEYYPKLE
-1087 LKIADTYAAKSMAA
+1087 ARIANTYGSGSKA
-1101 NKKGLYDS
+1101 NLQKGLYDS
-1109 YIKAFRY
+1109 YVKAFRY
-1116 ASDILDDMGG
+1116 ASDIIDDMGG

-1132 NAGWLDGN
+1132 NAGWLYN
-1140 AMDGLRKCFEEEFS
+1140 NTMDGLRKYFEKEFS
-1154 SIYIYNLK
+1154 SIYVYNLR

-1201 EKAIIYYREVED
+1201 DKATIYYREVDD
-1213 YLTREEK
+1213 YLTREQK
-1220 LNAITKQKSI
+1220 LKGVVDQKSV
-1230 MSKGF
+1230 MAKGF
-1235 VQKTLQSNIHGDWLT
+1235 TQKVLQPNDDGDWLN
-1250 QRSDVY
+1250 QRSNVFGQY
-1256 SKFINLEPQTKFDEK
+1256 LQIEPNENFKTANKG
-1271 SKSFFNVYS
+1271 FFNCVAI
-1280 LGVNT
+1280 GVAT
-1285 NRDAWTYNY
+1285 NRDSWVYNY
-1294 NQTRCTNN
+1294 CKKELTLNMEKLCTN
-1302 IHRMIG
+1302 
-1308 IYNEQVKSI
+1308 YNKERENYKATKQL
-1317 TDEKALEKDAMLI
+1317 TDDKELI
-1330 SWSSSLVA
+1330 SWTVNLKKDA
-1338 KWKSKVKINT
+1338 INNK
-1348 EIRKLVA
+1348 EHRLNLDNNIVCL
-1355 TYRPFNKINMVWRD
+1355 YRPFCKQHLYYDKAFIERPGRWSKLYPCSTSDNIAICV
-1369 ELIHRKGQ
+1369 KGIGD
-1377 FKEFFPDVEEENYII
+1377 KEFSVFISD
-1392 CVSGLGGTKNNTV
+1392 TK
-1405 TISNSITDLNCL
+1405 TDLQMLFN
-1417 DAGTQCFP
+1417 GQCFP
-1425 LYWYKENK
+1425 LYWYEEESKDNK
-1433 SDTNTMPDLF
+1433 QQDMF
-1443 EATKEGKPIEYTRH
+1443 EMFSEEKAPQYVRH
-1457 HGITDYILQE
+1457 DGITDYILKE
-1467 AKEKY
+1467 ACAKY
-1472 KTNAIIKEDIFYYV
+1472 KTNAITKEDIFYYV
-1486 YGLLHSEDYR
+1486 YGLLHSQDYR
-1496 NQFAADLKKMLPR
+1496 TQFAADLKKMLPR

-1514 NAADFKTFMEAGRK
+1514 TAADFKAFMEAGRK
-1528 LADLHLNYEKRS
+1528 LADLHLNYEKR
-1540 APVDV
+1540 PKPQEV
-1545 VVEGDTSDCTVSK
+1545 VVDCKSNDCTVEK

-1563 KQDKSVIIYN
+1563 KDDKSVIIYN
-1573 DNITIKNI
+1573 NHITIRNI
-1581 PLEAYEYIVNG
+1581 PLEAYEYVVNG
-1592 RSAIE
+1592 KSAIE

-1604 IKVDKASLIENN
+1604 VKVDKASQIKND
-1616 PNDWATEHNDPKYIL
+1616 PNDWAKEHNDPTYIL
-1631 ELLLSIIT
+1631 DLLLSVIT
-1639 VSLETRKIVNS
+1639 VSLETMKIVKG
-1650 LPKIKFE
+1650 LPKVEFDK

>member
-1 MESNTHLEKVT
+1 MA
-12 DVKNEEFYTHRTFW
+12 TFW
-26 TIIEDIRKQS
+26 SIIQDIRKKA
-36 YTERDKGNRFER
+36 YTEHDKGTRFER
-48 LIRNYLKTSK
+48 LICNYLKTSK
-58 KYNILLKEVWLWNE
+58 KYEILLKEVWLWNE

-90 LTNDG
+90 LTKDG
-95 QYWAIQCKCYAD
+95 HYWAIQCKCYAD
-107 DTVINKAAVDT
+107 DTVINKAAVDS

-129 DDMEKQ
+129 DNFEQ
-135 GFSSRLWFATNNKW
+135 QSFSSRLWFATNNKW
-149 GKNAKETF
+149 GKNAKEAF

-162 PAYIINPWEVAEDQT
+162 PAYIINSWDVADDET
-177 VDWNQLDIGMH
+177 VDWDELDAGLF
-188 GVAAINKRDI
+188 GATAVKKRKI
-198 SPKPHQERA
+198 SPKKHQETA
-207 LENAAKYYKD
+207 LANAANYYKT

-222 FIMACGTGKTYT
+222 LIMACGTGKTYT

-240 QETNHKGLILVL
+240 QETQNKGLILVL

-289 DNDDVDNP
+289 DNDNADNP

-304 STNYRSV
+304 STNYYSV

-346 FLRGEKI
+346 FLRGEKV
-353 EEDKEQALFNE
+353 EEDKQEKLFD
-364 AIPKDYDFTFDFI
+364 AFIPEEHDFTFDYI
-377 ICDEAHRTTGT
+377 ICDEAHRTTGV
-388 IIGGK
+388 IINGK

-402 NNNNV
+402 DNSNV
-407 AGKRRLYMTAT
+407 AGKHRLYMTAT

-428 KAEEN
+428 RAEEN
-433 SVVLCSMDNPDLYG
+433 SVVLCSMDNTDIYG

-466 YKVLILTVRA
+466 YKVLILTVRES
-476 NTNLPVD
+476 TQLPAD
-483 LLQAVQDPN
+483 LLQAVQDKN
-492 QEINADEAVK
+492 QEINADDAVK

-539 KVSKTIAKSFTEFG
+539 SVSKVIANSFTNFG
-553 KSIQENY
+553 KSIQENF

-571 TARHIDGGMNANER
+571 TAKHIDGSMNANER

-592 RNAPTDGNEC
+592 RNAPTDSNEC

-644 KAPGK
+644 KAEGK

-656 PVVIPD
+656 PVIIPD
-662 EGDPNEI
+662 EGDPNTI
-669 LDKNDDY
+669 LDNNDNY

-701 LNDNTPTGGGT
+701 LNEKPPTGGGT

-721 YPGGEL
+721 YPGGEN
-727 PPELPINPTQIL
+727 PSGVPVNPTQLL
-739 LFDDEV
+739 LFDNEI

-773 AQKHISRIQRSIA
+773 AQKHINRIQAAIK
-786 ENDDY
+786 ENEDY
-791 KTGFDMYMDGLH
+791 KTGFEMYMEGLH
-803 KNINPNITEEAAIE
+803 KNINPNITEQAAIE

-857 DAYDKEQKEVMERFY
+857 DAFDKEQQDVMERFY

-905 KTVEKLGIVYTPIE
+905 KTVEKLGIVYTPVE

-934 EFKRSIS
+934 EFNRSIS
-941 DENIHIIDPFT
+941 DENIHVIDPFT

-958 TRLIQSGLID
+958 TRLLQSGLIKPQD
-968 KKDLERKYLKELH
+968 IERKYKHELH

-995 NIENAFHDAV
+995 NIENAFHDVAK
-1005 MQGKGEYTPFEGICL
+1005 QENGSYTPFDGICL

-1027 EDRDNDVEKLK
+1027 EDKDNDVELLK
-1038 FADVFPK
+1038 FADVFPQ
-1045 NSERVIAQ
+1045 NSQRVIAQ

-1065 PYSIGQK
+1065 PYSVGQ
-1072 TQNDDAQNESYPKLE
+1072 TSANDDAQNDSYPKLE
-1087 LKIADTYAAKSMAA
+1087 KRIAETYGQSEATSI
-1101 NKKGLYDS
+1101 KGLYDS
-1109 YIKAFRY
+1109 YVKAFRY
-1116 ASDILDDMGG
+1116 AGDILDDMGG

-1140 AMDGLRKCFEEEFS
+1140 GMDGLRKCFEKEFS
-1154 SIYIYNLK
+1154 SIYVYNLK

-1194 KNPKAKN
+1194 KNPKAKQN
-1201 EKAIIYYREVED
+1201 KATIYYREVDD
-1213 YLTREEK
+1213 YLTREQK
-1220 LNAITKQKSI
+1220 LEAIVKQKSVTA
-1230 MSKGF
+1230 KGF
-1235 VQKTLQSNIHGDWLT
+1235 VQKVLQPNDVGDWLN
-1250 QRSDVY
+1250 QRSDIF
-1256 SKFINLEPQTKFDEK
+1256 SGFTHIEPLKKFDELA
-1271 SKSFFNVYS
+1271 KSFFNVHS
-1280 LGVNT
+1280 LGLNT
-1285 NRDAWTYNY
+1285 NRDAWIYNF
-1294 NQTRCTNN
+1294 NRNTCKNN
-1302 IHRMIG
+1302 LSRMIKV
-1308 IYNEQVKSI
+1308 YNNQVDLANEESK
-1317 TDEKALEKDAMLI
+1317 LEKNPLLI
-1330 SWSSSLVA
+1330 SWSSSLMS
-1338 KWKSKVKINT
+1338 KWKSKVKIIN
-1348 EIRKLVA
+1348 EIKVVEA
-1355 TYRPFNKINMVWRD
+1355 AYRPFNKVNIAWCD

-1377 FKEFFPDVEEENYII
+1377 FKELFSSGNENLLI
-1392 CVSGLGGTKNNTV
+1392 CLKGVGDKDFSCLITNT
-1405 TISNSITDLNCL
+1405 ITDLQVIFN
-1417 DAGTQCFP
+1417 DQCFP
-1425 LYWYKENK
+1425 LYWYEEKE
-1433 SDTNTMPDLF
+1433 
-1443 EATKEGKPIEYTRH
+1443 EAVMADIFAMAKEPKAKQSIRH
-1457 HGITDYILQE
+1457 DGVTDYILHE
-1467 AKEKY
+1467 AREKY
-1472 KTNAIIKEDIFYYV
+1472 RTNAITKEDIFYYV
-1486 YGLLHSEDYR
+1486 YGFLHSEEYR
-1496 NQFAADLKKMLPR
+1496 KQFAADLKKMLPR
-1509 LPLVD
+1509 LPLVE
-1514 NAADFKTFMEAGRK
+1514 NALDFKAFSEAGRR
-1528 LADLHLNYEKRS
+1528 LADLHLNYEKR
-1540 APVDV
+1540 PKPEQVI
-1545 VVEGDTSDCTVSK
+1545 VERKADDYIVEK

-1573 DNITIKNI
+1573 NHITIKNI
-1581 PLEAYEYIVNG
+1581 PLEAYDYVVNG

-1604 IKVDKASLIENN
+1604 VKIDKASQIKND
-1616 PNDWATEHNDPKYIL
+1616 PNHWAKEHNDPTYIL
-1631 ELLLSIIT
+1631 DLLLSVIT
-1639 VSLETRKIVNS
+1639 VSLETMKIVKG
-1650 LPKIKFE
+1650 LPKVEFDK

>member
-1 MESNTHLEKVT
+1 MA
-12 DVKNEEFYTHRTFW
+12 TFW
-26 TIIEDIRKQS
+26 SIIQDIRKKA
-36 YTERDKGNRFER
+36 YTEHDKGTRFER
-48 LIRNYLKTSK
+48 LICNYLKTSK
-58 KYNILLKEVWLWNE
+58 KYEILLKEIWLWNE

-90 LTNDG
+90 LTKDG
-95 QYWAIQCKCYAD
+95 HYWAIQCKCYAD
-107 DTVINKAAVDT
+107 DTVISKATVDS
-118 FLSTS
+118 FLATS

-129 DDMEKQ
+129 DNMEQQ
-135 GFSSRLWFATNNKW
+135 GFSSRLWVATNNKW
-149 GKNAKETF
+149 GKNAKEAF

-162 PAYIINPWEVAEDQT
+162 PAYIINPWDVADDET
-177 VDWNQLDIGMH
+177 VDWDELDAGLF
-188 GVAAINKRDI
+188 GATAVKRRNI
-198 SPKPHQERA
+198 SPKKNQETA
-207 LENAAKYYKD
+207 LANAAKYYKT

-222 FIMACGTGKTYT
+222 LIMACGTGKTYT

-240 QETNHKGLILVL
+240 QETQNKGLILVL

-281 DSTASRLK
+281 DSTASRFK
-289 DNDDVDNP
+289 DNDNADSP

-304 STNYRSV
+304 STNYVSV

-346 FLRGEKI
+346 FLRGEKV
-353 EEDKEQALFNE
+353 EEDKQEMLFD
-364 AIPKDYDFTFDFI
+364 AFIPEEYDFTFDYI
-377 ICDEAHRTTGT
+377 ICDEAHRTTGA

-393 DESSFTKVH
+393 DESAFTKVH
-402 NNNNV
+402 NNSNV
-407 AGKRRLYMTAT
+407 AGKHRLYMTAT

-433 SVVLCSMDNPDLYG
+433 SVVLCSMDDKNLYG

-466 YKVLILTVRA
+466 YKVLILTVRES
-476 NTNLPVD
+476 TQLPAD
-483 LLQAVQDPN
+483 LLQAVQDKN
-492 QEINADEAVK
+492 QEINADDAVK

-539 KVSKTIAKSFTEFG
+539 SVSKVIANSFTNFG
-553 KSIQENY
+553 KSIQENF

-571 TARHIDGGMNANER
+571 TAKHIDGSMNANER
-585 NELVNWL
+585 NELVSWL
-592 RNAPTDGNEC
+592 RNAPTDSNEC

-656 PVVIPD
+656 PVIIPD
-662 EGDPNEI
+662 EGDPNTI
-669 LDKNDDY
+669 LDNNDNY

-701 LNDNTPTGGGT
+701 LNEKPPTGGGT
-712 AVVGGGDGT
+712 AIVGGGDGT
-721 YPGGEL
+721 YPGGEN
-727 PPELPINPTQIL
+727 PSGVPVNPTQLL
-739 LFDDEV
+739 LFDNEV

-773 AQKHISRIQRSIA
+773 AQKHINRIQAAIK
-786 ENDDY
+786 ENEDY
-791 KTGFDMYMDGLH
+791 KTGFEMYMEGLH
-803 KNINPNITEEAAIE
+803 KNINPNITEQAAIE

-857 DAYDKEQKEVMERFY
+857 DAFDKEQQDVMERFY

-905 KTVEKLGIVYTPIE
+905 KTVEKLGIVYTPVE
-919 VVDFINQSVADVLRK
+919 VVDFINRSVADVLRK
-934 EFKRSIS
+934 EFNRSIS

-958 TRLIQSGLID
+958 TRLLQSGLIKPQD
-968 KKDLERKYLKELH
+968 IERKYKHELH

-995 NIENAFHDAV
+995 NIENAFHDVAK
-1005 MQGKGEYTPFEGICL
+1005 QENGSYTQFDGICL

-1027 EDRDNDVEKLK
+1027 EDKDNDVERLK
-1038 FADVFPK
+1038 FADVFPQ
-1045 NSERVIAQ
+1045 NSQRVIAQ

-1065 PYSIGQK
+1065 PYSIGQ
-1072 TQNDDAQNESYPKLE
+1072 TSANDNAQNEHYEKLE
-1087 LKIADTYAAKSMAA
+1087 KRIAETYALNSTASLQ
-1101 NKKGLYDS
+1101 KGLYDS
-1109 YIKAFRY
+1109 YVKAFRY

-1140 AMDGLRKCFEEEFS
+1140 AMDGLRKCFEKEFS
-1154 SIYIYNLK
+1154 SIYVYNLK

-1194 KNPKAKN
+1194 KNPKAKQ
-1201 EKAIIYYREVED
+1201 EKATIYYREVDD
-1213 YLTREEK
+1213 YLTREQK
-1220 LNAITKQKSI
+1220 LETIVKQKSV
-1230 MSKGF
+1230 MAKGF
-1235 VQKTLQSNIHGDWLT
+1235 VQKVLQPNDVGDWLN
-1250 QRSDVY
+1250 QRSTSFADY
-1256 SKFINLEPQTKFDEK
+1256 INTEPKDNFNNK
-1271 SKSFFNVYS
+1271 NHSFFN
-1280 LGVNT
+1280 LIAIGVST
-1285 NRDAWTYNY
+1285 NRDAWVCNYSFENLKNNMGFLCKSYNKERVNY
-1294 NQTRCTNN
+1294 VNGKQLT
-1302 IHRMIG
+1302 
-1308 IYNEQVKSI
+1308 EDK
-1317 TDEKALEKDAMLI
+1317 KLI
-1330 SWSSSLVA
+1330 SWTVNLKKDAVNNKEHRIDIDNIDKYS
-1338 KWKSKVKINT
+1338 
-1348 EIRKLVA
+1348 
-1355 TYRPFNKINMVWRD
+1355 YRPFVKQLIYYDRAFVERPGKWNKLYPVLGKNNLV
-1369 ELIHRKGQ
+1369 
-1377 FKEFFPDVEEENYII
+1377 I
-1392 CVSGLGGTKNNTV
+1392 CVSGVGSSKDFSVL
-1405 TISNSITDLNCL
+1405 ISDKLVSL
-1417 DAGTQCFP
+1417 DYNEKTQCFP
-1425 LYWYKENK
+1425 LYWYEEKTEEVMANIFATVDEPKE
-1433 SDTNTMPDLF
+1433 
-1443 EATKEGKPIEYTRH
+1443 KEYIRH
-1457 HGITDYILQE
+1457 DGVTDYILQE
-1467 AKEKY
+1467 AREKY
-1472 KTNAIIKEDIFYYV
+1472 STNAITKEDIFYYV
-1486 YGLLHSEDYR
+1486 YGFLHSEEYR
-1496 NQFAADLKKMLPR
+1496 KQFAADLKKMLPR
-1509 LPLVD
+1509 LPLVE
-1514 NAADFKTFMEAGRK
+1514 NAVDFKAFSEAGRK
-1528 LADLHLNYEKRS
+1528 LADLHLNYEKR
-1540 APVDV
+1540 PKPEQVI
-1545 VVEGDTSDCTVSK
+1545 VERNADDYIVEK

-1573 DNITIKNI
+1573 NHITIKNI
-1581 PLEAYEYIVNG
+1581 PLEAYDYVVNG

-1597 WIMERYQ
+1597 WIIERYQ
-1604 IKVDKASLIENN
+1604 VKIDKASHIKND
-1616 PNDWATEHNDPKYIL
+1616 PNDWAKEHNDPTYIL
-1631 ELLLSIIT
+1631 DLLLSVIT
-1639 VSLETRKIVNS
+1639 VSLETMKIVKG
-1650 LPKIKFE
+1650 LPKVEFDK

>member
-1 MESNTHLEKVT
+1 MA
-12 DVKNEEFYTHRTFW
+12 TFW
-26 TIIEDIRKQS
+26 SIIQDIRKKA
-36 YTERDKGNRFER
+36 YTEHDKGTRFER
-48 LIRNYLKTSK
+48 LICNYLKTSK
-58 KYNILLKEVWLWNE
+58 KYEILLKEVWLWNE

-77 EFGGSDTGIDLVA
+77 ELGGSDTGIDLVA
-90 LTNDG
+90 LTKDG
-95 QYWAIQCKCYAD
+95 HYWSIQCKCYAD
-107 DTVINKAAVDT
+107 DTVINKAAVDS

-129 DDMEKQ
+129 DNFEQ
-135 GFSSRLWFATNNKW
+135 QSFSSRLWFATNNKW
-149 GKNAKETF
+149 GKNAKEAF

-162 PAYIINPWEVAEDQT
+162 PAYIINSLDVADDET
-177 VDWNQLDIGMH
+177 VDWDELDAGLF
-188 GVAAINKRDI
+188 GATAVKKRKI
-198 SPKPHQERA
+198 SPKKHQETA
-207 LENAAKYYKD
+207 LANAAKYYKT

-222 FIMACGTGKTYT
+222 LIMACGTGKTYT

-240 QETNHKGLILVL
+240 QETQNKGLILVL

-289 DNDDVDNP
+289 DNDNADNP

-304 STNYRSV
+304 STNYYSV

-346 FLRGEKI
+346 FLRGEKV
-353 EEDKEQALFNE
+353 EEDKQEKLFD
-364 AIPKDYDFTFDFI
+364 AFIPEEHDFTFDYI
-377 ICDEAHRTTGT
+377 ICDEAHRTTGV
-388 IIGGK
+388 IINGK

-402 NNNNV
+402 DNSNV
-407 AGKRRLYMTAT
+407 AGKHRLYMTAT

-428 KAEEN
+428 RAEEN
-433 SVVLCSMDNPDLYG
+433 SVVLCSMDNPDIYG

-466 YKVLILTVRA
+466 YKVLILTVRES
-476 NTNLPVD
+476 TQLPAD
-483 LLQAVQDPN
+483 LLQAVQDKN
-492 QEINADEAVK
+492 QEINADDAVK

-539 KVSKTIAKSFTEFG
+539 SVSKVISNSFTNFG
-553 KSIQENY
+553 KSIQENF

-571 TARHIDGGMNANER
+571 TAKHIDGSMNANER
-585 NELVNWL
+585 NELVSWL
-592 RNAPTDGNEC
+592 RNAPTDSNEC

-656 PVVIPD
+656 PVIIPD
-662 EGDPNEI
+662 EGDPNTI
-669 LDKNDDY
+669 LDNNDNY

-701 LNDNTPTGGGT
+701 LNEKPPTGGGT
-712 AVVGGGDGT
+712 AIVGGGDGT
-721 YPGGEL
+721 YPGGEN
-727 PPELPINPTQIL
+727 PPGGTVNPTQLL
-739 LFDDEV
+739 LFNDEV

-773 AQKHISRIQRSIA
+773 AQKHINRIQAAIK
-786 ENDDY
+786 ENEDY
-791 KTGFDMYMDGLH
+791 KTGFDMYMEGLH
-803 KNINPNITEEAAIE
+803 KNINPNITEQAAIE

-857 DAYDKEQKEVMERFY
+857 DAFDKEQQDVMERFY

-905 KTVEKLGIVYTPIE
+905 KTVEKLGIVYTPVE
-919 VVDFINQSVADVLRK
+919 VVDFINRSVADVLKK
-934 EFKRSIS
+934 EFNRSIS

-958 TRLIQSGLID
+958 TRLLQSGLIKPQD
-968 KKDLERKYLKELH
+968 IERKYKHELH

-995 NIENAFHDAV
+995 NIENAFHDVAK
-1005 MQGKGEYTPFEGICL
+1005 QEKGSYTPFDGICL

-1027 EDRDNDVEKLK
+1027 EDKDNDVERLK
-1038 FADVFPK
+1038 FADVFPQ
-1045 NSERVIAQ
+1045 NSQRVIAQ

-1065 PYSIGQK
+1065 PYSVGQ
-1072 TQNDDAQNESYPKLE
+1072 TSANDDAQNESYPKLE
-1087 LKIADTYAAKSMAA
+1087 KRIAETYGKSEATSI
-1101 NKKGLYDS
+1101 KGLYDS
-1109 YIKAFRY
+1109 YVKAFRY
-1116 ASDILDDMGG
+1116 AGDILDDMGG
-1126 VIGFVT
+1126 VIAFVT
-1132 NAGWLDGN
+1132 NAGWLGGN
-1140 AMDGLRKCFEEEFS
+1140 GMDGLRKCFEKEFS
-1154 SIYIYNLK
+1154 SIYVYNLR
-1162 GNQRTS
+1162 GNARTS
-1168 GETSRREGGKIFG
+1168 GELRKKEKDNVFG
-1181 SGSRAPI
+1181 QGTRTPV
-1188 AITILV
+1188 AILILV
-1194 KNPKAKN
+1194 KNPKAKQ
-1201 EKAIIYYREVED
+1201 EKATIYYREVDD
-1213 YLTREEK
+1213 YLTREQK
-1220 LNAITKQKSI
+1220 LKAIVEQKSV
-1230 MSKGF
+1230 MAKGF
-1235 VQKTLQSNIHGDWLT
+1235 VQKILQPNDVGDWLN
-1250 QRSDVY
+1250 QRSDIFSEFVH
-1256 SKFINLEPQTKFDEK
+1256 IEPLKKFDELA
-1271 SKSFFNVYS
+1271 KSFFNVYS
-1280 LGVNT
+1280 LGLNT
-1285 NRDAWTYNY
+1285 NRDAWIYNF
-1294 NQTRCTNN
+1294 NRNTCKDN
-1302 IHRMIG
+1302 ISRMINV
-1308 IYNEQVKSI
+1308 YNLQVDLVNEGSK
-1317 TDEKALEKDAMLI
+1317 LEKNPLLI
-1330 SWSSSLVA
+1330 SWSSSLMS
-1338 KWKSKVKINT
+1338 KWKSKVKIIN
-1348 EIRKLVA
+1348 EIKVLEA
-1355 TYRPFNKINMVWRD
+1355 AYRPFNKVNIAWCD

-1377 FKEFFPDVEEENYII
+1377 FKELFSSGNENLLI
-1392 CVSGLGGTKNNTV
+1392 CLKGVGDKDFSCLITNT
-1405 TISNSITDLNCL
+1405 ITDLQVIFN
-1417 DAGTQCFP
+1417 DQCFP
-1425 LYWYKENK
+1425 LYWYEEKKSSTQQNIFAMSTEPQQKEY
-1433 SDTNTMPDLF
+1433 
-1443 EATKEGKPIEYTRH
+1443 IRH
-1457 HGITDYILQE
+1457 DGVTDYILHE
-1467 AKEKY
+1467 AREKY
-1472 KTNAIIKEDIFYYV
+1472 RTNAITKEDIFYYV
-1486 YGLLHSEDYR
+1486 YGFLHSEEYR
-1496 NQFAADLKKMLPR
+1496 KQFAADLKKMLPR
-1509 LPLVD
+1509 LPLVE
-1514 NAADFKTFMEAGRK
+1514 NAVDFKAFSEAGRK
-1528 LADLHLNYEKRS
+1528 LADLHLNYEKR
-1540 APVDV
+1540 PKPEQVI
-1545 VVEGDTSDCTVSK
+1545 VERNADDYIVEK

-1563 KQDKSVIIYN
+1563 KQDKSVIVYN
-1573 DNITIKNI
+1573 NHITIKNI
-1581 PLEAYEYIVNG
+1581 PLEAYDYVVNG

-1604 IKVDKASLIENN
+1604 VKIDKASQIKND
-1616 PNDWATEHNDPKYIL
+1616 PNDWAKEHNDPTYIL
-1631 ELLLSIIT
+1631 DLLLSVIT
-1639 VSLETRKIVNS
+1639 VSLETMKIVKG
-1650 LPKIKFE
+1650 LPKVEFYK

>member
-1 MESNTHLEKVT
+1 MA
-12 DVKNEEFYTHRTFW
+12 TFW
-26 TIIEDIRKQS
+26 SIIQDIRKKA
-36 YTERDKGNRFER
+36 YTEHDKGTRFER
-48 LIRNYLKTSK
+48 LICNYLKTSK
-58 KYNILLKEVWLWNE
+58 KYQILLKEVWLWNE

-90 LTNDG
+90 LTKDG
-95 QYWAIQCKCYAD
+95 HYWAIQCKCYAD
-107 DTVINKAAVDT
+107 DTVINKAAVDS

-129 DDMEKQ
+129 DNMEQ
-135 GFSSRLWFATNNKW
+135 QSFSSRLWFATNNKW
-149 GKNAKETF
+149 GKNAKEAF

-162 PAYIINPWEVAEDQT
+162 PAYIINSWDVADDET
-177 VDWNQLDIGMH
+177 VDWDELDAGLF
-188 GVAAINKRDI
+188 GSTAVKKRKI
-198 SPKPHQERA
+198 SPKKHQETA
-207 LENAAKYYKD
+207 LANAAKYYKT

-222 FIMACGTGKTYT
+222 LIMACGTGKTYT

-240 QETNHKGLILVL
+240 QETQNKGLILVL

-289 DNDDVDNP
+289 DNDNADNP

-304 STNYRSV
+304 STNYYSV

-346 FLRGEKI
+346 FLRGEKVVDDTQQMLFDDFI
-353 EEDKEQALFNE
+353 PEEH
-364 AIPKDYDFTFDFI
+364 DFTFDYI
-377 ICDEAHRTTGT
+377 VCDEAHRTTGV

-393 DESSFTKVH
+393 DESAFTKVH
-402 NNNNV
+402 NNSNV
-407 AGKRRLYMTAT
+407 AGKHRLYMTAT

-428 KAEEN
+428 RAEEN
-433 SVVLCSMDNPDLYG
+433 SVVLCSMDDKNIYG

-466 YKVLILTVRA
+466 YKVLILTVRE
-476 NTNLPVD
+476 NTQLPAD
-483 LLQAVQDPN
+483 LLQAVQDKN
-492 QEINADEAVK
+492 QEINADDAVK
-502 LVGVIN
+502 LVGVTN

-539 KVSKTIAKSFTEFG
+539 SVSKVIANSFTNFG
-553 KSIQENY
+553 KSIQENF

-571 TARHIDGGMNANER
+571 TAKHIDGSMNANER
-585 NELVNWL
+585 NELVSWL
-592 RNAPTDGNEC
+592 RNAPTNSNEC

-656 PVVIPD
+656 PVIIPD
-662 EGDPNEI
+662 EGDPNTI
-669 LDKNDDY
+669 LDNNDNY

-701 LNDNTPTGGGT
+701 LNENPPTGGGT

-721 YPGGEL
+721 YPGGEN
-727 PPELPINPTQIL
+727 PSGVPVNPTQLL

-773 AQKHISRIQRSIA
+773 AQKHINRIQAAIK
-786 ENDDY
+786 ENEDY
-791 KTGFDMYMDGLH
+791 KTGFEMYMEGLH
-803 KNINPNITEEAAIE
+803 KNINPNITEQAAIE

-857 DAYDKEQKEVMERFY
+857 DAFDKEQQDVMERFY

-905 KTVEKLGIVYTPIE
+905 KTVEKLGIVYTPVE
-919 VVDFINQSVADVLRK
+919 VVDFINQSVADVLKK
-934 EFKRSIS
+934 EFNRSIS
-941 DENIHIIDPFT
+941 DENIHVIDPFT

-958 TRLIQSGLID
+958 TRLLQSGLIKPQD
-968 KKDLERKYLKELH
+968 IERKYRHELH

-995 NIENAFHDAV
+995 NIENAFHDVAK
-1005 MQGKGEYTPFEGICL
+1005 QENGSYTQFDGICL

-1027 EDRDNDVEKLK
+1027 EDKDNDVERLK
-1038 FADVFPK
+1038 FADVFPQ
-1045 NSERVIAQ
+1045 NSQRVIAQ

-1065 PYSIGQK
+1065 PYSIGQ
-1072 TQNDDAQNESYPKLE
+1072 TSANDNAQNEIYEKLE
-1087 LKIADTYAAKSMAA
+1087 KRIADTYGNESNAILQ
-1101 NKKGLYDS
+1101 KGLHDS
-1109 YIKAFRY
+1109 YVKAFRY

-1140 AMDGLRKCFEEEFS
+1140 AMDGLRKCFEKEFS
-1154 SIYIYNLK
+1154 SIYVYNLK

-1194 KNPKAKN
+1194 KNPKAKQ
-1201 EKAIIYYREVED
+1201 EKATIYYREVDD
-1213 YLTREEK
+1213 YLTREQK
-1220 LNAITKQKSI
+1220 LDAVIKQKSV
-1230 MSKGF
+1230 MTKGF
-1235 VQKTLQSNIHGDWLT
+1235 VQKILQPNNVGDWLN
-1250 QRSDVY
+1250 QRSDVFNNFY
-1256 SKFINLEPQTKFDEK
+1256 QIFPNEKFDENAL
-1271 SKSFFNVYS
+1271 SFFSTVAI
-1280 LGVNT
+1280 GVAS
-1285 NRDAWTYNY
+1285 NRDAWVTNFSAIQLAKNINETISFYNK
-1294 NQTRCTNN
+1294 N
-1302 IHRMIG
+1302 
-1308 IYNEQVKSI
+1308 
-1317 TDEKALEKDAMLI
+1317 LI
-1330 SWSSSLVA
+1330 SNITNESELNVSSKISWTRSLR
-1338 KWKSKVKINT
+1338 KRYSKNILLDYNNQY
-1348 EIRKLVA
+1348 IMPFS
-1355 TYRPFNKINMVWRD
+1355 YRPYNKINIYYDKPLIESPGVWGK
-1369 ELIHRKGQ
+1369 LFPALRK
-1377 FKEFFPDVEEENYII
+1377 DNLVI
-1392 CVSGLGGTKNNTV
+1392 CVSGVGSSKNFSV
-1405 TISNSITDLNCL
+1405 LLSDKLVSL
-1417 DAGTQCFP
+1417 DYNEKTQCFP
-1425 LYWYKENK
+1425 LYWYEEKEEDVMADIFAMADEPK
-1433 SDTNTMPDLF
+1433 
-1443 EATKEGKPIEYTRH
+1443 AKQYIRH
-1457 HGITDYILQE
+1457 DGVTDYILHE
-1467 AKEKY
+1467 AREKY
-1472 KTNAIIKEDIFYYV
+1472 STNAITKEDIFYYV
-1486 YGLLHSEDYR
+1486 YGFLHSEEYR
-1496 NQFAADLKKMLPR
+1496 KQFAADLKKMLPR
-1509 LPLVD
+1509 LPLVE
-1514 NAADFKTFMEAGRK
+1514 NAVDFKAFSEAGRK
-1528 LADLHLNYEKRS
+1528 LADLHLNYEKR
-1540 APVDV
+1540 PKPEQVI
-1545 VVEGDTSDCTVSK
+1545 VERNADDYIVEK

-1573 DNITIKNI
+1573 NHITIKNI
-1581 PLEAYEYIVNG
+1581 PLEAYDYVVNG

-1604 IKVDKASLIENN
+1604 VKIDKASQIKND
-1616 PNDWATEHNDPKYIL
+1616 PNDWAKEHNDPTYIL
-1631 ELLLSIIT
+1631 DLLLSVIT
-1639 VSLETRKIVNS
+1639 VSLETMKIVKG
-1650 LPKIKFE
+1650 LPKVEFDK